1 MGNKS
6 IQKFFADQNSVIDL
20 SSLGNAKGA
29 KVSLSGPDMN
39 ITTPRGSVIIVN
51 GALYSSIKGNN
62 LAVKFKD
69 KTITGAKILG
79 SVDLKDIQ
87 LERIDSSL
95 VDSAQV
101 EKKGNGKRRNKK
113 EEEELK
119 KQLDDA
125 ENAKKEAD
133 KAKEEA
139 EKAKEAAEKALNEA
153 FEVQN
158 SSKQIEEMLQNFL
171 ADNVAK
177 DNLAQQSDAS
187 QQNTQAKATQ
197 ASKQNDAEKVLP
209 QPINKNTST
218 GKSNSSKNEENKLD
232 AESVKEPLKVTLAL
246 AAESNSGSKDDSIT
260 NFTKPQFVGSTAPN
274 ATVIIKINGIAVG
287 QAVADSLGNFTF
299 TAPETLT
306 DGTYNLE
313 AEAKTADGSGSAKL
327 VITIDSVTDKPTF
340 ELSPESSVSGHKGL
354 TPTLTP
360 SIVGTAEENAKV
372 DIYVDNK
379 LVASVDV
386 DKDGNWSYEFKDNEL
401 SEGENSIKVVAV
413 DKAGNKNET
422 TDSIITD
429 TIAPEK
435 PTIELDDSS
444 DSGIKNDNI
453 TNSTLPTF
461 IGVAEPGST
470 VSIYLGLKHLGE
482 VIVAKDGTWSYTLTT
497 PLKDGEY
504 NITATA
510 TDIAGHTSATANLP
524 FTIDTRISYF
534 SAEIETTNDSGIVG
548 DNVTNNTRPTFTG
561 KTEPNAI
568 ISVINSET
576 GEEVIFKA
584 NDKGEWTFN
593 FTSDSVEGINN
604 LTFTVED
611 VAGNKKDFSFSY
623 VIDTIA
629 PVPPTVSLEDYV
641 VLPNGIIL
649 SGNDLPALVGTA
661 EPKSTILLMRDGKL
675 YDSIEVDSNG
685 TWNYQFS
692 NKFLQ
697 GAYDIEI
704 ISQDAAGNKS
714 STVKYSFTIQTEVVP
729 PKAELD
735 ASDDSGAK
743 GDWITNKH
751 NALTLLGTADRFAT
765 VNILIDGK
773 TIGVTTAD
781 ADGNWNFDISRNLSD
796 NVYKI
801 TVESIDPLGRTSSV
815 DYQLTID
822 SFTPIPTVMLHDSA
836 DSGVKGD
843 MITKI
848 NTPLFTGMAEAN
860 AKVSIYVDGV
870 LSGEAIAGD
879 DGVWN
884 FQFTTALSDG
894 SHDVTVKVEDI
905 AGNTASSSAYNFQ
918 IVTQTQKPTI
928 ELVNDT
934 GVDNTDHIINEKNP
948 ALTGTAAPYSTVKLY
963 IDGALI
969 AEVRTN
975 KDGRWEYTLKADQGL
990 VDGDHRITA
999 SVEDIAGNIA
1009 HSDPFLIS
1017 VDTAISIPIV
1027 SLSPDSDSGISDD
1040 NLTNIVKPTL
1050 HLKDIDPDI
1059 ISVQV
1064 WDAMSDTQIGVA
1076 TQQPDGSWA
1085 YTFTSD
1091 LTEGLH
1097 QVYVKVED
1105 IAGNKANSAIFDF
1118 TIDTTVSTPVIS
1130 LLSKDDTGVTG
1141 DNLTNINKPGFA
1153 ISGVDADAH
1162 RVVVQVMHNGVSEEI
1177 ELSHLN
1183 GSWLFIPGNTWAD
1196 GSYTLTVKVEDKA
1209 GNTNYSAPLTVVID
1223 TQIAIDGVE
1232 LVNDSGVKGDNMTN
1246 DDRPHFRVTVPTDVN
1261 EVRLSI
1267 DGGNSW
1273 VQATP
1278 GVAGS
1283 WEYIWP
1289 TDLADGQ
1296 YTLTV
1301 EATDKAGNTVTKTI
1315 DFAVDTTL
1323 SVPVIVLD
1331 SADDTGI
1338 QGDNMTNSTQ
1348 PTFAL
1353 QHIDDDAV
1361 RVTVSVEHGGVTTTF
1376 DATKGTGGWT
1386 FTPPTSWAD
1395 GDYTLSVSVED
1406 KAGNTSH
1413 SASLTVTVD
1422 TQIAINNIE
1431 LVNDSGIPD
1440 DNLTNNVRPHFQV
1453 TVPTDVNVVR
1463 LSIDGGKT
1471 WFNATQ
1477 SATPGVWDYI
1487 WPDDVADGGYTL
1499 TVEATDEAGNKATQT
1514 LDFTIDTTLSVPTLS
1529 LDSADDSGIAG
1540 DNITNVKT
1548 PGFTLNNIDTDVS
1561 RVIVEVMHNG
1571 IKQEVPL
1578 VQTGG
1583 QWRFAPTSDWADGDY
1598 ILTVKVEDRAGNV
1611 KQSAPLT
1618 VTVDTHIAIDRI
1630 ELVNDSGI
1638 PGDNLTNEA
1647 RPHFQVTVP
1656 ADVNGVRLSIDGGKT
1671 WFDATQ
1677 SATSGVWD
1685 YTWLT
1690 NVANGPH
1697 TLMVEASDKAG
1708 NKTTQKLDFTIDTI
1722 LSEPTIT
1729 LDSAD
1734 DSAAGDNI
1742 TNVKMPGFTLGN
1754 IDADVTKV
1762 VVTVAHDGKNQ
1773 QIELIKNGGVWRFT
1787 PGAAW
1792 TDGDYTLTVKVED
1805 KAGNTNYSAP
1815 LTVTIDTQTSIDRIE
1830 LLNDTGIVGDN
1841 LTNEARPQFH
1851 ITVPTDVNS
1860 VQLSLD
1866 GGINWVN
1873 ATLTSDGV
1881 WEYIWPTDL
1890 VENTYT
1896 LTVKATDVAGN
1907 TATETLNFII
1917 DTTLST
1923 PTITLDSADDSGTA
1937 NDNKTNVKTPGFII
1951 GGIDS
1956 DVTQVVV
1963 QVMRDGH
1970 SEEVE
1975 LTQTN
1980 GQWRFVPGSAWTD
1993 GDYTLTV
2000 TVKDEAGNIRHSAPL
2015 TVTIDTQ
2022 ITIDHIELVNDSGI
2036 PDDNLTNN
2044 VRPHFQVT
2052 VPTDVNVVRLS
2063 IDGGKT
2069 WFNATQSATP
2079 GVWDYTWLADVGEG
2093 KHTLTVEATDKAG
2106 NKTTQQLDFIIDT
2119 LLSEPTIVLDNTDD
2133 SGTKG
2138 DHLTNV
2144 NKPTFLLGNIDAD
2157 ARYVTVE
2164 VQHGGTKEVLTATK
2178 DATGNWSV
2186 TPTGTWADGDYT
2198 LTVRVEDEAG
2208 NEKHSASLTV
2218 TVDTQITIDVIELV
2232 NDNGIPGDNMTNDAH
2247 PQFRVTVPGDVNEV
2261 SLSIDGGV
2269 TWVKATQSATPG
2281 VWNYTWP
2288 GTVPDGDYTL
2298 NVKATDNAGNTV
2310 TETLHFTIDT
2320 TLSTPVIV
2328 LDSADDS
2335 GVHGDNMTNH
2345 TQPTFALQ
2353 HIDDDAVRVTVS
2365 VEHGGVT
2372 TTFDA
2377 TKDAG
2382 GWTFTP
2388 TGAWADGD
2396 YTLSVSVEDKA
2407 GNTSHSAS
2415 LTVTVDTQ
2423 IAINNIELVNDSGIP
2438 DDNLTNNVRP
2448 HFQVTVPTDV
2458 NVVRL
2463 SIDGGKTW
2471 FNATQ
2476 SATPGVWD
2484 YIWPDDVADGGYT
2497 LTVEATDE
2505 AGNKATQTLDFTI
2518 DTTLSVPTLSL
2529 DSADDSG
2536 IAGDNITNVK
2546 TPGFTLNNIDTDVSR
2561 VIVEV
2566 MHNGIKQE
2574 VPLVQTG
2581 GQWRFAPTSDWA
2593 DGDYI
2598 LTVKVEDRAGNVKQ
2612 SAPLT
2617 VTVDTHIAIDRIEL
2631 VNDSGIPG
2639 DNLTNEARPHFQV
2652 TVPADVNG
2660 VRLSIDGGKTWFDAT
2675 QSATSGVWDYTWLTN
2690 VANGPHTL
2698 MVEASDKAG
2707 NKTTQKLDFTIDTIL
2722 SEPTITL
2729 DSADDSAAG
2738 DNITNVKMPGFTLGN
2753 IDADVTK
2760 VVVTVAHDGKNQ
2772 QIELIKNGGVWRF
2785 TPGAAWTD
2793 GDYTLTVKVEDKA
2806 GNTNYSAPLT
2816 VTIDTQTSIDRIELL
2831 NDTGIVGDN
2840 LTNEARPQFHITVP
2854 TDVNSVQLSL
2864 DGGINWVNATLTSD
2878 GVWEYIWPTDLV
2890 ENTYTLTVKATDV
2903 AGNTATETLNF
2914 IIDTTLSTPTIT
2926 LDSADDSGTAN
2937 DNKTNVKTP
2946 GFIIGGIDSDV
2957 TQVVVQVMRDGH
2969 SEEVE
2974 LTQTNG
2980 QWRFVPGSA
2989 WTDGDYTLTV
2999 TVKDE
3004 AGNIRHSA
3012 PLTVTIDTQITIDH
3026 IELVND
3032 SGIPDDNLT
3041 NNVRP
3046 HFQVT
3051 VPTDVNVVRL
3061 SIDGGKT
3068 WFNATQS
3075 ATPGVWDYTWLA
3087 DVGEGKHTLTVEAT
3101 DKAGNKTTQQLD
3113 FIIDT
3118 LLSEPTIV
3126 LDNTDDSGTK
3136 GDNLTNVNKPTFLL
3150 GNIDADARY
3159 VTVEVQHGGTKEV
3172 LTATKGATG
3181 IWSVTPTGTWADG
3194 DYTLT
3199 VRVEDDAGNV
3209 KYSAPLTVTV
3219 DTQITIDVIELVNDN
3234 GIPGDNLTNDVRPHF
3249 RVTVPGDVNEVR
3261 LSIDGGNTW
3270 VRATQGTA
3278 GIWDYT
3284 WPKDV
3289 TDGLHTLTVEAT
3301 DKAGNKT
3308 TQTLD
3313 FTIDTR
3319 LSTPTIAMDSR
3330 DDTGAIGDHITSVKR
3345 PGFTIGNID
3354 ADAHSVI
3361 LRITQGGNSQ
3371 EVTLTQVGGQ
3381 WRFTPDADWADGSYT
3396 LTVEVTDNAGN
3407 VRQSTPLVVTVDTQ
3421 TSITDITLVNDHGVP
3436 DDNLTNSTRPQFEIT
3451 VPADVNSVQL
3461 SIDGGANWVSATQGI
3476 EGVWGYTWPTD
3487 MGDGKHTL
3495 TVMVTDRAGNTAT
3508 QTLEFFIDTRLS
3520 TPTIAL
3526 DSTDDT
3532 GTPGDDMTNRTR
3544 PTFILQ
3550 NIDSDV
3556 INVTVSVTHNGTTTS
3571 FTATQGA
3578 GGWSFTPPAPW
3589 GDGDYT
3595 LTVTVEDRAGNTRP
3609 STPLTVTVDTQIA
3622 IDRIEL
3628 VNDSGV
3634 PGDNVTKHVR
3644 PQFQISVPD
3653 DVEKVLLSIDGGT
3666 TWVTAIKSSTA
3677 GIWDYT
3683 WPTDMPEGQHTLT
3696 VEVTDG
3702 AGNKMTET
3710 LNFTIDITLLT
3721 PTIELAPDQDTGQN
3735 KNDNLTSVTQP
3746 VFVLGSID
3754 KDVRHVELSI
3764 EHNGTFKTVV
3774 LTESADGWRYRP
3786 DSALADGS
3794 YTFTVTVTDV
3804 AGNQQTSAP
3813 LKVTIDGTLTTPVI
3827 ELAAGEDSGTVGDRL
3842 TNHDRPVFD
3851 IHQVDSDVTRV
3862 MVKVTYNGKTHEE
3875 AAVFTN
3881 GQWRFTPS
3889 ASWADGSYQLAVVVE
3904 DLAGNVKESAPFE
3917 VRIDTTTTINN
3928 IVLLN
3933 DTGVQN
3939 DQLTNVA
3946 KPSFRIDVPGDVVQV
3961 RVTLDGGANWNVIRK
3976 NADGQWIFDSPNTLV
3991 DGTYTLRVEATD
4003 EAGNIANKDLVF
4015 NIDTNIQ
4022 VPTIALDAGQ
4032 DTGANTADNITNIS
4046 RPTFTIGN
4054 VDPDVIKVVV
4064 TIDGHDYNATKVGAG
4079 WQFTP
4084 GNAIPDGSYNITVTV
4099 EDKAGNTATSKPLP
4113 VVIDTTAEIESVTL
4127 VTDSGDSDVDNIT
4140 KVDKPQFSIVTA
4152 DDITHVR
4159 VKIDNAA
4166 NWIELTK
4173 GGDGRWIF
4181 NVGSALPD
4189 GQHTLLVD
4197 VTDIAGNVAQETLQF
4212 TIDTTLREPT
4222 IVLDPTHDTGDDT
4235 NDNLTRINKP
4245 VFIIGNVDNDVS
4257 HIVVHIDGR
4266 DYTIE
4271 NTGGNLT
4278 FTPDQPLSDGQ
4289 HTISVTVTDIAG
4301 NTKTSAELRIEIDT
4315 QVQIDSVTLTTDS
4328 GVNDHDNVTNATR
4341 PSFEIATPDDVTSV
4355 LVSFD
4360 GVNWTPISKNAAGQ
4374 WEFTAGSAL
4383 PDGHYTLHVQAT
4395 DRAGN
4400 TANSTLGF
4408 TVDTQID
4415 GLSVVMLDDAGK
4427 DSTDGITNITSPRF
4441 EISAREPLQ
4450 SVTVILNG
4458 KSSTLTQGA
4467 GNKWLFT
4474 PDTPLVDGTYKIEIV
4489 AEDIAGNKI
4498 SKEVSFTIDT
4508 IVSDPSIDLL
4518 DADDTGESAVDNIT
4532 SVTTPRFVIG
4542 NVPADIDTVVIRIN
4556 GVSYSVT
4563 ANGNNLWEFQVP
4575 VALNDGVYEA
4585 VVVFRDIAGNTSETK
4600 LPFTIDTT
4608 TSVSVRMEPASDT
4621 GNSNSDNLTN
4631 KQNPKFEGTA
4641 EPNAKLVITIVDDK
4655 SGREVLKQTITVGAD
4670 GNWSVTPN
4678 ILPDGMYTIN
4688 VVATDV
4694 AGNTAQ
4700 TQERFTIDT
4709 VTIDPTIR
4717 LSDPSIDDQH
4727 EATSLRPEFKG
4738 FAEAFS
4744 TIMIQWDGKVVGSAN
4759 ANANGEWSWT
4769 PPSVLAPGSYVVS
4782 IVAKDKAGNESSQ
4795 VDFPVVIPVIDVT
4808 PPTIKL
4814 SEESDSGALG
4824 DFTTNNK
4831 TPTLIGS
4838 TLPNTIVSI
4847 YVDGVKV
4854 GEATADTAG
4863 RYTFQLSEM
4872 KDGHY
4877 VVQVGIVNPRDNSEL
4892 RSTAVDV
4899 TIDTEVAELVWNISG
4914 MHEGGYINTV
4924 TPEIGGTS
4932 EPNSKI
4938 TIFVNGVEKAIA
4950 YTTGAGHWGVV
4961 LPALGNDGNY
4971 ELTFKVEDVAGNIR
4985 EFGPQNVILDTVIS
4999 PLTVVLREADDSG
5012 KVGDWITN
5020 KSHVT
5025 IDGTAEAGSTLTIR
5039 NPQGVVIATLVVGND
5054 GRWSAELDLR
5064 EGSNAFVVVSEDKA
5078 GNSQQKEILI
5088 EHDTQIEISDISLSR
5103 DTNSG
5108 DKYDLITNN
5117 KSPVLVAMTDP
5128 GATVQVYINGVLQG
5142 TVEASSSGNISYT
5155 MPANS
5160 ADGEYQVQF
5169 VATDTAGN
5177 RVESA
5182 ITTVTIDSQIA
5193 VFDIDEDSLPALSN
5207 NRALSVSGVG
5217 EAGSQ
5222 VSIFVDG
5229 KLVNVV
5235 MVEADGTWRAPILL
5249 QDDGT
5254 FNIHFSITDV
5264 AGNTEVSKD
5273 YSVDVDSSTD
5283 FPTLNLEDAS
5293 NSGSLDDLIT
5303 NHNKPVLVGTAE
5315 AGATIHIYVDEKIV
5329 ANVLV
5334 LEDGTWSYQFDNA
5347 LKDGEYSIRV
5357 VAEDPAG
5364 NTAESPRLLVTIDT
5378 STFIDNPAMV
5388 AGSDNGIFSNDS
5400 ITSQTRPTFSIFG
5413 EMNQSVQIFID
5424 GVLVDTIT
5432 VTDRNQVYRP
5442 ESPLGDGSHSIY
5454 YVITD
5459 KAGNT
5464 ATSKTLNFTIDTF
5477 NTTPVAID
5485 SIGGQTLAEM
5495 TGSDGKIYITDT
5507 TRNLLF
5513 SGSAEPNSK
5522 IEIIINGL
5530 NVGEVWVNEKGHWQM
5545 PVNPLYFT
5553 EGQLDITVKSTDRA
5567 GNVNQEKYSIWVDT
5581 HIKVFTSE
5589 LDDNKSSSKTE
5600 WWSNSDLITMRG
5612 TGEIGATVSLIV
5624 AGVTLATAVVAATG
5638 RWELSTDKL
5647 PEGTYDISLVI
5658 EDSAGNRW
5666 EDVREIF
5673 IDRTPPNA
5681 PVVTYSDIVNDLII
5695 MQGTAEAKSQLI
5707 ITDSEGN
5714 TYTLTVPDNGKWS
5727 MAIPYPSEGK
5737 FTITSVDAIGNRSDD
5752 VPLDIMKEVPVIS
5765 LSPDSDSGTVGDN
5778 ITRDKQPTFIIG
5790 NLESDVVV
5798 VQVDING
5805 TVYNAEKN
5813 ADGVWFFTPGT
5824 PLADGSYTISVIASD
5839 AAGNQKNSLPI
5850 TVTIDSTLTVPEIA
5864 LAAGEDNGAS
5874 DSDNV
5879 TNHTQPKFTLQ
5890 HIDADVTGVTV
5901 NVTHNGVTDIYQATQ
5916 GADGWTFTPPAAWN
5930 DGNYTL
5936 SVTVVDRAG
5945 NSQQS
5950 ASLAVTVDSTVTVTA
5965 DSQHDDASD
5974 DATAT
5979 AVTPPESET
5988 VNAESATHLRTEP
6001 SAAEESVVKV
6011 TAYSI
6016 TLLNADSGDEI
6027 DRSISQTPSFE
6038 ISVPENIVNVSIM
6051 FEGEEFT
6058 LPITNQKAIFEVPL
6072 SLEDGEYTMD
6082 VKFIDKDNDFLIKE
6096 KTFSVD
6102 HSSADIVNAMN
6113 VRGKT
6118 EDDINDSPST
6128 SSVGHNN
6135 NGAIDVFAV
6144 NEVTLPVDN
6153 QEEHA

>member
-39 ITTPRGSVIIVN
+39 ITTPHGSVIIVN

-429 TIAPEK
+429 TIPPEK

-444 DSGIKNDNI
+444 DSGIKNDNV

-534 SAEIETTNDSGIVG
+534 SAEIETTDDSGIVG

-593 FTSDSVEGINN
+593 FTSDSVEGVNN

-623 VIDTIA
+623 VIDTVA
-629 PVPPTVSLEDYV
+629 PVPPTVSLEDFV

-1027 SLSPDSDSGISDD
+1027 SLSPDSDSGIADD

-1064 WDAMSDTQIGVA
+1064 WDAASDTQIGVA

-1105 IAGNKANSAIFDF
+1105 IAGNKANSAVFDF

-1431 LVNDSGIPD
+1431 LVNDSGIPN

-1477 SATPGVWDYI
+1477 SATPGAWDYI

-1638 PGDNLTNEA
+1638 PDDNLTNEA

-1697 TLMVEASDKAG
+1697 TLMVEATDKAG

-2119 LLSEPTIVLDNTDD
+2119 LLSEPTIVLDSTDD

-2138 DHLTNV
+2138 DNLTNV

-2320 TLSTPVIV
+2320 TLSVPVIV
-2328 LDSADDS
+2328 LNSADDT
-2335 GVHGDNMTNH
+2335 GVQGDNMTNS

-2377 TKDAG
+2377 TKGVG
-2382 GWTFTP
+2382 GWSFTP

-2448 HFQVTVPTDV
+2448 HFQV
-2458 NVVRL
+2458 
-2463 SIDGGKTW
+2463 K
-2471 FNATQ
+2471 
-2476 SATPGVWD
+2476 
-2484 YIWPDDVADGGYT
+2484 
-2497 LTVEATDE
+2497 
-2505 AGNKATQTLDFTI
+2505 
-2518 DTTLSVPTLSL
+2518 
-2529 DSADDSG
+2529 
-2536 IAGDNITNVK
+2536 
-2546 TPGFTLNNIDTDVSR
+2546 
-2561 VIVEV
+2561 
-2566 MHNGIKQE
+2566 
-2574 VPLVQTG
+2574 
-2581 GQWRFAPTSDWA
+2581 
-2593 DGDYI
+2593 
-2598 LTVKVEDRAGNVKQ
+2598 
-2612 SAPLT
+2612 
-2617 VTVDTHIAIDRIEL
+2617 
-2631 VNDSGIPG
+2631 
-2639 DNLTNEARPHFQV
+2639 
-2652 TVPADVNG
+2652 
-2660 VRLSIDGGKTWFDAT
+2660 
-2675 QSATSGVWDYTWLTN
+2675 
-2690 VANGPHTL
+2690 
-2698 MVEASDKAG
+2698 
-2707 NKTTQKLDFTIDTIL
+2707 
-2722 SEPTITL
+2722 
-2729 DSADDSAAG
+2729 
-2738 DNITNVKMPGFTLGN
+2738 
-2753 IDADVTK
+2753 
-2760 VVVTVAHDGKNQ
+2760 
-2772 QIELIKNGGVWRF
+2772 
-2785 TPGAAWTD
+2785 
-2793 GDYTLTVKVEDKA
+2793 
-2806 GNTNYSAPLT
+2806 
-2816 VTIDTQTSIDRIELL
+2816 
-2831 NDTGIVGDN
+2831 
-2840 LTNEARPQFHITVP
+2840 
-2854 TDVNSVQLSL
+2854 
-2864 DGGINWVNATLTSD
+2864 
-2878 GVWEYIWPTDLV
+2878 
-2890 ENTYTLTVKATDV
+2890 
-2903 AGNTATETLNF
+2903 
-2914 IIDTTLSTPTIT
+2914 
-2926 LDSADDSGTAN
+2926 
-2937 DNKTNVKTP
+2937 
-2946 GFIIGGIDSDV
+2946 
-2957 TQVVVQVMRDGH
+2957 
-2969 SEEVE
+2969 
-2974 LTQTNG
+2974 
-2980 QWRFVPGSA
+2980 
-2989 WTDGDYTLTV
+2989 
-2999 TVKDE
+2999 
-3004 AGNIRHSA
+3004 
-3012 PLTVTIDTQITIDH
+3012 
-3026 IELVND
+3026 
-3032 SGIPDDNLT
+3032 
-3041 NNVRP
+3041 
-3046 HFQVT
+3046 

-3101 DKAGNKTTQQLD
+3101 DKAGNQTTQKLD

-3118 LLSEPTIV
+3118 MLSEPTIV
-3126 LDNTDDSGTK
+3126 LDSTDDSGTK
-3136 GDNLTNVNKPTFLL
+3136 GDNLTNANKPTFIL

-3159 VTVEVQHGGTKEV
+3159 VTVEVQYGGTKEV

-3354 ADAHSVI
+3354 SDAQSVI

-3407 VRQSTPLVVTVDTQ
+3407 VRQSTPLIVTVDTQ

-3461 SIDGGANWVSATQGI
+3461 SIDGGANWVSAAQGI

-3622 IDRIEL
+3622 IDHIEL

-3710 LNFTIDITLLT
+3710 LNFTIDITLMT

-3991 DGTYTLRVEATD
+3991 DGTYTLRVEVTD

-4532 SVTTPRFVIG
+4532 SVTKPRFVIG

-4556 GVSYSVT
+4556 GVSYPVT

-4831 TPTLIGS
+4831 TPTLVGN
-4838 TLPNTIVSI
+4838 TLPNAIVSI

-4971 ELTFKVEDVAGNIR
+4971 VLTFKVEDVAGNIR

-5303 NHNKPVLVGTAE
+5303 SHNKPVLVGTAE

-5378 STFIDNPAMV
+5378 STFIDNPVMM

-5400 ITSQTRPTFSIFG
+5400 ITSQTRPTFSIYG

-5464 ATSKTLNFTIDTF
+5464 ATSKTLNFTIDTL

-5530 NVGEVWVNEKGHWQM
+5530 NVGEVWVNDKGHWQM

-5581 HIKVFTSE
+5581 HIQVFTSE
-5589 LDDNKSSSKTE
+5589 LDDNKSSSKTD
-5600 WWSNSDLITMRG
+5600 WWSNSSTITMRG
-5612 TGEIGATVSLIV
+5612 MGEIGATVSLIV
-5624 AGVTLATAVVAATG
+5624 AGVTLATAVVAANG
-5638 RWELSTDKL
+5638 QWELSTDQL
-5647 PEGTYDISLVI
+5647 PEGKYDITLSI
-5658 EDSAGNRW
+5658 EDNAGNRK
-5666 EDVREIF
+5666 EEVHEIF

-5707 ITDSEGN
+5707 ITDSNGN

-5824 PLADGSYTISVIASD
+5824 PLTDGSYTISVIASD

-5930 DGNYTL
+5930 DGTYTL

-5988 VNAESATHLRTEP
+5988 VNAESATHLRTVP
-6001 SAAEESVVKV
+6001 SAAEESVVKE

-6038 ISVPENIVNVSIM
+6038 ISVPENIVNVSVM

-6082 VKFIDKDNDFLIKE
+6082 VKFIDKDDDFLIKE

-6113 VRGKT
+6113 ARGKT

>member
-429 TIAPEK
+429 TIPPEK

-629 PVPPTVSLEDYV
+629 PVPPTVSLEDFV

-1027 SLSPDSDSGISDD
+1027 SLSPDSDSGIADD

-1105 IAGNKANSAIFDF
+1105 IAGNKANSAVFDF

-1183 GSWLFIPGNTWAD
+1183 GSWLFTPGNTWAD

-1209 GNTNYSAPLTVVID
+1209 GNTSYSAPLTVVID

-1323 SVPVIVLD
+1323 SVPVIVLN
-1331 SADDTGI
+1331 SADDTGV
-1338 QGDNMTNSTQ
+1338 QGDNMTNRTQ

-1477 SATPGVWDYI
+1477 SATPGAWDYI

-1499 TVEATDEAGNKATQT
+1499 TVEATDKAGNKTTQE

-1708 NKTTQKLDFTIDTI
+1708 NKTTQKLDFIIDTL

-2119 LLSEPTIVLDNTDD
+2119 LLSEPTIVLDSTDD

-2138 DHLTNV
+2138 DNLTNV
-2144 NKPTFLLGNIDAD
+2144 NKPTFILGNIDAD

-2164 VQHGGTKEVLTATK
+2164 VQYGGTKEVLTATK
-2178 DATGNWSV
+2178 GATGIWSV

-2320 TLSTPVIV
+2320 TLSVPVIV
-2328 LDSADDS
+2328 LNSADDT
-2335 GVHGDNMTNH
+2335 GVQGDNMTNS

-2377 TKDAG
+2377 TKGVG
-2382 GWTFTP
+2382 GWSFTP

-2448 HFQVTVPTDV
+2448 HFQVKVPTDV
-2458 NVVRL
+2458 N
-2463 SIDGGKTW
+2463 
-2471 FNATQ
+2471 
-2476 SATPGVWD
+2476 
-2484 YIWPDDVADGGYT
+2484 
-2497 LTVEATDE
+2497 E
-2505 AGNKATQTLDFTI
+2505 
-2518 DTTLSVPTLSL
+2518 
-2529 DSADDSG
+2529 
-2536 IAGDNITNVK
+2536 
-2546 TPGFTLNNIDTDVSR
+2546 
-2561 VIVEV
+2561 
-2566 MHNGIKQE
+2566 
-2574 VPLVQTG
+2574 
-2581 GQWRFAPTSDWA
+2581 
-2593 DGDYI
+2593 
-2598 LTVKVEDRAGNVKQ
+2598 
-2612 SAPLT
+2612 
-2617 VTVDTHIAIDRIEL
+2617 
-2631 VNDSGIPG
+2631 
-2639 DNLTNEARPHFQV
+2639 
-2652 TVPADVNG
+2652 
-2660 VRLSIDGGKTWFDAT
+2660 
-2675 QSATSGVWDYTWLTN
+2675 
-2690 VANGPHTL
+2690 
-2698 MVEASDKAG
+2698 
-2707 NKTTQKLDFTIDTIL
+2707 
-2722 SEPTITL
+2722 
-2729 DSADDSAAG
+2729 
-2738 DNITNVKMPGFTLGN
+2738 
-2753 IDADVTK
+2753 
-2760 VVVTVAHDGKNQ
+2760 
-2772 QIELIKNGGVWRF
+2772 
-2785 TPGAAWTD
+2785 
-2793 GDYTLTVKVEDKA
+2793 
-2806 GNTNYSAPLT
+2806 
-2816 VTIDTQTSIDRIELL
+2816 
-2831 NDTGIVGDN
+2831 
-2840 LTNEARPQFHITVP
+2840 
-2854 TDVNSVQLSL
+2854 
-2864 DGGINWVNATLTSD
+2864 
-2878 GVWEYIWPTDLV
+2878 
-2890 ENTYTLTVKATDV
+2890 
-2903 AGNTATETLNF
+2903 
-2914 IIDTTLSTPTIT
+2914 
-2926 LDSADDSGTAN
+2926 
-2937 DNKTNVKTP
+2937 
-2946 GFIIGGIDSDV
+2946 
-2957 TQVVVQVMRDGH
+2957 
-2969 SEEVE
+2969 
-2974 LTQTNG
+2974 
-2980 QWRFVPGSA
+2980 
-2989 WTDGDYTLTV
+2989 
-2999 TVKDE
+2999 
-3004 AGNIRHSA
+3004 
-3012 PLTVTIDTQITIDH
+3012 
-3026 IELVND
+3026 
-3032 SGIPDDNLT
+3032 
-3041 NNVRP
+3041 
-3046 HFQVT
+3046 
-3051 VPTDVNVVRL
+3051 VRL

-3101 DKAGNKTTQQLD
+3101 DKAGNQTTQKLD

-3118 LLSEPTIV
+3118 MLSEPTIV
-3126 LDNTDDSGTK
+3126 LDSTDDSGTK
-3136 GDNLTNVNKPTFLL
+3136 GDNLTNANKPTFIL

-3159 VTVEVQHGGTKEV
+3159 VTVEVQYGGTKEV

-3319 LSTPTIAMDSR
+3319 LSTPTITMDSR

-3354 ADAHSVI
+3354 SDAQSVI

-3407 VRQSTPLVVTVDTQ
+3407 VRQSTPLIVTVDTQ

-3461 SIDGGANWVSATQGI
+3461 SIDGGANWVSAAQGI

-3622 IDRIEL
+3622 IDHIEL

-3710 LNFTIDITLLT
+3710 LNFTIDITLMT

-3851 IHQVDSDVTRV
+3851 IRQVDSDVTRV

-4301 NTKTSAELRIEIDT
+4301 NTKTSAELKIEIDT

-4532 SVTTPRFVIG
+4532 SVTKPRFVIG

-4556 GVSYSVT
+4556 GVSYPVT

-4831 TPTLIGS
+4831 TPTLVGN
-4838 TLPNTIVSI
+4838 TLPNAIVSI

-4971 ELTFKVEDVAGNIR
+4971 VLTFKVEDVAGNIR

-5039 NPQGVVIATLVVGND
+5039 SPQGVVIATLVVGND

-5078 GNSQQKEILI
+5078 GNSQQKDILI

-5334 LEDGTWSYQFDNA
+5334 LEDGTWSYQFDNV

-5400 ITSQTRPTFSIFG
+5400 ITSQTRPTFSISG

-5581 HIKVFTSE
+5581 HIQVFTSE
-5589 LDDNKSSSKTE
+5589 IDDNKSSSKTD
-5600 WWSNSDLITMRG
+5600 WWSNSSTITMRG
-5612 TGEIGATVSLIV
+5612 MGEIGATVSLIV
-5624 AGVTLATAVVAATG
+5624 AGVTLATAVVAANG
-5638 RWELSTDKL
+5638 QWELSTDQL
-5647 PEGTYDISLVI
+5647 PEGKYDITLSI
-5658 EDSAGNRW
+5658 EDNAGNRK
-5666 EDVREIF
+5666 EEVHEIF

-5707 ITDSEGN
+5707 ITDSNGN

-5752 VPLDIMKEVPVIS
+5752 VSLDIMKEVPVIS

-5864 LAAGEDNGAS
+5864 LAAGEDNGVS

-5901 NVTHNGVTDIYQATQ
+5901 NVTHNGVTDTYQATQ

-5930 DGNYTL
+5930 DGTYTL

-5988 VNAESATHLRTEP
+5988 VNAESATHLRTVP
-6001 SAAEESVVKV
+6001 SAAEESVVKE

-6113 VRGKT
+6113 ARGKT

>member
-429 TIAPEK
+429 TIPPEK

-1064 WDAMSDTQIGVA
+1064 WDAASDTQIGVA

-1105 IAGNKANSAIFDF
+1105 IAGNKANSAVFDF

-1376 DATKGTGGWT
+1376 DATKGTGGWS
-1386 FTPPTSWAD
+1386 FTPTGAWAD

-1477 SATPGVWDYI
+1477 SATPGAWDYI

-1499 TVEATDEAGNKATQT
+1499 TVEATDKAGNKTTQE

-2022 ITIDHIELVNDSGI
+2022 IAIDHIELVNDSGI
-2036 PDDNLTNN
+2036 PDDNLTNEA
-2044 VRPHFQVT
+2044 RPHFQVT

-2119 LLSEPTIVLDNTDD
+2119 MLSEPTIVLDNTDD

-2138 DHLTNV
+2138 DNLTNV

-2218 TVDTQITIDVIELV
+2218 TVDTQITIDAIELV

-2320 TLSTPVIV
+2320 TLSVPVIV
-2328 LDSADDS
+2328 LNSADDT
-2335 GVHGDNMTNH
+2335 GVQGDNMTNSS
-2345 TQPTFALQ
+2345 QPTFALQ

-2377 TKDAG
+2377 TKGTG
-2382 GWTFTP
+2382 GWSFTP

-2448 HFQVTVPTDV
+2448 HFQVKVPTDV
-2458 NVVRL
+2458 N
-2463 SIDGGKTW
+2463 
-2471 FNATQ
+2471 
-2476 SATPGVWD
+2476 
-2484 YIWPDDVADGGYT
+2484 
-2497 LTVEATDE
+2497 E
-2505 AGNKATQTLDFTI
+2505 
-2518 DTTLSVPTLSL
+2518 
-2529 DSADDSG
+2529 
-2536 IAGDNITNVK
+2536 
-2546 TPGFTLNNIDTDVSR
+2546 
-2561 VIVEV
+2561 
-2566 MHNGIKQE
+2566 
-2574 VPLVQTG
+2574 
-2581 GQWRFAPTSDWA
+2581 
-2593 DGDYI
+2593 
-2598 LTVKVEDRAGNVKQ
+2598 
-2612 SAPLT
+2612 
-2617 VTVDTHIAIDRIEL
+2617 
-2631 VNDSGIPG
+2631 
-2639 DNLTNEARPHFQV
+2639 
-2652 TVPADVNG
+2652 
-2660 VRLSIDGGKTWFDAT
+2660 
-2675 QSATSGVWDYTWLTN
+2675 
-2690 VANGPHTL
+2690 
-2698 MVEASDKAG
+2698 
-2707 NKTTQKLDFTIDTIL
+2707 
-2722 SEPTITL
+2722 
-2729 DSADDSAAG
+2729 
-2738 DNITNVKMPGFTLGN
+2738 
-2753 IDADVTK
+2753 
-2760 VVVTVAHDGKNQ
+2760 
-2772 QIELIKNGGVWRF
+2772 
-2785 TPGAAWTD
+2785 
-2793 GDYTLTVKVEDKA
+2793 
-2806 GNTNYSAPLT
+2806 
-2816 VTIDTQTSIDRIELL
+2816 
-2831 NDTGIVGDN
+2831 
-2840 LTNEARPQFHITVP
+2840 
-2854 TDVNSVQLSL
+2854 
-2864 DGGINWVNATLTSD
+2864 
-2878 GVWEYIWPTDLV
+2878 
-2890 ENTYTLTVKATDV
+2890 
-2903 AGNTATETLNF
+2903 
-2914 IIDTTLSTPTIT
+2914 
-2926 LDSADDSGTAN
+2926 
-2937 DNKTNVKTP
+2937 
-2946 GFIIGGIDSDV
+2946 
-2957 TQVVVQVMRDGH
+2957 
-2969 SEEVE
+2969 
-2974 LTQTNG
+2974 
-2980 QWRFVPGSA
+2980 
-2989 WTDGDYTLTV
+2989 
-2999 TVKDE
+2999 
-3004 AGNIRHSA
+3004 
-3012 PLTVTIDTQITIDH
+3012 
-3026 IELVND
+3026 
-3032 SGIPDDNLT
+3032 
-3041 NNVRP
+3041 
-3046 HFQVT
+3046 
-3051 VPTDVNVVRL
+3051 VRL

-3101 DKAGNKTTQQLD
+3101 DKAGNQTTQKLD

-3118 LLSEPTIV
+3118 MLSEPTIV
-3126 LDNTDDSGTK
+3126 LDSTDDSGTK
-3136 GDNLTNVNKPTFLL
+3136 GDNLTNANKPTFIL

-3159 VTVEVQHGGTKEV
+3159 VTVEVQYGGTKEV

-3194 DYTLT
+3194 DYMLT

-3319 LSTPTIAMDSR
+3319 LSTPTITMDSR

-3354 ADAHSVI
+3354 SDAQSVI

-3407 VRQSTPLVVTVDTQ
+3407 VRQSTPLIVTVDTQ

-3461 SIDGGANWVSATQGI
+3461 SIDGGANWVSAAQGI

-3622 IDRIEL
+3622 IDHIEL

-3710 LNFTIDITLLT
+3710 LNFTIDITLMT

-4301 NTKTSAELRIEIDT
+4301 NTKTSAELKIEIDT

-4532 SVTTPRFVIG
+4532 SVTKPRFVIG

-4556 GVSYSVT
+4556 GVSYPVT

-4892 RSTAVDV
+4892 RSTAVDL

-5303 NHNKPVLVGTAE
+5303 SHNKPVLVGTAE

-5378 STFIDNPAMV
+5378 STFIDNPVMM

-5400 ITSQTRPTFSIFG
+5400 ITSQTRPAFSIYG

-5464 ATSKTLNFTIDTF
+5464 ATSKTLNFTIDTL

-5581 HIKVFTSE
+5581 HIQVFTSE
-5589 LDDNKSSSKTE
+5589 LDDNKSSSKTD
-5600 WWSNSDLITMRG
+5600 WWSNSSTITMRG
-5612 TGEIGATVSLIV
+5612 MGEIGATVSLIV
-5624 AGVTLATAVVAATG
+5624 AGVTLATAVVAANG
-5638 RWELSTDKL
+5638 QWELSTDQL
-5647 PEGTYDISLVI
+5647 PEGKYDITLSI
-5658 EDSAGNRW
+5658 EDNAGNRK
-5666 EDVREIF
+5666 EEVHEIF

-5707 ITDSEGN
+5707 ITDSNGN

-5752 VPLDIMKEVPVIS
+5752 VSLDIMKEVPVIS

-5864 LAAGEDNGAS
+5864 LAAGEDNGVS

-5901 NVTHNGVTDIYQATQ
+5901 NVTHNGVTDTYQATQ

-5930 DGNYTL
+5930 DGTYTL

-5974 DATAT
+5974 DATPT
-5979 AVTPPESET
+5979 AVTPLESET
-5988 VNAESATHLRTEP
+5988 VNAESDTHLRTVP
-6001 SAAEESVVKV
+6001 SAAEESVVKE

-6038 ISVPENIVNVSIM
+6038 ISVPENIVNVSVM

-6113 VRGKT
+6113 ARGKA

>member
-39 ITTPRGSVIIVN
+39 ITTPHGSVIIVN

-119 KQLDDA
+119 KQLDEA

-444 DSGIKNDNI
+444 DSGIKNDSI

-534 SAEIETTNDSGIVG
+534 SAEIETTDDSGIVG

-593 FTSDSVEGINN
+593 FTSDSVEGVNN

-623 VIDTIA
+623 VIDTVA
-629 PVPPTVSLEDYV
+629 PVPPTVSLEDFV

-1064 WDAMSDTQIGVA
+1064 WDAASDTQIGVA

-1105 IAGNKANSAIFDF
+1105 IAGNKANSAVFDF

-1183 GSWLFIPGNTWAD
+1183 GSWLFTPGNTWAD

-1323 SVPVIVLD
+1323 SVPVIVLN
-1331 SADDTGI
+1331 SADDTGV

-1376 DATKGTGGWT
+1376 DATKGVGGWS
-1386 FTPPTSWAD
+1386 FTPTGAWAD

-1431 LVNDSGIPD
+1431 LVNDSGIPN

-1477 SATPGVWDYI
+1477 NATPGVWDYI

-1499 TVEATDEAGNKATQT
+1499 TVEATDEAGNKTTQT

-1561 RVIVEVMHNG
+1561 RVTVEVMHNG

-1638 PGDNLTNEA
+1638 PDDNLTNEA

-1677 SATSGVWD
+1677 SATPGVWD

-1708 NKTTQKLDFTIDTI
+1708 NKTTQKLDFIIDTM

-2022 ITIDHIELVNDSGI
+2022 IAIDHIELVNDSGI

-2138 DHLTNV
+2138 DNLTNV

-2328 LDSADDS
+2328 LDSADDT
-2335 GVHGDNMTNH
+2335 GIQGDNMTNR
-2345 TQPTFALQ
+2345 TQPTFNLQ

-2377 TKDAG
+2377 TKGVG

-2388 TGAWADGD
+2388 PTSWGAGD

-2448 HFQVTVPTDV
+2448 QFQVKVPTDV
-2458 NVVRL
+2458 N
-2463 SIDGGKTW
+2463 
-2471 FNATQ
+2471 
-2476 SATPGVWD
+2476 
-2484 YIWPDDVADGGYT
+2484 
-2497 LTVEATDE
+2497 E
-2505 AGNKATQTLDFTI
+2505 
-2518 DTTLSVPTLSL
+2518 
-2529 DSADDSG
+2529 
-2536 IAGDNITNVK
+2536 
-2546 TPGFTLNNIDTDVSR
+2546 
-2561 VIVEV
+2561 
-2566 MHNGIKQE
+2566 
-2574 VPLVQTG
+2574 
-2581 GQWRFAPTSDWA
+2581 
-2593 DGDYI
+2593 
-2598 LTVKVEDRAGNVKQ
+2598 
-2612 SAPLT
+2612 
-2617 VTVDTHIAIDRIEL
+2617 
-2631 VNDSGIPG
+2631 
-2639 DNLTNEARPHFQV
+2639 
-2652 TVPADVNG
+2652 
-2660 VRLSIDGGKTWFDAT
+2660 
-2675 QSATSGVWDYTWLTN
+2675 
-2690 VANGPHTL
+2690 
-2698 MVEASDKAG
+2698 
-2707 NKTTQKLDFTIDTIL
+2707 
-2722 SEPTITL
+2722 
-2729 DSADDSAAG
+2729 
-2738 DNITNVKMPGFTLGN
+2738 
-2753 IDADVTK
+2753 
-2760 VVVTVAHDGKNQ
+2760 
-2772 QIELIKNGGVWRF
+2772 
-2785 TPGAAWTD
+2785 
-2793 GDYTLTVKVEDKA
+2793 
-2806 GNTNYSAPLT
+2806 
-2816 VTIDTQTSIDRIELL
+2816 
-2831 NDTGIVGDN
+2831 
-2840 LTNEARPQFHITVP
+2840 
-2854 TDVNSVQLSL
+2854 
-2864 DGGINWVNATLTSD
+2864 
-2878 GVWEYIWPTDLV
+2878 
-2890 ENTYTLTVKATDV
+2890 
-2903 AGNTATETLNF
+2903 
-2914 IIDTTLSTPTIT
+2914 
-2926 LDSADDSGTAN
+2926 
-2937 DNKTNVKTP
+2937 
-2946 GFIIGGIDSDV
+2946 
-2957 TQVVVQVMRDGH
+2957 
-2969 SEEVE
+2969 
-2974 LTQTNG
+2974 
-2980 QWRFVPGSA
+2980 
-2989 WTDGDYTLTV
+2989 
-2999 TVKDE
+2999 
-3004 AGNIRHSA
+3004 
-3012 PLTVTIDTQITIDH
+3012 
-3026 IELVND
+3026 
-3032 SGIPDDNLT
+3032 
-3041 NNVRP
+3041 
-3046 HFQVT
+3046 
-3051 VPTDVNVVRL
+3051 VRL

-3101 DKAGNKTTQQLD
+3101 DKAGNQTTQKLD

-3118 LLSEPTIV
+3118 MLSEPTIV
-3126 LDNTDDSGTK
+3126 LDSTDDSGTK
-3136 GDNLTNVNKPTFLL
+3136 GDNLTNANKPTFIL

-3199 VRVEDDAGNV
+3199 VRVEDEAGNV

-3319 LSTPTIAMDSR
+3319 LSTPTITMDSR

-3354 ADAHSVI
+3354 SDAQSVI

-3407 VRQSTPLVVTVDTQ
+3407 VRQSTPLIVTVDTQ

-3461 SIDGGANWVSATQGI
+3461 SIDGGANWVSAAQGI

-3622 IDRIEL
+3622 IDHIEL

-3634 PGDNVTKHVR
+3634 PGDNITKHVR

-3683 WPTDMPEGQHTLT
+3683 WPTDMPEGQHTLI

-3702 AGNKMTET
+3702 AGNKMTGT
-3710 LNFTIDITLLT
+3710 LDFTIDITLLT

-3851 IHQVDSDVTRV
+3851 IRQVDSDVTRV

-3904 DLAGNVKESAPFE
+3904 DLAGNVKESAPLE

-3946 KPSFRIDVPGDVVQV
+3946 KPSFRIDVPGDVIQV

-4189 GQHTLLVD
+4189 GKHTLLVD

-4301 NTKTSAELRIEIDT
+4301 NTKTSAELQIEIDT

-4532 SVTTPRFVIG
+4532 SVTKPRFVIG

-4556 GVSYSVT
+4556 GVSYPVT

-4621 GNSNSDNLTN
+4621 GSSNSDNLTN

-4655 SGREVLKQTITVGAD
+4655 SGREVLKHTITVGAD

-4717 LSDPSIDDQH
+4717 LSDPSIDDQY

-4738 FAEAFS
+4738 LAEAFS

-4831 TPTLIGS
+4831 TPTLVGN
-4838 TLPNTIVSI
+4838 TLPNAIVSI

-4971 ELTFKVEDVAGNIR
+4971 VLTFKVEDVAGNIR

-5078 GNSQQKEILI
+5078 GNSQQKDILI

-5303 NHNKPVLVGTAE
+5303 SHNKPVLVGTAE

-5378 STFIDNPAMV
+5378 STFIDNPVMM

-5400 ITSQTRPTFSIFG
+5400 ITSQTRPAFSIYG

-5530 NVGEVWVNEKGHWQM
+5530 NVGEVWVNDKGHWQM

-5581 HIKVFTSE
+5581 HIQVFTSE
-5589 LDDNKSSSKTE
+5589 LDDNKSSSKTD
-5600 WWSNSDLITMRG
+5600 WWSNSSTITMRG
-5612 TGEIGATVSLIV
+5612 MGEIGATVSLIV
-5624 AGVTLATAVVAATG
+5624 AGVTLATAVVAANG
-5638 RWELSTDKL
+5638 QWELSTDQL
-5647 PEGTYDISLVI
+5647 PEGKYDITLSI
-5658 EDSAGNRW
+5658 EDNAGNRK
-5666 EDVREIF
+5666 EEVHEIF

-5681 PVVTYSDIVNDLII
+5681 PVVNYSDIVNDLII

-5707 ITDSEGN
+5707 ITDSNGN

-5752 VPLDIMKEVPVIS
+5752 VPLDIMKETPVIS

-5778 ITRDKQPTFIIG
+5778 ITRDNQPTFIIG

-5864 LAAGEDNGAS
+5864 LAAGEGNGAS

-5879 TNHTQPKFTLQ
+5879 TNHNHTQPKFTLQ

-5930 DGNYTL
+5930 DGTYTL

-5945 NSQQS
+5945 NSLQS
-5950 ASLAVTVDSTVTVTA
+5950 ASLEVTVDSTVTVTA

-5974 DATAT
+5974 DATPT

-5988 VNAESATHLRTEP
+5988 VNAESATHLRTVP
-6001 SAAEESVVKV
+6001 SAAEESVVKE

-6038 ISVPENIVNVSIM
+6038 ISVPENIVNVSVM

-6082 VKFIDKDNDFLIKE
+6082 VKFLDKDDDFLIKE

-6113 VRGKT
+6113 ARGKT

-6135 NGAIDVFAV
+6135 NGAIEVFAV

>member
-429 TIAPEK
+429 TIPPEK

-629 PVPPTVSLEDYV
+629 PVPPTVSLEDFV

-801 TVESIDPLGRTSSV
+801 TVESIDPLGGTSSV

-1027 SLSPDSDSGISDD
+1027 SLSPDSDSGIADD

-1105 IAGNKANSAIFDF
+1105 IAGNKANSAVFDF

-1183 GSWLFIPGNTWAD
+1183 GSWLFTPGNTWAD

-1209 GNTNYSAPLTVVID
+1209 GNTSYSAPLTVVID

-1323 SVPVIVLD
+1323 SVPVIVLN
-1331 SADDTGI
+1331 SADDTGV
-1338 QGDNMTNSTQ
+1338 QGDNMTNRTQ

-1477 SATPGVWDYI
+1477 SATPGAWDYI

-1499 TVEATDEAGNKATQT
+1499 TVEATDKAGNKTTQE

-1708 NKTTQKLDFTIDTI
+1708 NKTTQKLDFIIDTL

-2119 LLSEPTIVLDNTDD
+2119 LLSEPTIVLDSTDD

-2138 DHLTNV
+2138 DNLTNV

-2320 TLSTPVIV
+2320 TLSVPVIV
-2328 LDSADDS
+2328 LNSADDT
-2335 GVHGDNMTNH
+2335 GVQGDNMTNS

-2377 TKDAG
+2377 TKGVG
-2382 GWTFTP
+2382 GWSFTP

-2448 HFQVTVPTDV
+2448 HFQVKVPTDV
-2458 NVVRL
+2458 N
-2463 SIDGGKTW
+2463 
-2471 FNATQ
+2471 
-2476 SATPGVWD
+2476 
-2484 YIWPDDVADGGYT
+2484 
-2497 LTVEATDE
+2497 E
-2505 AGNKATQTLDFTI
+2505 
-2518 DTTLSVPTLSL
+2518 
-2529 DSADDSG
+2529 
-2536 IAGDNITNVK
+2536 
-2546 TPGFTLNNIDTDVSR
+2546 
-2561 VIVEV
+2561 
-2566 MHNGIKQE
+2566 
-2574 VPLVQTG
+2574 
-2581 GQWRFAPTSDWA
+2581 
-2593 DGDYI
+2593 
-2598 LTVKVEDRAGNVKQ
+2598 
-2612 SAPLT
+2612 
-2617 VTVDTHIAIDRIEL
+2617 
-2631 VNDSGIPG
+2631 
-2639 DNLTNEARPHFQV
+2639 
-2652 TVPADVNG
+2652 
-2660 VRLSIDGGKTWFDAT
+2660 
-2675 QSATSGVWDYTWLTN
+2675 
-2690 VANGPHTL
+2690 
-2698 MVEASDKAG
+2698 
-2707 NKTTQKLDFTIDTIL
+2707 
-2722 SEPTITL
+2722 
-2729 DSADDSAAG
+2729 
-2738 DNITNVKMPGFTLGN
+2738 
-2753 IDADVTK
+2753 
-2760 VVVTVAHDGKNQ
+2760 
-2772 QIELIKNGGVWRF
+2772 
-2785 TPGAAWTD
+2785 
-2793 GDYTLTVKVEDKA
+2793 
-2806 GNTNYSAPLT
+2806 
-2816 VTIDTQTSIDRIELL
+2816 
-2831 NDTGIVGDN
+2831 
-2840 LTNEARPQFHITVP
+2840 
-2854 TDVNSVQLSL
+2854 
-2864 DGGINWVNATLTSD
+2864 
-2878 GVWEYIWPTDLV
+2878 
-2890 ENTYTLTVKATDV
+2890 
-2903 AGNTATETLNF
+2903 
-2914 IIDTTLSTPTIT
+2914 
-2926 LDSADDSGTAN
+2926 
-2937 DNKTNVKTP
+2937 
-2946 GFIIGGIDSDV
+2946 
-2957 TQVVVQVMRDGH
+2957 
-2969 SEEVE
+2969 
-2974 LTQTNG
+2974 
-2980 QWRFVPGSA
+2980 
-2989 WTDGDYTLTV
+2989 
-2999 TVKDE
+2999 
-3004 AGNIRHSA
+3004 
-3012 PLTVTIDTQITIDH
+3012 
-3026 IELVND
+3026 
-3032 SGIPDDNLT
+3032 
-3041 NNVRP
+3041 
-3046 HFQVT
+3046 
-3051 VPTDVNVVRL
+3051 VRL

-3101 DKAGNKTTQQLD
+3101 DKAGNQTTQKLD

-3118 LLSEPTIV
+3118 MLSEPTIV
-3126 LDNTDDSGTK
+3126 LDSTDDSGTK
-3136 GDNLTNVNKPTFLL
+3136 GDNLTNANKPTFIL

-3159 VTVEVQHGGTKEV
+3159 VTVEVQYGGTKEV

-3319 LSTPTIAMDSR
+3319 LSTPTITMDSR

-3354 ADAHSVI
+3354 SDAQSVI

-3407 VRQSTPLVVTVDTQ
+3407 VRQSTPLIVTVDTQ

-3461 SIDGGANWVSATQGI
+3461 SIDGGANWVSAAQGI

-3622 IDRIEL
+3622 IDHIEL

-3710 LNFTIDITLLT
+3710 LNFTIDITLMT

-3851 IHQVDSDVTRV
+3851 IRQVDSDVTRV

-4301 NTKTSAELRIEIDT
+4301 NTKTSAELKIEIDT

-4532 SVTTPRFVIG
+4532 SVTKPRFVIG

-4556 GVSYSVT
+4556 GVSYPVT

-4831 TPTLIGS
+4831 TPTLVGN
-4838 TLPNTIVSI
+4838 TLPNAIVSI

-4971 ELTFKVEDVAGNIR
+4971 VLTFKVEDVAGNIR

-5039 NPQGVVIATLVVGND
+5039 SPQGVVIATLVVGND

-5078 GNSQQKEILI
+5078 GNSQQKDILI

-5334 LEDGTWSYQFDNA
+5334 LEDGTWSYQFDNV

-5400 ITSQTRPTFSIFG
+5400 ITSQTRPTFSISG

-5581 HIKVFTSE
+5581 HIQVFTSE
-5589 LDDNKSSSKTE
+5589 LDDNKSSSKTD
-5600 WWSNSDLITMRG
+5600 WWSNSSTITMRG
-5612 TGEIGATVSLIV
+5612 MGEIGATVSLIV
-5624 AGVTLATAVVAATG
+5624 AGVTLATAVVAANG
-5638 RWELSTDKL
+5638 QWELSTDQL
-5647 PEGTYDISLVI
+5647 PEGKYDITLSI
-5658 EDSAGNRW
+5658 EDNAGNRK
-5666 EDVREIF
+5666 EEVHEIF

-5707 ITDSEGN
+5707 ITDSNGN

-5752 VPLDIMKEVPVIS
+5752 VSLDIMKEVPVIS

-5864 LAAGEDNGAS
+5864 LAAGEDNGVS

-5901 NVTHNGVTDIYQATQ
+5901 NVTHNGVTDTYQATQ

-5930 DGNYTL
+5930 DGTYTL

-5988 VNAESATHLRTEP
+5988 VNAESATHLRTVP
-6001 SAAEESVVKV
+6001 SAAEESVVKE

-6113 VRGKT
+6113 ARGKT

>member
-187 QQNTQAKATQ
+187 QQNSQAKATQ

-429 TIAPEK
+429 TIPPEK

-629 PVPPTVSLEDYV
+629 PVPPTVSLEDFV

-1027 SLSPDSDSGISDD
+1027 SLSPDSDSGIADD

-1105 IAGNKANSAIFDF
+1105 IAGNKANSAVFDF

-1183 GSWLFIPGNTWAD
+1183 GSWLFTPGNTWAD

-1209 GNTNYSAPLTVVID
+1209 GNTSYSAPLTVVID

-1323 SVPVIVLD
+1323 SVPVIVLN
-1331 SADDTGI
+1331 SADDTGV
-1338 QGDNMTNSTQ
+1338 QGDNMTNRTQ

-1477 SATPGVWDYI
+1477 SATPGAWDYI

-1499 TVEATDEAGNKATQT
+1499 TVEATDKAGNKTTQE

-1708 NKTTQKLDFTIDTI
+1708 NKTTQKLDFIIDTL

-2119 LLSEPTIVLDNTDD
+2119 LLSEPTIVLDSTDD

-2138 DHLTNV
+2138 DNLTNV

-2320 TLSTPVIV
+2320 TLSVPVIV
-2328 LDSADDS
+2328 LNSADDT
-2335 GVHGDNMTNH
+2335 GVQGDNMTNS

-2377 TKDAG
+2377 TKGVG
-2382 GWTFTP
+2382 GWSFTP

-2448 HFQVTVPTDV
+2448 HFQVKVPTDV
-2458 NVVRL
+2458 N
-2463 SIDGGKTW
+2463 
-2471 FNATQ
+2471 
-2476 SATPGVWD
+2476 
-2484 YIWPDDVADGGYT
+2484 
-2497 LTVEATDE
+2497 E
-2505 AGNKATQTLDFTI
+2505 
-2518 DTTLSVPTLSL
+2518 
-2529 DSADDSG
+2529 
-2536 IAGDNITNVK
+2536 
-2546 TPGFTLNNIDTDVSR
+2546 
-2561 VIVEV
+2561 
-2566 MHNGIKQE
+2566 
-2574 VPLVQTG
+2574 
-2581 GQWRFAPTSDWA
+2581 
-2593 DGDYI
+2593 
-2598 LTVKVEDRAGNVKQ
+2598 
-2612 SAPLT
+2612 
-2617 VTVDTHIAIDRIEL
+2617 
-2631 VNDSGIPG
+2631 
-2639 DNLTNEARPHFQV
+2639 
-2652 TVPADVNG
+2652 
-2660 VRLSIDGGKTWFDAT
+2660 
-2675 QSATSGVWDYTWLTN
+2675 
-2690 VANGPHTL
+2690 
-2698 MVEASDKAG
+2698 
-2707 NKTTQKLDFTIDTIL
+2707 
-2722 SEPTITL
+2722 
-2729 DSADDSAAG
+2729 
-2738 DNITNVKMPGFTLGN
+2738 
-2753 IDADVTK
+2753 
-2760 VVVTVAHDGKNQ
+2760 
-2772 QIELIKNGGVWRF
+2772 
-2785 TPGAAWTD
+2785 
-2793 GDYTLTVKVEDKA
+2793 
-2806 GNTNYSAPLT
+2806 
-2816 VTIDTQTSIDRIELL
+2816 
-2831 NDTGIVGDN
+2831 
-2840 LTNEARPQFHITVP
+2840 
-2854 TDVNSVQLSL
+2854 
-2864 DGGINWVNATLTSD
+2864 
-2878 GVWEYIWPTDLV
+2878 
-2890 ENTYTLTVKATDV
+2890 
-2903 AGNTATETLNF
+2903 
-2914 IIDTTLSTPTIT
+2914 
-2926 LDSADDSGTAN
+2926 
-2937 DNKTNVKTP
+2937 
-2946 GFIIGGIDSDV
+2946 
-2957 TQVVVQVMRDGH
+2957 
-2969 SEEVE
+2969 
-2974 LTQTNG
+2974 
-2980 QWRFVPGSA
+2980 
-2989 WTDGDYTLTV
+2989 
-2999 TVKDE
+2999 
-3004 AGNIRHSA
+3004 
-3012 PLTVTIDTQITIDH
+3012 
-3026 IELVND
+3026 
-3032 SGIPDDNLT
+3032 
-3041 NNVRP
+3041 
-3046 HFQVT
+3046 
-3051 VPTDVNVVRL
+3051 VRL

-3101 DKAGNKTTQQLD
+3101 DKAGNQTTQKLD

-3118 LLSEPTIV
+3118 MLSEPTIV
-3126 LDNTDDSGTK
+3126 LDSTDDSGTK
-3136 GDNLTNVNKPTFLL
+3136 GDNLTNANKPTFIL

-3159 VTVEVQHGGTKEV
+3159 VTVEVQYGGTKEV

-3319 LSTPTIAMDSR
+3319 LSTPTITMDSR

-3354 ADAHSVI
+3354 SDAQSVI

-3407 VRQSTPLVVTVDTQ
+3407 VRQSTPLIVTVDTQ

-3461 SIDGGANWVSATQGI
+3461 SIDGGANWVSAAQGI

-3622 IDRIEL
+3622 IDHIEL

-3710 LNFTIDITLLT
+3710 LNFTIDITLMT

-3851 IHQVDSDVTRV
+3851 IRQVDSDVTRV

-4301 NTKTSAELRIEIDT
+4301 NTKTSAELKIEIDT

-4532 SVTTPRFVIG
+4532 SVTKPRFVIG

-4556 GVSYSVT
+4556 GVSYPVT

-4831 TPTLIGS
+4831 TPTLVGN
-4838 TLPNTIVSI
+4838 TLPNAIVSI

-4971 ELTFKVEDVAGNIR
+4971 VLTFKVEDVAGNIR

-5039 NPQGVVIATLVVGND
+5039 SPQGVVIATLVVGND

-5078 GNSQQKEILI
+5078 GNSQQKDILI

-5334 LEDGTWSYQFDNA
+5334 LEDGTWSYQFDNV

-5400 ITSQTRPTFSIFG
+5400 ITSQTRPTFSISG

-5581 HIKVFTSE
+5581 HIQVFTSE
-5589 LDDNKSSSKTE
+5589 LDDNKSSSKTD
-5600 WWSNSDLITMRG
+5600 WWSNSSTITMRG
-5612 TGEIGATVSLIV
+5612 MGEIGATVSLIV
-5624 AGVTLATAVVAATG
+5624 AGVTLATAVVAANG
-5638 RWELSTDKL
+5638 QWELSTDQL
-5647 PEGTYDISLVI
+5647 PEGKYDITLSI
-5658 EDSAGNRW
+5658 EDNAGNRK
-5666 EDVREIF
+5666 EEVHEIF

-5707 ITDSEGN
+5707 ITDSNGN

-5752 VPLDIMKEVPVIS
+5752 VSLDIMKEVPVIS

-5864 LAAGEDNGAS
+5864 LAAGEDNGVS

-5901 NVTHNGVTDIYQATQ
+5901 NVTHNGVTDTYQATQ

-5930 DGNYTL
+5930 DGTYTL

-5988 VNAESATHLRTEP
+5988 VNAESATHLRTVP
-6001 SAAEESVVKV
+6001 SAAEESVVKE

-6113 VRGKT
+6113 ARGKT

>member
-39 ITTPRGSVIIVN
+39 ITTPHGSVIIVN

-119 KQLDDA
+119 KQLDEA

-139 EKAKEAAEKALNEA
+139 EKAKEAAEKTLNEA

-429 TIAPEK
+429 TIPPEK

-534 SAEIETTNDSGIVG
+534 SAEIETTDDSGIVG

-593 FTSDSVEGINN
+593 FTSDSVEGVNN

-623 VIDTIA
+623 VIDTVA
-629 PVPPTVSLEDYV
+629 PVPPTVSLEDFV

-765 VNILIDGK
+765 INILIDGK

-836 DSGVKGD
+836 GSGVKGD

-963 IDGALI
+963 VDGALI

-975 KDGRWEYTLKADQGL
+975 KDSRWEYTLKADQGL

-1027 SLSPDSDSGISDD
+1027 SLSPDSDSGIADD
-1040 NLTNIVKPTL
+1040 NLTNIVNPTL

-1064 WDAMSDTQIGVA
+1064 WDAASDTQIGVA
-1076 TQQPDGSWA
+1076 TQQPDGSWT

-1105 IAGNKANSAIFDF
+1105 IAGNKANSAVFDF

-1183 GSWLFIPGNTWAD
+1183 GSWLFTPGNTWAD

-1209 GNTNYSAPLTVVID
+1209 GNTSYSAPLTVVID

-1323 SVPVIVLD
+1323 SVPVIVLN
-1331 SADDTGI
+1331 SADDTGV
-1338 QGDNMTNSTQ
+1338 QGDNMTNRTQ

-1376 DATKGTGGWT
+1376 DATKDAGGWT
-1386 FTPPTSWAD
+1386 FTPTGAWAD

-1431 LVNDSGIPD
+1431 LVNDSGIPN

-1540 DNITNVKT
+1540 DNITSVKT

-1583 QWRFAPTSDWADGDY
+1583 QWRFAPTSDWADGGY

-1630 ELVNDSGI
+1630 ELVNDSSI
-1638 PGDNLTNEA
+1638 PDDNLTNEA

-1697 TLMVEASDKAG
+1697 TLMVEATDKAG
-1708 NKTTQKLDFTIDTI
+1708 NKTTQKLDFIIDTL

-1815 LTVTIDTQTSIDRIE
+1815 LTVTIDTQTSIDRIG

-2119 LLSEPTIVLDNTDD
+2119 LLSEPTIVLDSTDD

-2138 DHLTNV
+2138 DNLTNV

-2186 TPTGTWADGDYT
+2186 TPIGTWADGDYT

-2269 TWVKATQSATPG
+2269 TWVKAMQSATPG

-2288 GTVPDGDYTL
+2288 KTVADGDYTL
-2298 NVKATDNAGNTV
+2298 TVKATDNAGNTV
-2310 TETLHFTIDT
+2310 TRTLDFTIDT

-2335 GVHGDNMTNH
+2335 GVHGDNMTNR

-2438 DDNLTNNVRP
+2438 N
-2448 HFQVTVPTDV
+2448 
-2458 NVVRL
+2458 
-2463 SIDGGKTW
+2463 
-2471 FNATQ
+2471 
-2476 SATPGVWD
+2476 
-2484 YIWPDDVADGGYT
+2484 
-2497 LTVEATDE
+2497 
-2505 AGNKATQTLDFTI
+2505 
-2518 DTTLSVPTLSL
+2518 
-2529 DSADDSG
+2529 
-2536 IAGDNITNVK
+2536 
-2546 TPGFTLNNIDTDVSR
+2546 
-2561 VIVEV
+2561 
-2566 MHNGIKQE
+2566 
-2574 VPLVQTG
+2574 
-2581 GQWRFAPTSDWA
+2581 
-2593 DGDYI
+2593 
-2598 LTVKVEDRAGNVKQ
+2598 
-2612 SAPLT
+2612 
-2617 VTVDTHIAIDRIEL
+2617 
-2631 VNDSGIPG
+2631 
-2639 DNLTNEARPHFQV
+2639 
-2652 TVPADVNG
+2652 
-2660 VRLSIDGGKTWFDAT
+2660 
-2675 QSATSGVWDYTWLTN
+2675 
-2690 VANGPHTL
+2690 
-2698 MVEASDKAG
+2698 
-2707 NKTTQKLDFTIDTIL
+2707 
-2722 SEPTITL
+2722 
-2729 DSADDSAAG
+2729 
-2738 DNITNVKMPGFTLGN
+2738 
-2753 IDADVTK
+2753 
-2760 VVVTVAHDGKNQ
+2760 
-2772 QIELIKNGGVWRF
+2772 
-2785 TPGAAWTD
+2785 
-2793 GDYTLTVKVEDKA
+2793 
-2806 GNTNYSAPLT
+2806 
-2816 VTIDTQTSIDRIELL
+2816 
-2831 NDTGIVGDN
+2831 
-2840 LTNEARPQFHITVP
+2840 
-2854 TDVNSVQLSL
+2854 
-2864 DGGINWVNATLTSD
+2864 
-2878 GVWEYIWPTDLV
+2878 
-2890 ENTYTLTVKATDV
+2890 
-2903 AGNTATETLNF
+2903 
-2914 IIDTTLSTPTIT
+2914 
-2926 LDSADDSGTAN
+2926 
-2937 DNKTNVKTP
+2937 
-2946 GFIIGGIDSDV
+2946 
-2957 TQVVVQVMRDGH
+2957 
-2969 SEEVE
+2969 
-2974 LTQTNG
+2974 
-2980 QWRFVPGSA
+2980 
-2989 WTDGDYTLTV
+2989 
-2999 TVKDE
+2999 
-3004 AGNIRHSA
+3004 
-3012 PLTVTIDTQITIDH
+3012 
-3026 IELVND
+3026 
-3032 SGIPDDNLT
+3032 DNLT

-3126 LDNTDDSGTK
+3126 LDSTDDSGTK

-3622 IDRIEL
+3622 IDHIEL

-3666 TWVTAIKSSTA
+3666 TWVTAIKSSTV

-3683 WPTDMPEGQHTLT
+3683 WPTDMPEGQHTLI

-3702 AGNKMTET
+3702 AGNKMTGT
-3710 LNFTIDITLLT
+3710 LDFTIDITLLT

-3851 IHQVDSDVTRV
+3851 IRQIDSDVTRV

-3881 GQWRFTPS
+3881 G
-3889 ASWADGSYQLAVVVE
+3889 
-3904 DLAGNVKESAPFE
+3904 
-3917 VRIDTTTTINN
+3917 
-3928 IVLLN
+3928 
-3933 DTGVQN
+3933 
-3939 DQLTNVA
+3939 
-3946 KPSFRIDVPGDVVQV
+3946 
-3961 RVTLDGGANWNVIRK
+3961 
-3976 NADGQWIFDSPNTLV
+3976 
-3991 DGTYTLRVEATD
+3991 
-4003 EAGNIANKDLVF
+4003 
-4015 NIDTNIQ
+4015 
-4022 VPTIALDAGQ
+4022 
-4032 DTGANTADNITNIS
+4032 
-4046 RPTFTIGN
+4046 
-4054 VDPDVIKVVV
+4054 
-4064 TIDGHDYNATKVGAG
+4064 
-4079 WQFTP
+4079 
-4084 GNAIPDGSYNITVTV
+4084 
-4099 EDKAGNTATSKPLP
+4099 
-4113 VVIDTTAEIESVTL
+4113 
-4127 VTDSGDSDVDNIT
+4127 
-4140 KVDKPQFSIVTA
+4140 
-4152 DDITHVR
+4152 
-4159 VKIDNAA
+4159 
-4166 NWIELTK
+4166 
-4173 GGDGRWIF
+4173 
-4181 NVGSALPD
+4181 
-4189 GQHTLLVD
+4189 
-4197 VTDIAGNVAQETLQF
+4197 
-4212 TIDTTLREPT
+4212 
-4222 IVLDPTHDTGDDT
+4222 
-4235 NDNLTRINKP
+4235 
-4245 VFIIGNVDNDVS
+4245 
-4257 HIVVHIDGR
+4257 
-4266 DYTIE
+4266 
-4271 NTGGNLT
+4271 
-4278 FTPDQPLSDGQ
+4278 
-4289 HTISVTVTDIAG
+4289 
-4301 NTKTSAELRIEIDT
+4301 
-4315 QVQIDSVTLTTDS
+4315 
-4328 GVNDHDNVTNATR
+4328 
-4341 PSFEIATPDDVTSV
+4341 
-4355 LVSFD
+4355 
-4360 GVNWTPISKNAAGQ
+4360 
-4374 WEFTAGSAL
+4374 
-4383 PDGHYTLHVQAT
+4383 
-4395 DRAGN
+4395 
-4400 TANSTLGF
+4400 
-4408 TVDTQID
+4408 
-4415 GLSVVMLDDAGK
+4415 
-4427 DSTDGITNITSPRF
+4427 
-4441 EISAREPLQ
+4441 
-4450 SVTVILNG
+4450 
-4458 KSSTLTQGA
+4458 
-4467 GNKWLFT
+4467 
-4474 PDTPLVDGTYKIEIV
+4474 
-4489 AEDIAGNKI
+4489 
-4498 SKEVSFTIDT
+4498 
-4508 IVSDPSIDLL
+4508 
-4518 DADDTGESAVDNIT
+4518 
-4532 SVTTPRFVIG
+4532 
-4542 NVPADIDTVVIRIN
+4542 
-4556 GVSYSVT
+4556 
-4563 ANGNNLWEFQVP
+4563 
-4575 VALNDGVYEA
+4575 
-4585 VVVFRDIAGNTSETK
+4585 
-4600 LPFTIDTT
+4600 
-4608 TSVSVRMEPASDT
+4608 
-4621 GNSNSDNLTN
+4621 
-4631 KQNPKFEGTA
+4631 
-4641 EPNAKLVITIVDDK
+4641 
-4655 SGREVLKQTITVGAD
+4655 
-4670 GNWSVTPN
+4670 
-4678 ILPDGMYTIN
+4678 
-4688 VVATDV
+4688 
-4694 AGNTAQ
+4694 
-4700 TQERFTIDT
+4700 
-4709 VTIDPTIR
+4709 
-4717 LSDPSIDDQH
+4717 
-4727 EATSLRPEFKG
+4727 
-4738 FAEAFS
+4738 
-4744 TIMIQWDGKVVGSAN
+4744 
-4759 ANANGEWSWT
+4759 
-4769 PPSVLAPGSYVVS
+4769 
-4782 IVAKDKAGNESSQ
+4782 
-4795 VDFPVVIPVIDVT
+4795 
-4808 PPTIKL
+4808 
-4814 SEESDSGALG
+4814 
-4824 DFTTNNK
+4824 
-4831 TPTLIGS
+4831 
-4838 TLPNTIVSI
+4838 
-4847 YVDGVKV
+4847 
-4854 GEATADTAG
+4854 
-4863 RYTFQLSEM
+4863 
-4872 KDGHY
+4872 
-4877 VVQVGIVNPRDNSEL
+4877 
-4892 RSTAVDV
+4892 
-4899 TIDTEVAELVWNISG
+4899 
-4914 MHEGGYINTV
+4914 
-4924 TPEIGGTS
+4924 
-4932 EPNSKI
+4932 
-4938 TIFVNGVEKAIA
+4938 
-4950 YTTGAGHWGVV
+4950 
-4961 LPALGNDGNY
+4961 
-4971 ELTFKVEDVAGNIR
+4971 
-4985 EFGPQNVILDTVIS
+4985 
-4999 PLTVVLREADDSG
+4999 
-5012 KVGDWITN
+5012 
-5020 KSHVT
+5020 
-5025 IDGTAEAGSTLTIR
+5025 
-5039 NPQGVVIATLVVGND
+5039 
-5054 GRWSAELDLR
+5054 
-5064 EGSNAFVVVSEDKA
+5064 
-5078 GNSQQKEILI
+5078 
-5088 EHDTQIEISDISLSR
+5088 
-5103 DTNSG
+5103 
-5108 DKYDLITNN
+5108 
-5117 KSPVLVAMTDP
+5117 
-5128 GATVQVYINGVLQG
+5128 
-5142 TVEASSSGNISYT
+5142 
-5155 MPANS
+5155 
-5160 ADGEYQVQF
+5160 
-5169 VATDTAGN
+5169 
-5177 RVESA
+5177 
-5182 ITTVTIDSQIA
+5182 
-5193 VFDIDEDSLPALSN
+5193 
-5207 NRALSVSGVG
+5207 
-5217 EAGSQ
+5217 
-5222 VSIFVDG
+5222 
-5229 KLVNVV
+5229 
-5235 MVEADGTWRAPILL
+5235 
-5249 QDDGT
+5249 
-5254 FNIHFSITDV
+5254 
-5264 AGNTEVSKD
+5264 
-5273 YSVDVDSSTD
+5273 
-5283 FPTLNLEDAS
+5283 
-5293 NSGSLDDLIT
+5293 
-5303 NHNKPVLVGTAE
+5303 
-5315 AGATIHIYVDEKIV
+5315 
-5329 ANVLV
+5329 
-5334 LEDGTWSYQFDNA
+5334 
-5347 LKDGEYSIRV
+5347 
-5357 VAEDPAG
+5357 
-5364 NTAESPRLLVTIDT
+5364 
-5378 STFIDNPAMV
+5378 
-5388 AGSDNGIFSNDS
+5388 
-5400 ITSQTRPTFSIFG
+5400 
-5413 EMNQSVQIFID
+5413 
-5424 GVLVDTIT
+5424 
-5432 VTDRNQVYRP
+5432 
-5442 ESPLGDGSHSIY
+5442 
-5454 YVITD
+5454 
-5459 KAGNT
+5459 
-5464 ATSKTLNFTIDTF
+5464 
-5477 NTTPVAID
+5477 
-5485 SIGGQTLAEM
+5485 
-5495 TGSDGKIYITDT
+5495 
-5507 TRNLLF
+5507 
-5513 SGSAEPNSK
+5513 
-5522 IEIIINGL
+5522 
-5530 NVGEVWVNEKGHWQM
+5530 
-5545 PVNPLYFT
+5545 
-5553 EGQLDITVKSTDRA
+5553 
-5567 GNVNQEKYSIWVDT
+5567 
-5581 HIKVFTSE
+5581 
-5589 LDDNKSSSKTE
+5589 
-5600 WWSNSDLITMRG
+5600 
-5612 TGEIGATVSLIV
+5612 
-5624 AGVTLATAVVAATG
+5624 
-5638 RWELSTDKL
+5638 
-5647 PEGTYDISLVI
+5647 
-5658 EDSAGNRW
+5658 
-5666 EDVREIF
+5666 
-5673 IDRTPPNA
+5673 
-5681 PVVTYSDIVNDLII
+5681 
-5695 MQGTAEAKSQLI
+5695 
-5707 ITDSEGN
+5707 
-5714 TYTLTVPDNGKWS
+5714 
-5727 MAIPYPSEGK
+5727 
-5737 FTITSVDAIGNRSDD
+5737 
-5752 VPLDIMKEVPVIS
+5752 
-5765 LSPDSDSGTVGDN
+5765 
-5778 ITRDKQPTFIIG
+5778 
-5790 NLESDVVV
+5790 
-5798 VQVDING
+5798 
-5805 TVYNAEKN
+5805 
-5813 ADGVWFFTPGT
+5813 
-5824 PLADGSYTISVIASD
+5824 
-5839 AAGNQKNSLPI
+5839 
-5850 TVTIDSTLTVPEIA
+5850 
-5864 LAAGEDNGAS
+5864 
-5874 DSDNV
+5874 
-5879 TNHTQPKFTLQ
+5879 
-5890 HIDADVTGVTV
+5890 
-5901 NVTHNGVTDIYQATQ
+5901 
-5916 GADGWTFTPPAAWN
+5916 
-5930 DGNYTL
+5930 
-5936 SVTVVDRAG
+5936 
-5945 NSQQS
+5945 
-5950 ASLAVTVDSTVTVTA
+5950 
-5965 DSQHDDASD
+5965 
-5974 DATAT
+5974 
-5979 AVTPPESET
+5979 
-5988 VNAESATHLRTEP
+5988 
-6001 SAAEESVVKV
+6001 
-6011 TAYSI
+6011 
-6016 TLLNADSGDEI
+6016 
-6027 DRSISQTPSFE
+6027 
-6038 ISVPENIVNVSIM
+6038 
-6051 FEGEEFT
+6051 
-6058 LPITNQKAIFEVPL
+6058 
-6072 SLEDGEYTMD
+6072 
-6082 VKFIDKDNDFLIKE
+6082 
-6096 KTFSVD
+6096 
-6102 HSSADIVNAMN
+6102 
-6113 VRGKT
+6113 
-6118 EDDINDSPST
+6118 
-6128 SSVGHNN
+6128 
-6135 NGAIDVFAV
+6135 
-6144 NEVTLPVDN
+6144 
-6153 QEEHA
+6153 

>member
-429 TIAPEK
+429 TIPPEK

-534 SAEIETTNDSGIVG
+534 SAEIETTDDSGIVG

-584 NDKGEWTFN
+584 NDQGEWTFN
-593 FTSDSVEGINN
+593 FTSDSVEGVNN

-623 VIDTIA
+623 VIDTVA
-629 PVPPTVSLEDYV
+629 PVPPTVSLEDFV

-1027 SLSPDSDSGISDD
+1027 SLSPDSDSGIADD

-1105 IAGNKANSAIFDF
+1105 IAGNKANSAVFDF

-1183 GSWLFIPGNTWAD
+1183 GSWLFTPGNTWAD

-1209 GNTNYSAPLTVVID
+1209 GNTSYSAPLTVVID

-1323 SVPVIVLD
+1323 SVPVIVLN
-1331 SADDTGI
+1331 SADDTGV
-1338 QGDNMTNSTQ
+1338 QGDNMTNRTQ

-1376 DATKGTGGWT
+1376 DATKGTGGWS
-1386 FTPPTSWAD
+1386 FTPTGAWAD

-1431 LVNDSGIPD
+1431 LVNDSGIPN

-1477 SATPGVWDYI
+1477 SATTGVWDYI

-1540 DNITNVKT
+1540 DNITSVKT

-1638 PGDNLTNEA
+1638 PDDNLTNEA

-1697 TLMVEASDKAG
+1697 TLMVEATDKAG
-1708 NKTTQKLDFTIDTI
+1708 NKTTQKLDFIIDTL

-2022 ITIDHIELVNDSGI
+2022 IAIDHIELVNDSGI
-2036 PDDNLTNN
+2036 PDDNLTNEA
-2044 VRPHFQVT
+2044 RPHFQVT

-2069 WFNATQSATP
+2069 WFNATQIATP

-2138 DHLTNV
+2138 DNLTNV

-2218 TVDTQITIDVIELV
+2218 TVDTQITIDAIELV

-2328 LDSADDS
+2328 LNSADDT
-2335 GVHGDNMTNH
+2335 GIQGDNMTNR
-2345 TQPTFALQ
+2345 TQPTFNLQ

-2377 TKDAG
+2377 TKGVG

-2388 TGAWADGD
+2388 PTSWGAGD

-2458 NVVRL
+2458 N
-2463 SIDGGKTW
+2463 
-2471 FNATQ
+2471 
-2476 SATPGVWD
+2476 
-2484 YIWPDDVADGGYT
+2484 
-2497 LTVEATDE
+2497 E
-2505 AGNKATQTLDFTI
+2505 
-2518 DTTLSVPTLSL
+2518 
-2529 DSADDSG
+2529 
-2536 IAGDNITNVK
+2536 
-2546 TPGFTLNNIDTDVSR
+2546 
-2561 VIVEV
+2561 
-2566 MHNGIKQE
+2566 
-2574 VPLVQTG
+2574 
-2581 GQWRFAPTSDWA
+2581 
-2593 DGDYI
+2593 
-2598 LTVKVEDRAGNVKQ
+2598 
-2612 SAPLT
+2612 
-2617 VTVDTHIAIDRIEL
+2617 
-2631 VNDSGIPG
+2631 
-2639 DNLTNEARPHFQV
+2639 
-2652 TVPADVNG
+2652 
-2660 VRLSIDGGKTWFDAT
+2660 
-2675 QSATSGVWDYTWLTN
+2675 
-2690 VANGPHTL
+2690 
-2698 MVEASDKAG
+2698 
-2707 NKTTQKLDFTIDTIL
+2707 
-2722 SEPTITL
+2722 
-2729 DSADDSAAG
+2729 
-2738 DNITNVKMPGFTLGN
+2738 
-2753 IDADVTK
+2753 
-2760 VVVTVAHDGKNQ
+2760 
-2772 QIELIKNGGVWRF
+2772 
-2785 TPGAAWTD
+2785 
-2793 GDYTLTVKVEDKA
+2793 
-2806 GNTNYSAPLT
+2806 
-2816 VTIDTQTSIDRIELL
+2816 
-2831 NDTGIVGDN
+2831 
-2840 LTNEARPQFHITVP
+2840 
-2854 TDVNSVQLSL
+2854 
-2864 DGGINWVNATLTSD
+2864 
-2878 GVWEYIWPTDLV
+2878 
-2890 ENTYTLTVKATDV
+2890 
-2903 AGNTATETLNF
+2903 
-2914 IIDTTLSTPTIT
+2914 
-2926 LDSADDSGTAN
+2926 
-2937 DNKTNVKTP
+2937 
-2946 GFIIGGIDSDV
+2946 
-2957 TQVVVQVMRDGH
+2957 
-2969 SEEVE
+2969 
-2974 LTQTNG
+2974 
-2980 QWRFVPGSA
+2980 
-2989 WTDGDYTLTV
+2989 
-2999 TVKDE
+2999 
-3004 AGNIRHSA
+3004 
-3012 PLTVTIDTQITIDH
+3012 
-3026 IELVND
+3026 
-3032 SGIPDDNLT
+3032 
-3041 NNVRP
+3041 
-3046 HFQVT
+3046 
-3051 VPTDVNVVRL
+3051 VRL

-3101 DKAGNKTTQQLD
+3101 DKAGNQTTQKLD

-3118 LLSEPTIV
+3118 MLSEPTIV
-3126 LDNTDDSGTK
+3126 LDSTDDSGTK
-3136 GDNLTNVNKPTFLL
+3136 GDNLTNANKPTFIL

-3159 VTVEVQHGGTKEV
+3159 VTVEVQYGGTKEV

-3371 EVTLTQVGGQ
+3371 EVTLTQAGGQ

-3396 LTVEVTDNAGN
+3396 LTVEVQDNAGN
-3407 VRQSTPLVVTVDTQ
+3407 VRQSTPLIVTVDTQ

-3461 SIDGGANWVSATQGI
+3461 SIDGGANWVSAAQGI

-3622 IDRIEL
+3622 IDHIEL

-3710 LNFTIDITLLT
+3710 LNFTIDITLMT

-3851 IHQVDSDVTRV
+3851 IRQVDSDVTRV

-4556 GVSYSVT
+4556 GVSYPVT

-5025 IDGTAEAGSTLTIR
+5025 IDGTAEAGSTLIIR

-5581 HIKVFTSE
+5581 HIQVFTSE
-5589 LDDNKSSSKTE
+5589 LDDNKSSSKTD
-5600 WWSNSDLITMRG
+5600 WWSNSSTITMRG
-5612 TGEIGATVSLIV
+5612 MGEIGATVSLIV
-5624 AGVTLATAVVAATG
+5624 AGVTLATAVVAANG
-5638 RWELSTDKL
+5638 QWELSTDQL
-5647 PEGTYDISLVI
+5647 PEGKYDITLSI
-5658 EDSAGNRW
+5658 EDNAGNRK
-5666 EDVREIF
+5666 EEVHEIF

-5707 ITDSEGN
+5707 ITDSNGN

-5901 NVTHNGVTDIYQATQ
+5901 NVTHNGVTDTYQATQ

-5930 DGNYTL
+5930 DGTYTL

-5965 DSQHDDASD
+5965 DSQHNDASD

-5988 VNAESATHLRTEP
+5988 VNAESATHLRTVP
-6001 SAAEESVVKV
+6001 SVAEESVVKE

-6038 ISVPENIVNVSIM
+6038 ISVPENIVNVSVM

-6082 VKFIDKDNDFLIKE
+6082 VKFIDKDDDFLIKE

-6113 VRGKT
+6113 ARGKT

>member
-604 LTFTVED
+604 LTFTIED

-2119 LLSEPTIVLDNTDD
+2119 LLSEPTIVLDSTDD

-2484 YIWPDDVADGGYT
+2484 Y
-2497 LTVEATDE
+2497 
-2505 AGNKATQTLDFTI
+2505 
-2518 DTTLSVPTLSL
+2518 
-2529 DSADDSG
+2529 
-2536 IAGDNITNVK
+2536 
-2546 TPGFTLNNIDTDVSR
+2546 
-2561 VIVEV
+2561 
-2566 MHNGIKQE
+2566 
-2574 VPLVQTG
+2574 
-2581 GQWRFAPTSDWA
+2581 
-2593 DGDYI
+2593 
-2598 LTVKVEDRAGNVKQ
+2598 
-2612 SAPLT
+2612 
-2617 VTVDTHIAIDRIEL
+2617 
-2631 VNDSGIPG
+2631 
-2639 DNLTNEARPHFQV
+2639 
-2652 TVPADVNG
+2652 
-2660 VRLSIDGGKTWFDAT
+2660 
-2675 QSATSGVWDYTWLTN
+2675 
-2690 VANGPHTL
+2690 
-2698 MVEASDKAG
+2698 
-2707 NKTTQKLDFTIDTIL
+2707 
-2722 SEPTITL
+2722 
-2729 DSADDSAAG
+2729 
-2738 DNITNVKMPGFTLGN
+2738 
-2753 IDADVTK
+2753 
-2760 VVVTVAHDGKNQ
+2760 
-2772 QIELIKNGGVWRF
+2772 
-2785 TPGAAWTD
+2785 
-2793 GDYTLTVKVEDKA
+2793 
-2806 GNTNYSAPLT
+2806 
-2816 VTIDTQTSIDRIELL
+2816 
-2831 NDTGIVGDN
+2831 
-2840 LTNEARPQFHITVP
+2840 
-2854 TDVNSVQLSL
+2854 
-2864 DGGINWVNATLTSD
+2864 
-2878 GVWEYIWPTDLV
+2878 
-2890 ENTYTLTVKATDV
+2890 
-2903 AGNTATETLNF
+2903 
-2914 IIDTTLSTPTIT
+2914 
-2926 LDSADDSGTAN
+2926 
-2937 DNKTNVKTP
+2937 
-2946 GFIIGGIDSDV
+2946 
-2957 TQVVVQVMRDGH
+2957 
-2969 SEEVE
+2969 
-2974 LTQTNG
+2974 
-2980 QWRFVPGSA
+2980 
-2989 WTDGDYTLTV
+2989 
-2999 TVKDE
+2999 
-3004 AGNIRHSA
+3004 
-3012 PLTVTIDTQITIDH
+3012 
-3026 IELVND
+3026 
-3032 SGIPDDNLT
+3032 
-3041 NNVRP
+3041 
-3046 HFQVT
+3046 
-3051 VPTDVNVVRL
+3051 
-3061 SIDGGKT
+3061 
-3068 WFNATQS
+3068 
-3075 ATPGVWDYTWLA
+3075 TWLA

-3126 LDNTDDSGTK
+3126 LDSTDDSGTK
-3136 GDNLTNVNKPTFLL
+3136 GDHLTNVNKPTFLL

-4556 GVSYSVT
+4556 GVSYPVT

>member
-2119 LLSEPTIVLDNTDD
+2119 LLSEPTIVLDSTDD

-2423 IAINNIELVNDSGIP
+2423 IAINN
-2438 DDNLTNNVRP
+2438 
-2448 HFQVTVPTDV
+2448 
-2458 NVVRL
+2458 
-2463 SIDGGKTW
+2463 
-2471 FNATQ
+2471 
-2476 SATPGVWD
+2476 
-2484 YIWPDDVADGGYT
+2484 
-2497 LTVEATDE
+2497 
-2505 AGNKATQTLDFTI
+2505 
-2518 DTTLSVPTLSL
+2518 
-2529 DSADDSG
+2529 
-2536 IAGDNITNVK
+2536 
-2546 TPGFTLNNIDTDVSR
+2546 
-2561 VIVEV
+2561 
-2566 MHNGIKQE
+2566 
-2574 VPLVQTG
+2574 
-2581 GQWRFAPTSDWA
+2581 
-2593 DGDYI
+2593 
-2598 LTVKVEDRAGNVKQ
+2598 
-2612 SAPLT
+2612 
-2617 VTVDTHIAIDRIEL
+2617 
-2631 VNDSGIPG
+2631 
-2639 DNLTNEARPHFQV
+2639 
-2652 TVPADVNG
+2652 
-2660 VRLSIDGGKTWFDAT
+2660 
-2675 QSATSGVWDYTWLTN
+2675 
-2690 VANGPHTL
+2690 
-2698 MVEASDKAG
+2698 
-2707 NKTTQKLDFTIDTIL
+2707 
-2722 SEPTITL
+2722 
-2729 DSADDSAAG
+2729 
-2738 DNITNVKMPGFTLGN
+2738 
-2753 IDADVTK
+2753 
-2760 VVVTVAHDGKNQ
+2760 
-2772 QIELIKNGGVWRF
+2772 
-2785 TPGAAWTD
+2785 
-2793 GDYTLTVKVEDKA
+2793 
-2806 GNTNYSAPLT
+2806 
-2816 VTIDTQTSIDRIELL
+2816 
-2831 NDTGIVGDN
+2831 
-2840 LTNEARPQFHITVP
+2840 
-2854 TDVNSVQLSL
+2854 
-2864 DGGINWVNATLTSD
+2864 
-2878 GVWEYIWPTDLV
+2878 
-2890 ENTYTLTVKATDV
+2890 
-2903 AGNTATETLNF
+2903 
-2914 IIDTTLSTPTIT
+2914 
-2926 LDSADDSGTAN
+2926 
-2937 DNKTNVKTP
+2937 
-2946 GFIIGGIDSDV
+2946 
-2957 TQVVVQVMRDGH
+2957 
-2969 SEEVE
+2969 
-2974 LTQTNG
+2974 
-2980 QWRFVPGSA
+2980 
-2989 WTDGDYTLTV
+2989 
-2999 TVKDE
+2999 
-3004 AGNIRHSA
+3004 
-3012 PLTVTIDTQITIDH
+3012 

-4271 NTGGNLT
+4271 NTGENLT

-4315 QVQIDSVTLTTDS
+4315 QVEIDSVTLTTDS

-4556 GVSYSVT
+4556 GVSYPVT

-5507 TRNLLF
+5507 MRNLLF

>member
-158 SSKQIEEMLQNFL
+158 SSKQMEEMLQEFW

-429 TIAPEK
+429 TIPPEK

-534 SAEIETTNDSGIVG
+534 SAEIETTDDSGIVG

-576 GEEVIFKA
+576 GEEVVFKA
-584 NDKGEWTFN
+584 NDQGEWTFN

-629 PVPPTVSLEDYV
+629 PLPPTVSLEDYV

-963 IDGALI
+963 VDGALI

-1064 WDAMSDTQIGVA
+1064 WDAASDTQIGVA

-1105 IAGNKANSAIFDF
+1105 IAGNKANSAVFDF

-1177 ELSHLN
+1177 ELSHHN
-1183 GSWLFIPGNTWAD
+1183 GSWLFTPGNTWAD

-1323 SVPVIVLD
+1323 SVPVIVLN
-1331 SADDTGI
+1331 SADDTGV
-1338 QGDNMTNSTQ
+1338 QGDNMTNRTQ

-1386 FTPPTSWAD
+1386 FTPPALWAD

-1453 TVPTDVNVVR
+1453 TVPTDVNEVR

-1471 WFNATQ
+1471 WVTA
-1477 SATPGVWDYI
+1477 ALKAAGVWEYI
-1487 WPDDVADGGYTL
+1487 WPDDVTDGSHTV
-1499 TVEATDEAGNKATQT
+1499 TVEAIDEAGNKATQT

-1561 RVIVEVMHNG
+1561 RVTVEVMHNG

-1638 PGDNLTNEA
+1638 PDDNLTNEA

-1677 SATSGVWD
+1677 SGTSGVWD

-1708 NKTTQKLDFTIDTI
+1708 NKTTQKLDFIIDTL

-1881 WEYIWPTDL
+1881 WEYIWPTEL

-1907 TATETLNFII
+1907 TATETLNFTI

-2022 ITIDHIELVNDSGI
+2022 IAIDHIELVNDSGI
-2036 PDDNLTNN
+2036 PNDNLTNN
-2044 VRPHFQVT
+2044 VRPQFQVT

-2069 WFNATQSATP
+2069 WFNATQSSTSGVWDYTWLTDVANGSHTLTVEATDAAGNKATQNLEFNIDTLLSEP
-2079 GVWDYTWLADVGEG
+2079 TIALDSTDDSGTKGDNLTNVNKPTFILGNIDADARYVTVEVQHGGTKEVLTATKGATGIWSVTPTGMWADGSHTLTVRVEDDAGNVKYSSPLTVTVDTQITIDDIELVNDSGTKGDNLTNDANPHFRITVPGDVNEVSLSIDGGVTWVKAMQSSKSGVWNYTWPKTLADDDYTLTVKATDNAGNTVTRTLDFTIDTTLSTPVIVLDSADDTGVQGDNMTNRTQPTFNLQHIDDDAVRVTVSVEHGGGVTTFDATKDAGGWTFTPPTSWGAGDYTLSVSVEDKAGNTSHSASLKVTVDTQIGIDNIELVNDSGIPNDNQTNNVRPQFQVTVPTDVNVVRLSIDGGKTWFNATQSSTSGVWDYTWLADVGEG

-2106 NKTTQQLDFIIDT
+2106 NKATQQLEFTIDT
-2119 LLSEPTIVLDNTDD
+2119 LLSEPTI
-2133 SGTKG
+2133 
-2138 DHLTNV
+2138 
-2144 NKPTFLLGNIDAD
+2144 A
-2157 ARYVTVE
+2157 
-2164 VQHGGTKEVLTATK
+2164 
-2178 DATGNWSV
+2178 
-2186 TPTGTWADGDYT
+2186 
-2198 LTVRVEDEAG
+2198 
-2208 NEKHSASLTV
+2208 
-2218 TVDTQITIDVIELV
+2218 
-2232 NDNGIPGDNMTNDAH
+2232 
-2247 PQFRVTVPGDVNEV
+2247 
-2261 SLSIDGGV
+2261 
-2269 TWVKATQSATPG
+2269 
-2281 VWNYTWP
+2281 
-2288 GTVPDGDYTL
+2288 
-2298 NVKATDNAGNTV
+2298 
-2310 TETLHFTIDT
+2310 
-2320 TLSTPVIV
+2320 
-2328 LDSADDS
+2328 LDS
-2335 GVHGDNMTNH
+2335 
-2345 TQPTFALQ
+2345 
-2353 HIDDDAVRVTVS
+2353 
-2365 VEHGGVT
+2365 
-2372 TTFDA
+2372 
-2377 TKDAG
+2377 
-2382 GWTFTP
+2382 
-2388 TGAWADGD
+2388 
-2396 YTLSVSVEDKA
+2396 
-2407 GNTSHSAS
+2407 
-2415 LTVTVDTQ
+2415 
-2423 IAINNIELVNDSGIP
+2423 
-2438 DDNLTNNVRP
+2438 
-2448 HFQVTVPTDV
+2448 
-2458 NVVRL
+2458 
-2463 SIDGGKTW
+2463 
-2471 FNATQ
+2471 
-2476 SATPGVWD
+2476 
-2484 YIWPDDVADGGYT
+2484 
-2497 LTVEATDE
+2497 
-2505 AGNKATQTLDFTI
+2505 
-2518 DTTLSVPTLSL
+2518 
-2529 DSADDSG
+2529 
-2536 IAGDNITNVK
+2536 
-2546 TPGFTLNNIDTDVSR
+2546 
-2561 VIVEV
+2561 
-2566 MHNGIKQE
+2566 
-2574 VPLVQTG
+2574 
-2581 GQWRFAPTSDWA
+2581 
-2593 DGDYI
+2593 
-2598 LTVKVEDRAGNVKQ
+2598 
-2612 SAPLT
+2612 
-2617 VTVDTHIAIDRIEL
+2617 
-2631 VNDSGIPG
+2631 
-2639 DNLTNEARPHFQV
+2639 
-2652 TVPADVNG
+2652 
-2660 VRLSIDGGKTWFDAT
+2660 
-2675 QSATSGVWDYTWLTN
+2675 
-2690 VANGPHTL
+2690 
-2698 MVEASDKAG
+2698 
-2707 NKTTQKLDFTIDTIL
+2707 
-2722 SEPTITL
+2722 
-2729 DSADDSAAG
+2729 
-2738 DNITNVKMPGFTLGN
+2738 
-2753 IDADVTK
+2753 
-2760 VVVTVAHDGKNQ
+2760 
-2772 QIELIKNGGVWRF
+2772 
-2785 TPGAAWTD
+2785 
-2793 GDYTLTVKVEDKA
+2793 
-2806 GNTNYSAPLT
+2806 
-2816 VTIDTQTSIDRIELL
+2816 
-2831 NDTGIVGDN
+2831 
-2840 LTNEARPQFHITVP
+2840 
-2854 TDVNSVQLSL
+2854 
-2864 DGGINWVNATLTSD
+2864 
-2878 GVWEYIWPTDLV
+2878 
-2890 ENTYTLTVKATDV
+2890 
-2903 AGNTATETLNF
+2903 
-2914 IIDTTLSTPTIT
+2914 
-2926 LDSADDSGTAN
+2926 
-2937 DNKTNVKTP
+2937 
-2946 GFIIGGIDSDV
+2946 
-2957 TQVVVQVMRDGH
+2957 
-2969 SEEVE
+2969 
-2974 LTQTNG
+2974 
-2980 QWRFVPGSA
+2980 
-2989 WTDGDYTLTV
+2989 
-2999 TVKDE
+2999 
-3004 AGNIRHSA
+3004 
-3012 PLTVTIDTQITIDH
+3012 
-3026 IELVND
+3026 
-3032 SGIPDDNLT
+3032 
-3041 NNVRP
+3041 
-3046 HFQVT
+3046 
-3051 VPTDVNVVRL
+3051 
-3061 SIDGGKT
+3061 
-3068 WFNATQS
+3068 
-3075 ATPGVWDYTWLA
+3075 
-3087 DVGEGKHTLTVEAT
+3087 
-3101 DKAGNKTTQQLD
+3101 
-3113 FIIDT
+3113 
-3118 LLSEPTIV
+3118 
-3126 LDNTDDSGTK
+3126 TDDSGTK
-3136 GDNLTNVNKPTFLL
+3136 GDNLTNVNKPTFIL

-3194 DYTLT
+3194 SHTLT

-3209 KYSAPLTVTV
+3209 KYSSPLTVTV
-3219 DTQITIDVIELVNDN
+3219 DTHIAIDDIELVNDN

-3319 LSTPTIAMDSR
+3319 LSTPTITMDSR
-3330 DDTGAIGDHITSVKR
+3330 DDTGAIGDHITSVKT

-3354 ADAHSVI
+3354 SDAHSVI

-3371 EVTLTQVGGQ
+3371 EVKLTQVGGQ

-3396 LTVEVTDNAGN
+3396 LTVEVQDNAGN
-3407 VRQSTPLVVTVDTQ
+3407 VRQSTPLIVTVDTQ

-3461 SIDGGANWVSATQGI
+3461 SIDGGANWVSAAQGI

-3622 IDRIEL
+3622 IDHIEL

-3786 DSALADGS
+3786 DAALADGS

-3842 TNHDRPVFD
+3842 TKHDRPVFD
-3851 IHQVDSDVTRV
+3851 IRQVDSDVTRV

-3904 DLAGNVKESAPFE
+3904 DLAGNVKESAPLE

-3946 KPSFRIDVPGDVVQV
+3946 KPSFRIDVPGDVIQV

-3976 NADGQWIFDSPNTLV
+3976 NADGQWIFESPNTLG
-3991 DGTYTLRVEATD
+3991 DGTHTLRVEATD

-4064 TIDGHDYNATKVGAG
+4064 TIDGHNYNATKVGAG

-4189 GQHTLLVD
+4189 GKHTLLVD

-4301 NTKTSAELRIEIDT
+4301 NTKTSAELQIEIDT

-4374 WEFTAGSAL
+4374 WQFTAGSAL
-4383 PDGHYTLHVQAT
+4383 SDGHYTLHVQAT

-4532 SVTTPRFVIG
+4532 SVTKPRFVIG

-4556 GVSYSVT
+4556 GVSYPVT

-4621 GNSNSDNLTN
+4621 GSSNSDNLTN

-4655 SGREVLKQTITVGAD
+4655 SGREVLKHTITVGAD

-4738 FAEAFS
+4738 LAEAFS

-4831 TPTLIGS
+4831 TPTLVGN
-4838 TLPNTIVSI
+4838 TLPNAIVSI

-5078 GNSQQKEILI
+5078 GNSQQKDILI

-5182 ITTVTIDSQIA
+5182 ITTVTIDSKIA

-5273 YSVDVDSSTD
+5273 YSVDVDSSTA

-5303 NHNKPVLVGTAE
+5303 SHNKPVLVGTAE

-5378 STFIDNPAMV
+5378 STFIDNPVMM

-5400 ITSQTRPTFSIFG
+5400 ITSQTRPAFSIFG

-5530 NVGEVWVNEKGHWQM
+5530 NVGEVWVNDKGHWQM

-5553 EGQLDITVKSTDRA
+5553 EGQLDINVKSTDRA

-5581 HIKVFTSE
+5581 HIQVFTSE
-5589 LDDNKSSSKTE
+5589 LDDNKSSSKTD
-5600 WWSNSDLITMRG
+5600 WWSNSSTITMRG
-5612 TGEIGATVSLIV
+5612 MGEIGATVSLIV
-5624 AGVTLATAVVAATG
+5624 AGVTLATAVVAANG
-5638 RWELSTDKL
+5638 KWELSTDRL
-5647 PEGTYDISLVI
+5647 PEGKYDITLSI
-5658 EDSAGNRW
+5658 EDNAGNRK
-5666 EDVREIF
+5666 EEVHEIF

-5707 ITDSEGN
+5707 ITDSNGN

-5752 VPLDIMKEVPVIS
+5752 VPLDIMKETPVIS
-5765 LSPDSDSGTVGDN
+5765 LSPDSDSGTAGDN
-5778 ITRDKQPTFIIG
+5778 ITRDNQPTFIIG

-5879 TNHTQPKFTLQ
+5879 TNHNHTQPKFTLQ

-5930 DGNYTL
+5930 DGTYTL

-5945 NSQQS
+5945 NSLQS
-5950 ASLAVTVDSTVTVTA
+5950 ASLEVTVDSTVTVTA
-5965 DSQHDDASD
+5965 DSQHDDAID

-5988 VNAESATHLRTEP
+5988 VNAESATHLRTVP
-6001 SAAEESVVKV
+6001 SAAEESVVKE

-6038 ISVPENIVNVSIM
+6038 ISVPENIVNVSVM

-6082 VKFIDKDNDFLIKE
+6082 VKFIDKDDDFLIKE

-6113 VRGKT
+6113 ARGKT

>member
-39 ITTPRGSVIIVN
+39 ITTPHGSVIIVN

-101 EKKGNGKRRNKK
+101 EKKGDGKRRNKK

-119 KQLDDA
+119 KQLDEA

-444 DSGIKNDNI
+444 DSGIKNDSI

-534 SAEIETTNDSGIVG
+534 SAEIETTDDSGIVG

-593 FTSDSVEGINN
+593 FTSDSVEGVNN

-623 VIDTIA
+623 VIDTVA
-629 PVPPTVSLEDYV
+629 PVPPTVSLEDFV

-1064 WDAMSDTQIGVA
+1064 WDAASDTQIGVA
-1076 TQQPDGSWA
+1076 TQRPDGSWA

-1105 IAGNKANSAIFDF
+1105 IAGNKANSAVFDF

-1183 GSWLFIPGNTWAD
+1183 GSWLFTPGNTWAD

-1323 SVPVIVLD
+1323 SVPVIVLN
-1331 SADDTGI
+1331 SADDTGV

-1376 DATKGTGGWT
+1376 DATKGVGGWS
-1386 FTPPTSWAD
+1386 FTPTGAWAD

-1431 LVNDSGIPD
+1431 LVNDSGIPN

-1477 SATPGVWDYI
+1477 NATPGVWDYI

-1499 TVEATDEAGNKATQT
+1499 TVEATDEAGNKTTQT

-1677 SATSGVWD
+1677 SATPGVWD

-1708 NKTTQKLDFTIDTI
+1708 NKTTQKLDFIIDTM

-1873 ATLTSDGV
+1873 ATLTPDGV

-2022 ITIDHIELVNDSGI
+2022 IAIDHIELVNDSGI

-2044 VRPHFQVT
+2044 VRPQFQVK
-2052 VPTDVNVVRLS
+2052 VPTDVNEVRLS

-2106 NKTTQQLDFIIDT
+2106 NQTTQKLDFIIDT

-2133 SGTKG
+2133 SG
-2138 DHLTNV
+2138 
-2144 NKPTFLLGNIDAD
+2144 I
-2157 ARYVTVE
+2157 
-2164 VQHGGTKEVLTATK
+2164 
-2178 DATGNWSV
+2178 
-2186 TPTGTWADGDYT
+2186 
-2198 LTVRVEDEAG
+2198 
-2208 NEKHSASLTV
+2208 
-2218 TVDTQITIDVIELV
+2218 
-2232 NDNGIPGDNMTNDAH
+2232 
-2247 PQFRVTVPGDVNEV
+2247 
-2261 SLSIDGGV
+2261 
-2269 TWVKATQSATPG
+2269 
-2281 VWNYTWP
+2281 
-2288 GTVPDGDYTL
+2288 
-2298 NVKATDNAGNTV
+2298 
-2310 TETLHFTIDT
+2310 
-2320 TLSTPVIV
+2320 
-2328 LDSADDS
+2328 
-2335 GVHGDNMTNH
+2335 
-2345 TQPTFALQ
+2345 
-2353 HIDDDAVRVTVS
+2353 
-2365 VEHGGVT
+2365 
-2372 TTFDA
+2372 
-2377 TKDAG
+2377 
-2382 GWTFTP
+2382 
-2388 TGAWADGD
+2388 
-2396 YTLSVSVEDKA
+2396 
-2407 GNTSHSAS
+2407 
-2415 LTVTVDTQ
+2415 
-2423 IAINNIELVNDSGIP
+2423 
-2438 DDNLTNNVRP
+2438 
-2448 HFQVTVPTDV
+2448 
-2458 NVVRL
+2458 
-2463 SIDGGKTW
+2463 
-2471 FNATQ
+2471 
-2476 SATPGVWD
+2476 
-2484 YIWPDDVADGGYT
+2484 
-2497 LTVEATDE
+2497 
-2505 AGNKATQTLDFTI
+2505 
-2518 DTTLSVPTLSL
+2518 
-2529 DSADDSG
+2529 
-2536 IAGDNITNVK
+2536 
-2546 TPGFTLNNIDTDVSR
+2546 
-2561 VIVEV
+2561 
-2566 MHNGIKQE
+2566 
-2574 VPLVQTG
+2574 
-2581 GQWRFAPTSDWA
+2581 
-2593 DGDYI
+2593 
-2598 LTVKVEDRAGNVKQ
+2598 
-2612 SAPLT
+2612 
-2617 VTVDTHIAIDRIEL
+2617 
-2631 VNDSGIPG
+2631 
-2639 DNLTNEARPHFQV
+2639 
-2652 TVPADVNG
+2652 
-2660 VRLSIDGGKTWFDAT
+2660 
-2675 QSATSGVWDYTWLTN
+2675 
-2690 VANGPHTL
+2690 
-2698 MVEASDKAG
+2698 
-2707 NKTTQKLDFTIDTIL
+2707 
-2722 SEPTITL
+2722 
-2729 DSADDSAAG
+2729 
-2738 DNITNVKMPGFTLGN
+2738 
-2753 IDADVTK
+2753 
-2760 VVVTVAHDGKNQ
+2760 
-2772 QIELIKNGGVWRF
+2772 
-2785 TPGAAWTD
+2785 
-2793 GDYTLTVKVEDKA
+2793 
-2806 GNTNYSAPLT
+2806 
-2816 VTIDTQTSIDRIELL
+2816 
-2831 NDTGIVGDN
+2831 
-2840 LTNEARPQFHITVP
+2840 
-2854 TDVNSVQLSL
+2854 
-2864 DGGINWVNATLTSD
+2864 
-2878 GVWEYIWPTDLV
+2878 
-2890 ENTYTLTVKATDV
+2890 
-2903 AGNTATETLNF
+2903 
-2914 IIDTTLSTPTIT
+2914 
-2926 LDSADDSGTAN
+2926 
-2937 DNKTNVKTP
+2937 
-2946 GFIIGGIDSDV
+2946 
-2957 TQVVVQVMRDGH
+2957 
-2969 SEEVE
+2969 
-2974 LTQTNG
+2974 
-2980 QWRFVPGSA
+2980 
-2989 WTDGDYTLTV
+2989 
-2999 TVKDE
+2999 
-3004 AGNIRHSA
+3004 
-3012 PLTVTIDTQITIDH
+3012 
-3026 IELVND
+3026 
-3032 SGIPDDNLT
+3032 
-3041 NNVRP
+3041 
-3046 HFQVT
+3046 
-3051 VPTDVNVVRL
+3051 
-3061 SIDGGKT
+3061 
-3068 WFNATQS
+3068 
-3075 ATPGVWDYTWLA
+3075 
-3087 DVGEGKHTLTVEAT
+3087 
-3101 DKAGNKTTQQLD
+3101 
-3113 FIIDT
+3113 
-3118 LLSEPTIV
+3118 
-3126 LDNTDDSGTK
+3126 K
-3136 GDNLTNVNKPTFLL
+3136 GDNLTNANKPTFLL

-3199 VRVEDDAGNV
+3199 VRVEDEAGNV

-3319 LSTPTIAMDSR
+3319 LSTPTITMDSR

-3354 ADAHSVI
+3354 SDAQSVI

-3407 VRQSTPLVVTVDTQ
+3407 VRQSTPLIVTVDTQ

-3461 SIDGGANWVSATQGI
+3461 SIDGGANWVSAAQGI

-3622 IDRIEL
+3622 IDHIEL

-3634 PGDNVTKHVR
+3634 PGDNITKHVR

-3683 WPTDMPEGQHTLT
+3683 WPTDMPEGQHTLI

-3702 AGNKMTET
+3702 AGNKMTGT
-3710 LNFTIDITLLT
+3710 LDFTIDITLLT

-3746 VFVLGSID
+3746 IFVLGSID

-3851 IHQVDSDVTRV
+3851 IRQVDSDVTRV

-3904 DLAGNVKESAPFE
+3904 DLAGNVKESAPLE

-3946 KPSFRIDVPGDVVQV
+3946 KPSFRIDVPGDVIQV

-4189 GQHTLLVD
+4189 GKHTLLVD

-4301 NTKTSAELRIEIDT
+4301 NTKTSAELQIEIDT

-4383 PDGHYTLHVQAT
+4383 SDGHYTLHVQAT

-4532 SVTTPRFVIG
+4532 SVTKPRFVIG

-4556 GVSYSVT
+4556 GVSYPVT

-4621 GNSNSDNLTN
+4621 GSSNSDNLTN

-4655 SGREVLKQTITVGAD
+4655 SGREVLKHTITVGAD

-4717 LSDPSIDDQH
+4717 LSDPSIDDQY

-4738 FAEAFS
+4738 LAEAFS

-4831 TPTLIGS
+4831 TPTLVGN
-4838 TLPNTIVSI
+4838 TLPNAIVSI

-4971 ELTFKVEDVAGNIR
+4971 VLTFKVEDVAGNIR

-5078 GNSQQKEILI
+5078 GNSQQKDILI

-5303 NHNKPVLVGTAE
+5303 SHNKPVLVGTAE

-5378 STFIDNPAMV
+5378 STFIDNPVMM

-5400 ITSQTRPTFSIFG
+5400 ITSQTRPAFSIYG

-5530 NVGEVWVNEKGHWQM
+5530 NVGEVWVNDKGHWQM

-5581 HIKVFTSE
+5581 HIQVFTSE
-5589 LDDNKSSSKTE
+5589 LDDNKSSSKTD
-5600 WWSNSDLITMRG
+5600 WWSNSSTITMRG
-5612 TGEIGATVSLIV
+5612 MGEIGATVSLIV
-5624 AGVTLATAVVAATG
+5624 AGVTLATAVVAANG
-5638 RWELSTDKL
+5638 QWELSTDQL
-5647 PEGTYDISLVI
+5647 PEGKYDITLSI
-5658 EDSAGNRW
+5658 EDNAGNRK
-5666 EDVREIF
+5666 EEVHEIF

-5707 ITDSEGN
+5707 ITDSNGN

-5778 ITRDKQPTFIIG
+5778 ITRDNQPTFIIG

-5864 LAAGEDNGAS
+5864 LAAGEGNGVS

-5879 TNHTQPKFTLQ
+5879 TNHNHTQPKFTLQ

-5930 DGNYTL
+5930 DGTYTL

-5945 NSQQS
+5945 NSLQS
-5950 ASLAVTVDSTVTVTA
+5950 ASLEVTVDSTVTVTA

-5974 DATAT
+5974 DATPT

-5988 VNAESATHLRTEP
+5988 VNAESATHLRTVP
-6001 SAAEESVVKV
+6001 SAAEESVVKE

-6038 ISVPENIVNVSIM
+6038 ISVPENIVNVSVM

-6082 VKFIDKDNDFLIKE
+6082 VKFLDKDDDFLIKE
-6096 KTFSVD
+6096 KIFSVD

-6113 VRGKT
+6113 ARGKT

-6135 NGAIDVFAV
+6135 NGAIEVFAV

>member
-39 ITTPRGSVIIVN
+39 ITTPHGSVIIVN

-119 KQLDDA
+119 KQLDEA

-444 DSGIKNDNI
+444 DSGIKNDSI

-534 SAEIETTNDSGIVG
+534 SAEIETTDDSGIVG

-593 FTSDSVEGINN
+593 FTSDSVEGVNN

-623 VIDTIA
+623 VIDTVA
-629 PVPPTVSLEDYV
+629 PVPPTVSLEDFV

-1064 WDAMSDTQIGVA
+1064 WDAASDTQIGVA

-1105 IAGNKANSAIFDF
+1105 IAGNKANSAVFDF

-1183 GSWLFIPGNTWAD
+1183 GSWLFTPGNTWAD

-1323 SVPVIVLD
+1323 SAPVIVLD

-1338 QGDNMTNSTQ
+1338 QGDNMTNRTQ
-1348 PTFAL
+1348 PTFNL

-1376 DATKGTGGWT
+1376 DATKGVGGW
-1386 FTPPTSWAD
+1386 S
-1395 GDYTLSVSVED
+1395 
-1406 KAGNTSH
+1406 
-1413 SASLTVTVD
+1413 
-1422 TQIAINNIE
+1422 
-1431 LVNDSGIPD
+1431 
-1440 DNLTNNVRPHFQV
+1440 
-1453 TVPTDVNVVR
+1453 
-1463 LSIDGGKT
+1463 
-1471 WFNATQ
+1471 
-1477 SATPGVWDYI
+1477 
-1487 WPDDVADGGYTL
+1487 
-1499 TVEATDEAGNKATQT
+1499 
-1514 LDFTIDTTLSVPTLS
+1514 
-1529 LDSADDSGIAG
+1529 
-1540 DNITNVKT
+1540 
-1548 PGFTLNNIDTDVS
+1548 
-1561 RVIVEVMHNG
+1561 
-1571 IKQEVPL
+1571 
-1578 VQTGG
+1578 
-1583 QWRFAPTSDWADGDY
+1583 
-1598 ILTVKVEDRAGNV
+1598 
-1611 KQSAPLT
+1611 
-1618 VTVDTHIAIDRI
+1618 
-1630 ELVNDSGI
+1630 
-1638 PGDNLTNEA
+1638 
-1647 RPHFQVTVP
+1647 
-1656 ADVNGVRLSIDGGKT
+1656 
-1671 WFDATQ
+1671 
-1677 SATSGVWD
+1677 
-1685 YTWLT
+1685 
-1690 NVANGPH
+1690 
-1697 TLMVEASDKAG
+1697 
-1708 NKTTQKLDFTIDTI
+1708 
-1722 LSEPTIT
+1722 
-1729 LDSAD
+1729 
-1734 DSAAGDNI
+1734 
-1742 TNVKMPGFTLGN
+1742 
-1754 IDADVTKV
+1754 
-1762 VVTVAHDGKNQ
+1762 
-1773 QIELIKNGGVWRFT
+1773 
-1787 PGAAW
+1787 
-1792 TDGDYTLTVKVED
+1792 
-1805 KAGNTNYSAP
+1805 
-1815 LTVTIDTQTSIDRIE
+1815 
-1830 LLNDTGIVGDN
+1830 
-1841 LTNEARPQFH
+1841 
-1851 ITVPTDVNS
+1851 
-1860 VQLSLD
+1860 
-1866 GGINWVN
+1866 
-1873 ATLTSDGV
+1873 
-1881 WEYIWPTDL
+1881 
-1890 VENTYT
+1890 
-1896 LTVKATDVAGN
+1896 
-1907 TATETLNFII
+1907 
-1917 DTTLST
+1917 
-1923 PTITLDSADDSGTA
+1923 
-1937 NDNKTNVKTPGFII
+1937 
-1951 GGIDS
+1951 
-1956 DVTQVVV
+1956 
-1963 QVMRDGH
+1963 
-1970 SEEVE
+1970 
-1975 LTQTN
+1975 
-1980 GQWRFVPGSAWTD
+1980 
-1993 GDYTLTV
+1993 
-2000 TVKDEAGNIRHSAPL
+2000 
-2015 TVTIDTQ
+2015 
-2022 ITIDHIELVNDSGI
+2022 
-2036 PDDNLTNN
+2036 
-2044 VRPHFQVT
+2044 
-2052 VPTDVNVVRLS
+2052 
-2063 IDGGKT
+2063 
-2069 WFNATQSATP
+2069 
-2079 GVWDYTWLADVGEG
+2079 
-2093 KHTLTVEATDKAG
+2093 
-2106 NKTTQQLDFIIDT
+2106 
-2119 LLSEPTIVLDNTDD
+2119 
-2133 SGTKG
+2133 
-2138 DHLTNV
+2138 
-2144 NKPTFLLGNIDAD
+2144 
-2157 ARYVTVE
+2157 
-2164 VQHGGTKEVLTATK
+2164 
-2178 DATGNWSV
+2178 
-2186 TPTGTWADGDYT
+2186 
-2198 LTVRVEDEAG
+2198 
-2208 NEKHSASLTV
+2208 
-2218 TVDTQITIDVIELV
+2218 
-2232 NDNGIPGDNMTNDAH
+2232 
-2247 PQFRVTVPGDVNEV
+2247 
-2261 SLSIDGGV
+2261 
-2269 TWVKATQSATPG
+2269 
-2281 VWNYTWP
+2281 
-2288 GTVPDGDYTL
+2288 
-2298 NVKATDNAGNTV
+2298 
-2310 TETLHFTIDT
+2310 
-2320 TLSTPVIV
+2320 
-2328 LDSADDS
+2328 
-2335 GVHGDNMTNH
+2335 
-2345 TQPTFALQ
+2345 
-2353 HIDDDAVRVTVS
+2353 
-2365 VEHGGVT
+2365 
-2372 TTFDA
+2372 
-2377 TKDAG
+2377 
-2382 GWTFTP
+2382 FTP

-2448 HFQVTVPTDV
+2448 QFQVKVPTDV
-2458 NVVRL
+2458 N
-2463 SIDGGKTW
+2463 
-2471 FNATQ
+2471 
-2476 SATPGVWD
+2476 
-2484 YIWPDDVADGGYT
+2484 
-2497 LTVEATDE
+2497 E
-2505 AGNKATQTLDFTI
+2505 
-2518 DTTLSVPTLSL
+2518 
-2529 DSADDSG
+2529 
-2536 IAGDNITNVK
+2536 
-2546 TPGFTLNNIDTDVSR
+2546 
-2561 VIVEV
+2561 
-2566 MHNGIKQE
+2566 
-2574 VPLVQTG
+2574 
-2581 GQWRFAPTSDWA
+2581 
-2593 DGDYI
+2593 
-2598 LTVKVEDRAGNVKQ
+2598 
-2612 SAPLT
+2612 
-2617 VTVDTHIAIDRIEL
+2617 
-2631 VNDSGIPG
+2631 
-2639 DNLTNEARPHFQV
+2639 
-2652 TVPADVNG
+2652 
-2660 VRLSIDGGKTWFDAT
+2660 
-2675 QSATSGVWDYTWLTN
+2675 
-2690 VANGPHTL
+2690 
-2698 MVEASDKAG
+2698 
-2707 NKTTQKLDFTIDTIL
+2707 
-2722 SEPTITL
+2722 
-2729 DSADDSAAG
+2729 
-2738 DNITNVKMPGFTLGN
+2738 
-2753 IDADVTK
+2753 
-2760 VVVTVAHDGKNQ
+2760 
-2772 QIELIKNGGVWRF
+2772 
-2785 TPGAAWTD
+2785 
-2793 GDYTLTVKVEDKA
+2793 
-2806 GNTNYSAPLT
+2806 
-2816 VTIDTQTSIDRIELL
+2816 
-2831 NDTGIVGDN
+2831 
-2840 LTNEARPQFHITVP
+2840 
-2854 TDVNSVQLSL
+2854 
-2864 DGGINWVNATLTSD
+2864 
-2878 GVWEYIWPTDLV
+2878 
-2890 ENTYTLTVKATDV
+2890 
-2903 AGNTATETLNF
+2903 
-2914 IIDTTLSTPTIT
+2914 
-2926 LDSADDSGTAN
+2926 
-2937 DNKTNVKTP
+2937 
-2946 GFIIGGIDSDV
+2946 
-2957 TQVVVQVMRDGH
+2957 
-2969 SEEVE
+2969 
-2974 LTQTNG
+2974 
-2980 QWRFVPGSA
+2980 
-2989 WTDGDYTLTV
+2989 
-2999 TVKDE
+2999 
-3004 AGNIRHSA
+3004 
-3012 PLTVTIDTQITIDH
+3012 
-3026 IELVND
+3026 
-3032 SGIPDDNLT
+3032 
-3041 NNVRP
+3041 
-3046 HFQVT
+3046 
-3051 VPTDVNVVRL
+3051 VRL

-3101 DKAGNKTTQQLD
+3101 DKAGNQTTQKLD

-3126 LDNTDDSGTK
+3126 LDNTDDSGIK
-3136 GDNLTNVNKPTFLL
+3136 GDNLTNANKPTFLL

-3199 VRVEDDAGNV
+3199 VRVEDEAGNV

-3319 LSTPTIAMDSR
+3319 LSTPTITMDSR

-3354 ADAHSVI
+3354 SDAQSVI

-3407 VRQSTPLVVTVDTQ
+3407 VRQSTPLIVTVDTQ

-3461 SIDGGANWVSATQGI
+3461 SIDGGANWVSAAQGI

-3622 IDRIEL
+3622 IDHIEL

-3634 PGDNVTKHVR
+3634 PGDNITKHVR

-3683 WPTDMPEGQHTLT
+3683 WPTDMPEGQHTLI

-3702 AGNKMTET
+3702 AGNKMTGT
-3710 LNFTIDITLLT
+3710 LDFTIDITLLT

-3746 VFVLGSID
+3746 IFVLGSID

-3851 IHQVDSDVTRV
+3851 IRQVDSDVTRV

-3904 DLAGNVKESAPFE
+3904 DLAGNVKESAPLE

-3946 KPSFRIDVPGDVVQV
+3946 KPSFRIDVPGDVIQV

-4189 GQHTLLVD
+4189 GKHTLLVD

-4301 NTKTSAELRIEIDT
+4301 NTKTSAELQIEIDT

-4383 PDGHYTLHVQAT
+4383 SDGHYTLHVQAT

-4532 SVTTPRFVIG
+4532 SVTKPRFVIG

-4556 GVSYSVT
+4556 GVSYPVT

-4621 GNSNSDNLTN
+4621 GSSNSDNLTN

-4655 SGREVLKQTITVGAD
+4655 SGREVLKHTITVGAD

-4717 LSDPSIDDQH
+4717 LSDPSIDDQY

-4738 FAEAFS
+4738 LAEAFS

-4831 TPTLIGS
+4831 TPTLVGN
-4838 TLPNTIVSI
+4838 TLPNAIVSI

-4971 ELTFKVEDVAGNIR
+4971 VLTFKVEDVAGNIR

-5078 GNSQQKEILI
+5078 GNSQQKDILI

-5303 NHNKPVLVGTAE
+5303 SHNKPVLVGTAE

-5378 STFIDNPAMV
+5378 STFIDNPVMM

-5400 ITSQTRPTFSIFG
+5400 ITSQTRPAFSIYG

-5530 NVGEVWVNEKGHWQM
+5530 NVGEVWVNDKGHWQM

-5581 HIKVFTSE
+5581 HIQVFTSE
-5589 LDDNKSSSKTE
+5589 LDDNKSSSKTD
-5600 WWSNSDLITMRG
+5600 WWSNSSTITMRG
-5612 TGEIGATVSLIV
+5612 MGEIGATVSLIV
-5624 AGVTLATAVVAATG
+5624 AGVTLATAVVAANG
-5638 RWELSTDKL
+5638 QWELSTDQL
-5647 PEGTYDISLVI
+5647 PEGKYDITLSI
-5658 EDSAGNRW
+5658 EDNAGNRK
-5666 EDVREIF
+5666 EEVHEIF

-5707 ITDSEGN
+5707 ITDSNGN

-5752 VPLDIMKEVPVIS
+5752 VPLDIMKETPVIS

-5778 ITRDKQPTFIIG
+5778 ITRDNQPTFIIG

-5864 LAAGEDNGAS
+5864 LAAGEGNGAS

-5879 TNHTQPKFTLQ
+5879 TNHNHTQPKFTLQ

-5930 DGNYTL
+5930 DGTYTL

-5945 NSQQS
+5945 NSLQS
-5950 ASLAVTVDSTVTVTA
+5950 ASLEVTVDSTVTVTA

-5974 DATAT
+5974 DATPT

-5988 VNAESATHLRTEP
+5988 VNAESATHLRTVP
-6001 SAAEESVVKV
+6001 SAAEESVVKE

-6038 ISVPENIVNVSIM
+6038 ISVPENIVNVSVM

-6082 VKFIDKDNDFLIKE
+6082 VKFLDKDDDFLIKE

-6113 VRGKT
+6113 ARGKT

-6135 NGAIDVFAV
+6135 NGAIEVFAV

>member
-39 ITTPRGSVIIVN
+39 ITTPHGSVIIVN

-119 KQLDDA
+119 KQLDEA

-444 DSGIKNDNI
+444 DSGIKNDSI

-534 SAEIETTNDSGIVG
+534 SAEIETTDDSGIVG

-623 VIDTIA
+623 VIDTVA
-629 PVPPTVSLEDYV
+629 PVPPTISLEDYV

-1064 WDAMSDTQIGVA
+1064 WDAASDTQIGVA

-1105 IAGNKANSAIFDF
+1105 IAGNKANSAVFDF

-1183 GSWLFIPGNTWAD
+1183 GSWLFTPGNTWAD

-1315 DFAVDTTL
+1315 DFAVDTRL
-1323 SVPVIVLD
+1323 SVPVIVLN
-1331 SADDTGI
+1331 SADDTGV

-1376 DATKGTGGWT
+1376 DATKGVGGWS
-1386 FTPPTSWAD
+1386 FTPTGAWAD

-1422 TQIAINNIE
+1422 TQIAINSIE
-1431 LVNDSGIPD
+1431 LVNDSGIPN

-1477 SATPGVWDYI
+1477 NATPGGWDYI

-1499 TVEATDEAGNKATQT
+1499 TVEATDEAGNKTTQT

-1708 NKTTQKLDFTIDTI
+1708 NKTTQKLDFIIDTM

-1873 ATLTSDGV
+1873 ATLTPDGV

-2022 ITIDHIELVNDSGI
+2022 IAIDHIELVNDSGI
-2036 PDDNLTNN
+2036 PN
-2044 VRPHFQVT
+2044 
-2052 VPTDVNVVRLS
+2052 
-2063 IDGGKT
+2063 
-2069 WFNATQSATP
+2069 
-2079 GVWDYTWLADVGEG
+2079 
-2093 KHTLTVEATDKAG
+2093 
-2106 NKTTQQLDFIIDT
+2106 
-2119 LLSEPTIVLDNTDD
+2119 
-2133 SGTKG
+2133 
-2138 DHLTNV
+2138 
-2144 NKPTFLLGNIDAD
+2144 
-2157 ARYVTVE
+2157 
-2164 VQHGGTKEVLTATK
+2164 
-2178 DATGNWSV
+2178 
-2186 TPTGTWADGDYT
+2186 
-2198 LTVRVEDEAG
+2198 
-2208 NEKHSASLTV
+2208 
-2218 TVDTQITIDVIELV
+2218 
-2232 NDNGIPGDNMTNDAH
+2232 
-2247 PQFRVTVPGDVNEV
+2247 
-2261 SLSIDGGV
+2261 
-2269 TWVKATQSATPG
+2269 
-2281 VWNYTWP
+2281 
-2288 GTVPDGDYTL
+2288 
-2298 NVKATDNAGNTV
+2298 
-2310 TETLHFTIDT
+2310 
-2320 TLSTPVIV
+2320 
-2328 LDSADDS
+2328 
-2335 GVHGDNMTNH
+2335 
-2345 TQPTFALQ
+2345 
-2353 HIDDDAVRVTVS
+2353 
-2365 VEHGGVT
+2365 
-2372 TTFDA
+2372 
-2377 TKDAG
+2377 
-2382 GWTFTP
+2382 
-2388 TGAWADGD
+2388 
-2396 YTLSVSVEDKA
+2396 
-2407 GNTSHSAS
+2407 
-2415 LTVTVDTQ
+2415 
-2423 IAINNIELVNDSGIP
+2423 
-2438 DDNLTNNVRP
+2438 
-2448 HFQVTVPTDV
+2448 
-2458 NVVRL
+2458 
-2463 SIDGGKTW
+2463 
-2471 FNATQ
+2471 
-2476 SATPGVWD
+2476 
-2484 YIWPDDVADGGYT
+2484 
-2497 LTVEATDE
+2497 
-2505 AGNKATQTLDFTI
+2505 
-2518 DTTLSVPTLSL
+2518 
-2529 DSADDSG
+2529 
-2536 IAGDNITNVK
+2536 
-2546 TPGFTLNNIDTDVSR
+2546 
-2561 VIVEV
+2561 
-2566 MHNGIKQE
+2566 
-2574 VPLVQTG
+2574 
-2581 GQWRFAPTSDWA
+2581 
-2593 DGDYI
+2593 
-2598 LTVKVEDRAGNVKQ
+2598 
-2612 SAPLT
+2612 
-2617 VTVDTHIAIDRIEL
+2617 
-2631 VNDSGIPG
+2631 
-2639 DNLTNEARPHFQV
+2639 
-2652 TVPADVNG
+2652 
-2660 VRLSIDGGKTWFDAT
+2660 
-2675 QSATSGVWDYTWLTN
+2675 
-2690 VANGPHTL
+2690 
-2698 MVEASDKAG
+2698 
-2707 NKTTQKLDFTIDTIL
+2707 
-2722 SEPTITL
+2722 
-2729 DSADDSAAG
+2729 
-2738 DNITNVKMPGFTLGN
+2738 
-2753 IDADVTK
+2753 
-2760 VVVTVAHDGKNQ
+2760 
-2772 QIELIKNGGVWRF
+2772 
-2785 TPGAAWTD
+2785 
-2793 GDYTLTVKVEDKA
+2793 
-2806 GNTNYSAPLT
+2806 
-2816 VTIDTQTSIDRIELL
+2816 
-2831 NDTGIVGDN
+2831 
-2840 LTNEARPQFHITVP
+2840 
-2854 TDVNSVQLSL
+2854 
-2864 DGGINWVNATLTSD
+2864 
-2878 GVWEYIWPTDLV
+2878 
-2890 ENTYTLTVKATDV
+2890 
-2903 AGNTATETLNF
+2903 
-2914 IIDTTLSTPTIT
+2914 
-2926 LDSADDSGTAN
+2926 
-2937 DNKTNVKTP
+2937 
-2946 GFIIGGIDSDV
+2946 
-2957 TQVVVQVMRDGH
+2957 
-2969 SEEVE
+2969 
-2974 LTQTNG
+2974 
-2980 QWRFVPGSA
+2980 
-2989 WTDGDYTLTV
+2989 
-2999 TVKDE
+2999 
-3004 AGNIRHSA
+3004 
-3012 PLTVTIDTQITIDH
+3012 
-3026 IELVND
+3026 
-3032 SGIPDDNLT
+3032 DNLT

-3159 VTVEVQHGGTKEV
+3159 VTVEVQHGSTKEV

-3199 VRVEDDAGNV
+3199 VRVEDEAGNV

-3319 LSTPTIAMDSR
+3319 LSTPTITMDSR

-3354 ADAHSVI
+3354 SDAQSVI

-3407 VRQSTPLVVTVDTQ
+3407 VRQSTPLIVTVDTQ

-3461 SIDGGANWVSATQGI
+3461 SIDGGANWVSAAQGI

-3622 IDRIEL
+3622 IDHIEL

-3634 PGDNVTKHVR
+3634 PGDNITKHVR

-3683 WPTDMPEGQHTLT
+3683 WPTDMPEGQHTLI

-3702 AGNKMTET
+3702 AGNKMTGT
-3710 LNFTIDITLLT
+3710 LDFTIDITLLT

-3851 IHQVDSDVTRV
+3851 IRQVDSDVTRV

-3904 DLAGNVKESAPFE
+3904 DLAGNVKESAPLE

-3946 KPSFRIDVPGDVVQV
+3946 KPSFRIDVPGDVIQV

-4189 GQHTLLVD
+4189 GKHTLLVD

-4271 NTGGNLT
+4271 NTGVNLT

-4289 HTISVTVTDIAG
+4289 HTISVTITDIAG
-4301 NTKTSAELRIEIDT
+4301 NTKTSAELQIEIDT

-4532 SVTTPRFVIG
+4532 SVTKPRFVIG

-4556 GVSYSVT
+4556 GVSYPVT

-4621 GNSNSDNLTN
+4621 GSSNSDNLTN

-4655 SGREVLKQTITVGAD
+4655 SGREVLKHTITVGAD

-4717 LSDPSIDDQH
+4717 LSDPSIDDQY

-4738 FAEAFS
+4738 LAEAFS

-4831 TPTLIGS
+4831 TPTLVGN
-4838 TLPNTIVSI
+4838 TLPNAIVSI

-4971 ELTFKVEDVAGNIR
+4971 VLTFKVEDVAGNIR

-5020 KSHVT
+5020 KSPVT

-5078 GNSQQKEILI
+5078 GNSQQKDILI

-5303 NHNKPVLVGTAE
+5303 SHNKPVLVGTAE

-5378 STFIDNPAMV
+5378 STFIDNPVMM

-5400 ITSQTRPTFSIFG
+5400 ITSQTRPEFSIYG

-5530 NVGEVWVNEKGHWQM
+5530 NVGEVWVNDKGHWQM

-5581 HIKVFTSE
+5581 HIQVFTSE
-5589 LDDNKSSSKTE
+5589 LDDNKSSSKTD
-5600 WWSNSDLITMRG
+5600 WWSNSSTITMRG
-5612 TGEIGATVSLIV
+5612 MGEIGATVSLIV
-5624 AGVTLATAVVAATG
+5624 AGVTLATAVVAANG
-5638 RWELSTDKL
+5638 QWELSTDQL
-5647 PEGTYDISLVI
+5647 PEGKYDITLSI
-5658 EDSAGNRW
+5658 EDNAGNRK
-5666 EDVREIF
+5666 EEVHEIF

-5707 ITDSEGN
+5707 ITDSNGN

-5752 VPLDIMKEVPVIS
+5752 VPLDIMKETPVIS

-5778 ITRDKQPTFIIG
+5778 ITRDNQPTFIIG

-5864 LAAGEDNGAS
+5864 LAAGEGNGAS

-5879 TNHTQPKFTLQ
+5879 TNHNHTQPKFTLQ

-5930 DGNYTL
+5930 DGTYTL

-5945 NSQQS
+5945 NSLQS
-5950 ASLAVTVDSTVTVTA
+5950 ASLEVTVDSTVTVTA

-5974 DATAT
+5974 DATPT

-5988 VNAESATHLRTEP
+5988 VNAESATHLRTVP
-6001 SAAEESVVKV
+6001 SAAEESVVKE

-6038 ISVPENIVNVSIM
+6038 ISVPENIVNVSVM

-6082 VKFIDKDNDFLIKE
+6082 VKFLDKDDDFLIKE

-6113 VRGKT
+6113 ARGKT

-6135 NGAIDVFAV
+6135 NGAIEVFAV

>member
-444 DSGIKNDNI
+444 DSGIKNDSI

-534 SAEIETTNDSGIVG
+534 SAEIETTDDSGIVG

-629 PVPPTVSLEDYV
+629 PVPPTVSLEDFV

-1064 WDAMSDTQIGVA
+1064 WDAASDTQIGVA

-1105 IAGNKANSAIFDF
+1105 IAGNKANSAVFDF

-1183 GSWLFIPGNTWAD
+1183 GSWLFTPGNTWAD

-1209 GNTNYSAPLTVVID
+1209 GNTSYSAPLTVVID

-1323 SVPVIVLD
+1323 SVPVIVLN
-1331 SADDTGI
+1331 SADDTGV
-1338 QGDNMTNSTQ
+1338 QGDNMTNRTQ

-1431 LVNDSGIPD
+1431 LVNDSGIPN

-1477 SATPGVWDYI
+1477 SATTGVWDYI

-1638 PGDNLTNEA
+1638 PDDNLTNEA

-1697 TLMVEASDKAG
+1697 TLMVEATDKAG

-2119 LLSEPTIVLDNTDD
+2119 LLSEPTIVLDSTDD

-2138 DHLTNV
+2138 DNLTNV

-2320 TLSTPVIV
+2320 TLSVPVIV
-2328 LDSADDS
+2328 LNSADDT
-2335 GVHGDNMTNH
+2335 GVQGDNMTNS

-2377 TKDAG
+2377 TKGTG
-2382 GWTFTP
+2382 GWSFTP

-2448 HFQVTVPTDV
+2448 HFQVKVPTDV
-2458 NVVRL
+2458 N
-2463 SIDGGKTW
+2463 
-2471 FNATQ
+2471 
-2476 SATPGVWD
+2476 
-2484 YIWPDDVADGGYT
+2484 
-2497 LTVEATDE
+2497 E
-2505 AGNKATQTLDFTI
+2505 
-2518 DTTLSVPTLSL
+2518 
-2529 DSADDSG
+2529 
-2536 IAGDNITNVK
+2536 
-2546 TPGFTLNNIDTDVSR
+2546 
-2561 VIVEV
+2561 
-2566 MHNGIKQE
+2566 
-2574 VPLVQTG
+2574 
-2581 GQWRFAPTSDWA
+2581 
-2593 DGDYI
+2593 
-2598 LTVKVEDRAGNVKQ
+2598 
-2612 SAPLT
+2612 
-2617 VTVDTHIAIDRIEL
+2617 
-2631 VNDSGIPG
+2631 
-2639 DNLTNEARPHFQV
+2639 
-2652 TVPADVNG
+2652 
-2660 VRLSIDGGKTWFDAT
+2660 
-2675 QSATSGVWDYTWLTN
+2675 
-2690 VANGPHTL
+2690 
-2698 MVEASDKAG
+2698 
-2707 NKTTQKLDFTIDTIL
+2707 
-2722 SEPTITL
+2722 
-2729 DSADDSAAG
+2729 
-2738 DNITNVKMPGFTLGN
+2738 
-2753 IDADVTK
+2753 
-2760 VVVTVAHDGKNQ
+2760 
-2772 QIELIKNGGVWRF
+2772 
-2785 TPGAAWTD
+2785 
-2793 GDYTLTVKVEDKA
+2793 
-2806 GNTNYSAPLT
+2806 
-2816 VTIDTQTSIDRIELL
+2816 
-2831 NDTGIVGDN
+2831 
-2840 LTNEARPQFHITVP
+2840 
-2854 TDVNSVQLSL
+2854 
-2864 DGGINWVNATLTSD
+2864 
-2878 GVWEYIWPTDLV
+2878 
-2890 ENTYTLTVKATDV
+2890 
-2903 AGNTATETLNF
+2903 
-2914 IIDTTLSTPTIT
+2914 
-2926 LDSADDSGTAN
+2926 
-2937 DNKTNVKTP
+2937 
-2946 GFIIGGIDSDV
+2946 
-2957 TQVVVQVMRDGH
+2957 
-2969 SEEVE
+2969 
-2974 LTQTNG
+2974 
-2980 QWRFVPGSA
+2980 
-2989 WTDGDYTLTV
+2989 
-2999 TVKDE
+2999 
-3004 AGNIRHSA
+3004 
-3012 PLTVTIDTQITIDH
+3012 
-3026 IELVND
+3026 
-3032 SGIPDDNLT
+3032 
-3041 NNVRP
+3041 
-3046 HFQVT
+3046 
-3051 VPTDVNVVRL
+3051 VRL

-3101 DKAGNKTTQQLD
+3101 DKAGNQTTQKLD

-3118 LLSEPTIV
+3118 MLSEPTIV
-3126 LDNTDDSGTK
+3126 LDSTDDSGTK
-3136 GDNLTNVNKPTFLL
+3136 GDNLTNANKPTFIL

-3159 VTVEVQHGGTKEV
+3159 VTVEVQYGGTKEV

-3319 LSTPTIAMDSR
+3319 LSTPTITMDSR

-3354 ADAHSVI
+3354 SDAQSVI

-3407 VRQSTPLVVTVDTQ
+3407 VRQSTPLIVTVDTQ

-3461 SIDGGANWVSATQGI
+3461 SIDGGANWVSAAQGI

-3622 IDRIEL
+3622 IDHIEL

-3710 LNFTIDITLLT
+3710 LNFTIDITLMT

-4532 SVTTPRFVIG
+4532 SVTKPRFVIG

-4556 GVSYSVT
+4556 GVSYPVT

-4831 TPTLIGS
+4831 TPTLVGN
-4838 TLPNTIVSI
+4838 TLPNAIVSI

-4971 ELTFKVEDVAGNIR
+4971 VLTFKVEDVAGNIR

-5303 NHNKPVLVGTAE
+5303 SHNKPVLVGTAE

-5378 STFIDNPAMV
+5378 STFIDNPVMM

-5400 ITSQTRPTFSIFG
+5400 ITSQTRPAFSIYG

-5464 ATSKTLNFTIDTF
+5464 ATSKTLNFTIDTL

-5530 NVGEVWVNEKGHWQM
+5530 NVGEVWVNDKGHWQM

-5581 HIKVFTSE
+5581 HIQVFTSE
-5589 LDDNKSSSKTE
+5589 LDDNKSSSKTD
-5600 WWSNSDLITMRG
+5600 WWSNSSTITMRG
-5612 TGEIGATVSLIV
+5612 MGEIGATVSLIV
-5624 AGVTLATAVVAATG
+5624 AGVTLATAVVAANG
-5638 RWELSTDKL
+5638 QWELSTDQL
-5647 PEGTYDISLVI
+5647 PEGKYDITLSI
-5658 EDSAGNRW
+5658 EDNAGNRK
-5666 EDVREIF
+5666 EEVHEIF

-5707 ITDSEGN
+5707 ITDSNGN

-5824 PLADGSYTISVIASD
+5824 PLTDGSYTISVIASD

-5930 DGNYTL
+5930 DGTYTL

-5988 VNAESATHLRTEP
+5988 VNAESATHLRTVP
-6001 SAAEESVVKV
+6001 SAAEESVVKE

-6038 ISVPENIVNVSIM
+6038 ISVPENIVNVSVM

-6058 LPITNQKAIFEVPL
+6058 LPIINQKAIFEVPL

-6082 VKFIDKDNDFLIKE
+6082 VKYIDKDDDFLIKE

-6113 VRGKT
+6113 ARGKT

>member
-39 ITTPRGSVIIVN
+39 ITTPHGSVIIVN

-429 TIAPEK
+429 TIPPEK

-963 IDGALI
+963 VDGALI

-1027 SLSPDSDSGISDD
+1027 SLSPDSDSGIADD
-1040 NLTNIVKPTL
+1040 NLTNIVNPTL

-1064 WDAMSDTQIGVA
+1064 WDAASGTQIGVA

-1105 IAGNKANSAIFDF
+1105 IAGNKANSAVFDF

-1183 GSWLFIPGNTWAD
+1183 GSWLFTPGNTWAD

-1209 GNTNYSAPLTVVID
+1209 GNTSYSAPLTVVID

-1376 DATKGTGGWT
+1376 DATKGTGGWS
-1386 FTPPTSWAD
+1386 FTPTGAWAD

-1431 LVNDSGIPD
+1431 LVNDSGIPN

-1477 SATPGVWDYI
+1477 SATPGAWDYI

-1499 TVEATDEAGNKATQT
+1499 TVEATDKAGNKTTQE

-1638 PGDNLTNEA
+1638 PDDNLTNEA

-1805 KAGNTNYSAP
+1805 KAGNTNYS
-1815 LTVTIDTQTSIDRIE
+1815 V
-1830 LLNDTGIVGDN
+1830 
-1841 LTNEARPQFH
+1841 
-1851 ITVPTDVNS
+1851 
-1860 VQLSLD
+1860 
-1866 GGINWVN
+1866 
-1873 ATLTSDGV
+1873 
-1881 WEYIWPTDL
+1881 
-1890 VENTYT
+1890 
-1896 LTVKATDVAGN
+1896 
-1907 TATETLNFII
+1907 
-1917 DTTLST
+1917 
-1923 PTITLDSADDSGTA
+1923 
-1937 NDNKTNVKTPGFII
+1937 
-1951 GGIDS
+1951 
-1956 DVTQVVV
+1956 
-1963 QVMRDGH
+1963 
-1970 SEEVE
+1970 
-1975 LTQTN
+1975 
-1980 GQWRFVPGSAWTD
+1980 
-1993 GDYTLTV
+1993 
-2000 TVKDEAGNIRHSAPL
+2000 
-2015 TVTIDTQ
+2015 
-2022 ITIDHIELVNDSGI
+2022 
-2036 PDDNLTNN
+2036 
-2044 VRPHFQVT
+2044 
-2052 VPTDVNVVRLS
+2052 
-2063 IDGGKT
+2063 
-2069 WFNATQSATP
+2069 
-2079 GVWDYTWLADVGEG
+2079 
-2093 KHTLTVEATDKAG
+2093 
-2106 NKTTQQLDFIIDT
+2106 
-2119 LLSEPTIVLDNTDD
+2119 
-2133 SGTKG
+2133 
-2138 DHLTNV
+2138 
-2144 NKPTFLLGNIDAD
+2144 
-2157 ARYVTVE
+2157 
-2164 VQHGGTKEVLTATK
+2164 
-2178 DATGNWSV
+2178 
-2186 TPTGTWADGDYT
+2186 
-2198 LTVRVEDEAG
+2198 
-2208 NEKHSASLTV
+2208 
-2218 TVDTQITIDVIELV
+2218 
-2232 NDNGIPGDNMTNDAH
+2232 
-2247 PQFRVTVPGDVNEV
+2247 
-2261 SLSIDGGV
+2261 
-2269 TWVKATQSATPG
+2269 
-2281 VWNYTWP
+2281 
-2288 GTVPDGDYTL
+2288 
-2298 NVKATDNAGNTV
+2298 
-2310 TETLHFTIDT
+2310 
-2320 TLSTPVIV
+2320 
-2328 LDSADDS
+2328 
-2335 GVHGDNMTNH
+2335 
-2345 TQPTFALQ
+2345 
-2353 HIDDDAVRVTVS
+2353 
-2365 VEHGGVT
+2365 
-2372 TTFDA
+2372 
-2377 TKDAG
+2377 
-2382 GWTFTP
+2382 
-2388 TGAWADGD
+2388 
-2396 YTLSVSVEDKA
+2396 
-2407 GNTSHSAS
+2407 
-2415 LTVTVDTQ
+2415 
-2423 IAINNIELVNDSGIP
+2423 
-2438 DDNLTNNVRP
+2438 
-2448 HFQVTVPTDV
+2448 
-2458 NVVRL
+2458 
-2463 SIDGGKTW
+2463 
-2471 FNATQ
+2471 
-2476 SATPGVWD
+2476 
-2484 YIWPDDVADGGYT
+2484 
-2497 LTVEATDE
+2497 
-2505 AGNKATQTLDFTI
+2505 
-2518 DTTLSVPTLSL
+2518 
-2529 DSADDSG
+2529 
-2536 IAGDNITNVK
+2536 
-2546 TPGFTLNNIDTDVSR
+2546 
-2561 VIVEV
+2561 
-2566 MHNGIKQE
+2566 
-2574 VPLVQTG
+2574 
-2581 GQWRFAPTSDWA
+2581 
-2593 DGDYI
+2593 
-2598 LTVKVEDRAGNVKQ
+2598 
-2612 SAPLT
+2612 
-2617 VTVDTHIAIDRIEL
+2617 
-2631 VNDSGIPG
+2631 
-2639 DNLTNEARPHFQV
+2639 
-2652 TVPADVNG
+2652 
-2660 VRLSIDGGKTWFDAT
+2660 
-2675 QSATSGVWDYTWLTN
+2675 
-2690 VANGPHTL
+2690 
-2698 MVEASDKAG
+2698 
-2707 NKTTQKLDFTIDTIL
+2707 
-2722 SEPTITL
+2722 
-2729 DSADDSAAG
+2729 
-2738 DNITNVKMPGFTLGN
+2738 
-2753 IDADVTK
+2753 
-2760 VVVTVAHDGKNQ
+2760 
-2772 QIELIKNGGVWRF
+2772 
-2785 TPGAAWTD
+2785 
-2793 GDYTLTVKVEDKA
+2793 
-2806 GNTNYSAPLT
+2806 PLT

-3172 LTATKGATG
+3172 LTATKDATGNWSVTPTGTWADGDYTLTVRVEDEAGNEKHSASLTVTVDTQITIDVIELVNDNGIPGDNMTNDAHPQFRVTVPGDVNEVSLSIDGGVTWVKATQSATPGVWNYTWPGTVPDGDYTLNVKATDNAGNTVTETLHFTIDTTLSTPVIVLDSADDTGIQGDNMTNRTQPTFNLQHIDDDAVRVTVSVEHGGVTTTFDATKDAGGWTFTPPTSWGAGDYTLSVSVEDKAGNTSHSASLTVTVDTQIAINNIELVNDSGIPDDNLTNNVRPHFQVKVPTDVNEVRLSIDGGKTWFNATQSATPGVWDYTWLADVGEGKHTLTVEATDKAGNQTTQQLDFIIDTMLSEPTIVLDSTDDSGTKGDNLTNANKPTFILGNIDADARYVTVEVQHGGTKEVLTATKGATG

-3278 GIWDYT
+3278 GTWDYT

-3354 ADAHSVI
+3354 SDAQSVI

-3407 VRQSTPLVVTVDTQ
+3407 VRQSTPLIVTVDTQ

-3622 IDRIEL
+3622 IDHIEL

-3683 WPTDMPEGQHTLT
+3683 WPTDMPEGQHTLI

-3702 AGNKMTET
+3702 AGNKMTGT
-3710 LNFTIDITLLT
+3710 LDFTIDITLLT

-4064 TIDGHDYNATKVGAG
+4064 TIDGHDYNAIKVGAG

-4152 DDITHVR
+4152 DDITQVR

-4301 NTKTSAELRIEIDT
+4301 NTKTSAELQIEIDT

-4328 GVNDHDNVTNATR
+4328 GVNEHDNVTNATR

-4532 SVTTPRFVIG
+4532 SVTKPRFVIG

-4556 GVSYSVT
+4556 GVSYPVT

-4655 SGREVLKQTITVGAD
+4655 SGREVLKHTITVGAD

-5530 NVGEVWVNEKGHWQM
+5530 NVGEVWANDKGHWQM

-5553 EGQLDITVKSTDRA
+5553 EGQLDINVKSTDRA

-5581 HIKVFTSE
+5581 HIQVFTSE
-5589 LDDNKSSSKTE
+5589 LDDNKSSSKTD
-5600 WWSNSDLITMRG
+5600 WWSNSSTITMRG
-5612 TGEIGATVSLIV
+5612 MGEIGATVSLIV
-5624 AGVTLATAVVAATG
+5624 AGVTLATAVVAANG
-5638 RWELSTDKL
+5638 QWELSTDQL
-5647 PEGTYDISLVI
+5647 PEGKYDITLSI
-5658 EDSAGNRW
+5658 EDNAGNRK
-5666 EDVREIF
+5666 EEVHEIF

-5707 ITDSEGN
+5707 ITDSNGN

-5901 NVTHNGVTDIYQATQ
+5901 NVTHNGVTDTYQATQ

-5930 DGNYTL
+5930 DGTYTL

-5974 DATAT
+5974 DATPT

-5988 VNAESATHLRTEP
+5988 VNAESDTHLRTVS
-6001 SAAEESVVKV
+6001 SAAEESVVKE

-6038 ISVPENIVNVSIM
+6038 ISVPENIVNVSVM

-6113 VRGKT
+6113 ARGKT

>member
-429 TIAPEK
+429 TIPPEK

-593 FTSDSVEGINN
+593 FTSDSVEGVNN

-623 VIDTIA
+623 VIDTVA
-629 PVPPTVSLEDYV
+629 PVPPTVSLEDFV

-1027 SLSPDSDSGISDD
+1027 SLSPDSDSGVSDD

-1064 WDAMSDTQIGVA
+1064 WDAASDTQIGVA

-1105 IAGNKANSAIFDF
+1105 IAGNKANSAVFDF

-1376 DATKGTGGWT
+1376 DATKGTGGWS
-1386 FTPPTSWAD
+1386 FTPTGAWAD

-1431 LVNDSGIPD
+1431 LVNDSGIPN

-1477 SATPGVWDYI
+1477 SATPGAWDYI

-1499 TVEATDEAGNKATQT
+1499 TVEATDKAGNKTTQE

-1697 TLMVEASDKAG
+1697 TLMVEATDKAG

-2022 ITIDHIELVNDSGI
+2022 IAIDHIELVNDSGI

-2138 DHLTNV
+2138 DNLTNV

-2218 TVDTQITIDVIELV
+2218 TVDTQITIDAIELV

-2320 TLSTPVIV
+2320 TLSVPVIV
-2328 LDSADDS
+2328 LNSADDT
-2335 GVHGDNMTNH
+2335 GVQGDNMTNR

-2377 TKDAG
+2377 TKGTG
-2382 GWTFTP
+2382 GWSFTP

-2423 IAINNIELVNDSGIP
+2423 IAINN
-2438 DDNLTNNVRP
+2438 
-2448 HFQVTVPTDV
+2448 
-2458 NVVRL
+2458 
-2463 SIDGGKTW
+2463 
-2471 FNATQ
+2471 
-2476 SATPGVWD
+2476 
-2484 YIWPDDVADGGYT
+2484 
-2497 LTVEATDE
+2497 
-2505 AGNKATQTLDFTI
+2505 
-2518 DTTLSVPTLSL
+2518 
-2529 DSADDSG
+2529 
-2536 IAGDNITNVK
+2536 
-2546 TPGFTLNNIDTDVSR
+2546 
-2561 VIVEV
+2561 
-2566 MHNGIKQE
+2566 
-2574 VPLVQTG
+2574 
-2581 GQWRFAPTSDWA
+2581 
-2593 DGDYI
+2593 
-2598 LTVKVEDRAGNVKQ
+2598 
-2612 SAPLT
+2612 
-2617 VTVDTHIAIDRIEL
+2617 
-2631 VNDSGIPG
+2631 
-2639 DNLTNEARPHFQV
+2639 
-2652 TVPADVNG
+2652 
-2660 VRLSIDGGKTWFDAT
+2660 
-2675 QSATSGVWDYTWLTN
+2675 
-2690 VANGPHTL
+2690 
-2698 MVEASDKAG
+2698 
-2707 NKTTQKLDFTIDTIL
+2707 
-2722 SEPTITL
+2722 
-2729 DSADDSAAG
+2729 
-2738 DNITNVKMPGFTLGN
+2738 
-2753 IDADVTK
+2753 
-2760 VVVTVAHDGKNQ
+2760 
-2772 QIELIKNGGVWRF
+2772 
-2785 TPGAAWTD
+2785 
-2793 GDYTLTVKVEDKA
+2793 
-2806 GNTNYSAPLT
+2806 
-2816 VTIDTQTSIDRIELL
+2816 
-2831 NDTGIVGDN
+2831 
-2840 LTNEARPQFHITVP
+2840 
-2854 TDVNSVQLSL
+2854 
-2864 DGGINWVNATLTSD
+2864 
-2878 GVWEYIWPTDLV
+2878 
-2890 ENTYTLTVKATDV
+2890 
-2903 AGNTATETLNF
+2903 
-2914 IIDTTLSTPTIT
+2914 
-2926 LDSADDSGTAN
+2926 
-2937 DNKTNVKTP
+2937 
-2946 GFIIGGIDSDV
+2946 
-2957 TQVVVQVMRDGH
+2957 
-2969 SEEVE
+2969 
-2974 LTQTNG
+2974 
-2980 QWRFVPGSA
+2980 
-2989 WTDGDYTLTV
+2989 
-2999 TVKDE
+2999 
-3004 AGNIRHSA
+3004 
-3012 PLTVTIDTQITIDH
+3012 

-3194 DYTLT
+3194 DYMLT

-3319 LSTPTIAMDSR
+3319 LSTPTITMDSR

-3354 ADAHSVI
+3354 SDAQSVI

-3407 VRQSTPLVVTVDTQ
+3407 VRQSTPLIVTVDTQ

-3461 SIDGGANWVSATQGI
+3461 SIDGGANWVSAAQGI

-3622 IDRIEL
+3622 IDHIEL

-3710 LNFTIDITLLT
+3710 LNFTIDITLMT

-3851 IHQVDSDVTRV
+3851 IRQVDSDVTRV

-4301 NTKTSAELRIEIDT
+4301 NTKTSAELKIEIDT

-4532 SVTTPRFVIG
+4532 SVTKPRFVIG

-4556 GVSYSVT
+4556 GVSYPVT

-4621 GNSNSDNLTN
+4621 GSSNSDNLTN

-4717 LSDPSIDDQH
+4717 LSDPSIDDQY

-4738 FAEAFS
+4738 LAEAFS

-4831 TPTLIGS
+4831 TPTLIGN
-4838 TLPNTIVSI
+4838 TLPNAIVSI

-5039 NPQGVVIATLVVGND
+5039 NPQGGVIATLVVGND

-5249 QDDGT
+5249 QDDGK

-5303 NHNKPVLVGTAE
+5303 SHNKPVLVGTAE

-5378 STFIDNPAMV
+5378 STFIDNPVMI

-5400 ITSQTRPTFSIFG
+5400 ITSQTRPAFSIFG

-5464 ATSKTLNFTIDTF
+5464 ATSKTLNFTIDTL

-5530 NVGEVWVNEKGHWQM
+5530 NVGEVWVNDKGHWQM

-5581 HIKVFTSE
+5581 HIQVFTSE
-5589 LDDNKSSSKTE
+5589 LDDNKSSSKTD
-5600 WWSNSDLITMRG
+5600 WWSNSSTITMRG
-5612 TGEIGATVSLIV
+5612 MGEIGATVSLIV
-5624 AGVTLATAVVAATG
+5624 AGVTLATAVVAANG
-5638 RWELSTDKL
+5638 QWELSTDQL
-5647 PEGTYDISLVI
+5647 PEGKYDITLSI
-5658 EDSAGNRW
+5658 EDNAGNRK
-5666 EDVREIF
+5666 EEVHEIF

-5707 ITDSEGN
+5707 ITDSNGN

-5752 VPLDIMKEVPVIS
+5752 VPLDIMKETPVIS
-5765 LSPDSDSGTVGDN
+5765 LSPDSDSGTAGDN
-5778 ITRDKQPTFIIG
+5778 ITRDNQPTFIIG

-5879 TNHTQPKFTLQ
+5879 TNHNHTQPKFTLQ

-5901 NVTHNGVTDIYQATQ
+5901 NVTHNGVTDTYQATQ

-5965 DSQHDDASD
+5965 DSQHNDASD
-5974 DATAT
+5974 DATAI

-5988 VNAESATHLRTEP
+5988 VNAESATHLRTVP
-6001 SAAEESVVKV
+6001 SVAEESVVKE

-6038 ISVPENIVNVSIM
+6038 ISVPENIVNVSVM

-6058 LPITNQKAIFEVPL
+6058 LPIINQKAIFEVPL

-6082 VKFIDKDNDFLIKE
+6082 VKYLDKDDDFLIKE

-6113 VRGKT
+6113 ARGKT

>member
-95 VDSAQV
+95 VDSALV

-429 TIAPEK
+429 TIPPEK

-593 FTSDSVEGINN
+593 FTSDSVEGVNN

-623 VIDTIA
+623 VIDTVA
-629 PVPPTVSLEDYV
+629 PVPPTVSLEDFV

-1027 SLSPDSDSGISDD
+1027 SLSPDSDSGVSDD

-1064 WDAMSDTQIGVA
+1064 WDAASDTQIGVA

-1105 IAGNKANSAIFDF
+1105 IAGNKANSAVFDF

-1376 DATKGTGGWT
+1376 DATKGTGGWS
-1386 FTPPTSWAD
+1386 FTPTGAWAD

-1431 LVNDSGIPD
+1431 LVNDSGIPN

-1477 SATPGVWDYI
+1477 SATPGAWDYI

-1499 TVEATDEAGNKATQT
+1499 TVEATDKAGNKTTQE

-1697 TLMVEASDKAG
+1697 TLMVEATDKAG

-2022 ITIDHIELVNDSGI
+2022 I
-2036 PDDNLTNN
+2036 
-2044 VRPHFQVT
+2044 
-2052 VPTDVNVVRLS
+2052 
-2063 IDGGKT
+2063 
-2069 WFNATQSATP
+2069 A
-2079 GVWDYTWLADVGEG
+2079 
-2093 KHTLTVEATDKAG
+2093 
-2106 NKTTQQLDFIIDT
+2106 
-2119 LLSEPTIVLDNTDD
+2119 
-2133 SGTKG
+2133 
-2138 DHLTNV
+2138 
-2144 NKPTFLLGNIDAD
+2144 
-2157 ARYVTVE
+2157 
-2164 VQHGGTKEVLTATK
+2164 
-2178 DATGNWSV
+2178 
-2186 TPTGTWADGDYT
+2186 
-2198 LTVRVEDEAG
+2198 
-2208 NEKHSASLTV
+2208 
-2218 TVDTQITIDVIELV
+2218 
-2232 NDNGIPGDNMTNDAH
+2232 
-2247 PQFRVTVPGDVNEV
+2247 
-2261 SLSIDGGV
+2261 
-2269 TWVKATQSATPG
+2269 
-2281 VWNYTWP
+2281 
-2288 GTVPDGDYTL
+2288 
-2298 NVKATDNAGNTV
+2298 
-2310 TETLHFTIDT
+2310 
-2320 TLSTPVIV
+2320 
-2328 LDSADDS
+2328 
-2335 GVHGDNMTNH
+2335 
-2345 TQPTFALQ
+2345 
-2353 HIDDDAVRVTVS
+2353 
-2365 VEHGGVT
+2365 
-2372 TTFDA
+2372 
-2377 TKDAG
+2377 
-2382 GWTFTP
+2382 
-2388 TGAWADGD
+2388 
-2396 YTLSVSVEDKA
+2396 
-2407 GNTSHSAS
+2407 
-2415 LTVTVDTQ
+2415 
-2423 IAINNIELVNDSGIP
+2423 
-2438 DDNLTNNVRP
+2438 
-2448 HFQVTVPTDV
+2448 
-2458 NVVRL
+2458 
-2463 SIDGGKTW
+2463 
-2471 FNATQ
+2471 
-2476 SATPGVWD
+2476 
-2484 YIWPDDVADGGYT
+2484 
-2497 LTVEATDE
+2497 
-2505 AGNKATQTLDFTI
+2505 
-2518 DTTLSVPTLSL
+2518 
-2529 DSADDSG
+2529 
-2536 IAGDNITNVK
+2536 
-2546 TPGFTLNNIDTDVSR
+2546 
-2561 VIVEV
+2561 
-2566 MHNGIKQE
+2566 
-2574 VPLVQTG
+2574 
-2581 GQWRFAPTSDWA
+2581 
-2593 DGDYI
+2593 
-2598 LTVKVEDRAGNVKQ
+2598 
-2612 SAPLT
+2612 
-2617 VTVDTHIAIDRIEL
+2617 
-2631 VNDSGIPG
+2631 
-2639 DNLTNEARPHFQV
+2639 
-2652 TVPADVNG
+2652 
-2660 VRLSIDGGKTWFDAT
+2660 
-2675 QSATSGVWDYTWLTN
+2675 
-2690 VANGPHTL
+2690 
-2698 MVEASDKAG
+2698 
-2707 NKTTQKLDFTIDTIL
+2707 
-2722 SEPTITL
+2722 
-2729 DSADDSAAG
+2729 
-2738 DNITNVKMPGFTLGN
+2738 
-2753 IDADVTK
+2753 
-2760 VVVTVAHDGKNQ
+2760 
-2772 QIELIKNGGVWRF
+2772 
-2785 TPGAAWTD
+2785 
-2793 GDYTLTVKVEDKA
+2793 
-2806 GNTNYSAPLT
+2806 
-2816 VTIDTQTSIDRIELL
+2816 
-2831 NDTGIVGDN
+2831 
-2840 LTNEARPQFHITVP
+2840 
-2854 TDVNSVQLSL
+2854 
-2864 DGGINWVNATLTSD
+2864 
-2878 GVWEYIWPTDLV
+2878 
-2890 ENTYTLTVKATDV
+2890 
-2903 AGNTATETLNF
+2903 
-2914 IIDTTLSTPTIT
+2914 
-2926 LDSADDSGTAN
+2926 
-2937 DNKTNVKTP
+2937 
-2946 GFIIGGIDSDV
+2946 
-2957 TQVVVQVMRDGH
+2957 
-2969 SEEVE
+2969 
-2974 LTQTNG
+2974 
-2980 QWRFVPGSA
+2980 
-2989 WTDGDYTLTV
+2989 
-2999 TVKDE
+2999 
-3004 AGNIRHSA
+3004 
-3012 PLTVTIDTQITIDH
+3012 IDH

-3172 LTATKGATG
+3172 LTATKDATGNWSVTPTGTWADGDYTLTVRVEDEAGNEKHSASLTVTVDTQITIDAIELVNDNGIPGDNMTNDAHPQFRVTVPGDVNEVSLSIDGGVTWVKATQSATPGVWNYTWPGTVPDGDYTLNVKATDNAGNTVTETLHFTIDTTLSVPVIVLNSADDTGVQGDNMTNRTQPTFALQHIDDDAVRVTVSVEHGGVTTTFDATKGTGGWSFTPTGAWADGDYTLSVSVEDKAGNTSHSASLTVTVDTQIAINNIELVNDSGIPDDNLTNNVRPHFQVTVPTDVNVVRLSIDGGKTWFNATQSATPGVWDYTWLADVGEGKHTLTVEATDKAGNQTTQKLDFIIDTMLSEPTIVLDSTDDSGTKGDNLTNANKPTFILGNIDADARYVTVEVQYGGTKEVLTATKGATG

-3194 DYTLT
+3194 DYMLT

-3319 LSTPTIAMDSR
+3319 LSTPTITMDSR

-3354 ADAHSVI
+3354 SDAQSVI

-3407 VRQSTPLVVTVDTQ
+3407 VRQSTPLIVTVDTQ

-3461 SIDGGANWVSATQGI
+3461 SIDGGANWVSAAQGI

-3622 IDRIEL
+3622 IDHIEL

-3710 LNFTIDITLLT
+3710 LNFTIDITLMT

-3851 IHQVDSDVTRV
+3851 IRQVDSDVTRV

-4301 NTKTSAELRIEIDT
+4301 NTKTSAELKIEIDT

-4532 SVTTPRFVIG
+4532 SVTKPRFVIG

-4556 GVSYSVT
+4556 GVSYPVT

-4621 GNSNSDNLTN
+4621 GSSNSDNLTN

-4717 LSDPSIDDQH
+4717 LSDPSIDDQY

-4738 FAEAFS
+4738 LAEAFS

-4831 TPTLIGS
+4831 TPTLIGN
-4838 TLPNTIVSI
+4838 TLPNAIVSI

-5039 NPQGVVIATLVVGND
+5039 NPQGGVIATLVVGND

-5249 QDDGT
+5249 QDDGK

-5303 NHNKPVLVGTAE
+5303 SHNKPVLVGTAE

-5378 STFIDNPAMV
+5378 STFIDNPVMI

-5400 ITSQTRPTFSIFG
+5400 ITSQTRPAFSIFG

-5464 ATSKTLNFTIDTF
+5464 ATSKTLNFTIDTL

-5530 NVGEVWVNEKGHWQM
+5530 NVGEVWVNDKGHWQM

-5581 HIKVFTSE
+5581 HIQVFTSE
-5589 LDDNKSSSKTE
+5589 LDDNKSSSKTD
-5600 WWSNSDLITMRG
+5600 WWSNSSTITMRG
-5612 TGEIGATVSLIV
+5612 MGEIGATVSLIV
-5624 AGVTLATAVVAATG
+5624 AGVTLATAVVAANG
-5638 RWELSTDKL
+5638 QWELSTDQL
-5647 PEGTYDISLVI
+5647 PEGKYDITLSI
-5658 EDSAGNRW
+5658 EDNAGNRK
-5666 EDVREIF
+5666 EEVHEIF

-5707 ITDSEGN
+5707 ITDSNGN

-5752 VPLDIMKEVPVIS
+5752 VPLDIMKETPVIS
-5765 LSPDSDSGTVGDN
+5765 LSPDSDSGTAGDN
-5778 ITRDKQPTFIIG
+5778 ITRDNQPTFIIG

-5879 TNHTQPKFTLQ
+5879 TNHNHTQPKFTLQ

-5901 NVTHNGVTDIYQATQ
+5901 NVTHNGVTDTYQATQ

-5965 DSQHDDASD
+5965 DSQHNDASD
-5974 DATAT
+5974 DATAI

-5988 VNAESATHLRTEP
+5988 VNAESATHLRTVP
-6001 SAAEESVVKV
+6001 SVAEESVVKE

-6038 ISVPENIVNVSIM
+6038 ISVPENIVNVSVM

-6058 LPITNQKAIFEVPL
+6058 LPIINQKAIFEVPL

-6082 VKFIDKDNDFLIKE
+6082 VKYLDKDDDFLIKE

-6113 VRGKT
+6113 ARGKT

>member
-158 SSKQIEEMLQNFL
+158 SSKQMEEMLQEFL

-429 TIAPEK
+429 TIPPEK

-629 PVPPTVSLEDYV
+629 PVPPTVSLEDFV

-1064 WDAMSDTQIGVA
+1064 WDAASDTQIGVA

-1105 IAGNKANSAIFDF
+1105 IAGNKANSAVFDF

-1183 GSWLFIPGNTWAD
+1183 GSWLFTPGNTWAD

-1376 DATKGTGGWT
+1376 DATKGTGGWS
-1386 FTPPTSWAD
+1386 FTPPALWAD

-1431 LVNDSGIPD
+1431 LVNDSGIPN
-1440 DNLTNNVRPHFQV
+1440 DNLTNNVRPQFQV

-1477 SATPGVWDYI
+1477 GATPGAWDYI

-1499 TVEATDEAGNKATQT
+1499 TVEATDKAGNQTTQE

-1583 QWRFAPTSDWADGDY
+1583 QWRFAPTSDWGDGDY

-1697 TLMVEASDKAG
+1697 TLMVEATDKAG
-1708 NKTTQKLDFTIDTI
+1708 NQTTQKLDFIIDTL

-2022 ITIDHIELVNDSGI
+2022 IAIDHIELVNDSGI

-2044 VRPHFQVT
+2044 VRPQFQVT

-2079 GVWDYTWLADVGEG
+2079 GVWDYTWLTDVANGS
-2093 KHTLTVEATDKAG
+2093 HTLTVEATDAAG
-2106 NKTTQQLDFIIDT
+2106 NKATQNLEFNIDT
-2119 LLSEPTIVLDNTDD
+2119 LLSEPTIALDSTDD

-2138 DHLTNV
+2138 DNLTNV
-2144 NKPTFLLGNIDAD
+2144 NKPTFILGNIDAD

-2178 DATGNWSV
+2178 GATGIWSV
-2186 TPTGTWADGDYT
+2186 TPTGMWADGSHT
-2198 LTVRVEDEAG
+2198 LTVRVEDDAG
-2208 NEKHSASLTV
+2208 NVKYSAPLTI
-2218 TVDTQITIDVIELV
+2218 TVDTQITIDDIELV
-2232 NDNGIPGDNMTNDAH
+2232 NDSGTKGDNLTNDANPH
-2247 PQFRVTVPGDVNEV
+2247 FRITVPGDVNEV

-2269 TWVKATQSATPG
+2269 TWVKAMQSSTSG

-2288 GTVPDGDYTL
+2288 KTLADDDYTL
-2298 NVKATDNAGNTV
+2298 TVKATDNAGNTV
-2310 TETLHFTIDT
+2310 TRTLDFTIDT

-2328 LDSADDS
+2328 LDSADDT
-2335 GVHGDNMTNH
+2335 GVQGDNMTNR
-2345 TQPTFALQ
+2345 TQPTFNLQ

-2372 TTFDA
+2372 TTFDV

-2388 TGAWADGD
+2388 PTSWGAGD

-2484 YIWPDDVADGGYT
+2484 Y
-2497 LTVEATDE
+2497 
-2505 AGNKATQTLDFTI
+2505 
-2518 DTTLSVPTLSL
+2518 
-2529 DSADDSG
+2529 
-2536 IAGDNITNVK
+2536 
-2546 TPGFTLNNIDTDVSR
+2546 
-2561 VIVEV
+2561 
-2566 MHNGIKQE
+2566 
-2574 VPLVQTG
+2574 
-2581 GQWRFAPTSDWA
+2581 
-2593 DGDYI
+2593 
-2598 LTVKVEDRAGNVKQ
+2598 
-2612 SAPLT
+2612 
-2617 VTVDTHIAIDRIEL
+2617 
-2631 VNDSGIPG
+2631 
-2639 DNLTNEARPHFQV
+2639 
-2652 TVPADVNG
+2652 
-2660 VRLSIDGGKTWFDAT
+2660 
-2675 QSATSGVWDYTWLTN
+2675 
-2690 VANGPHTL
+2690 
-2698 MVEASDKAG
+2698 
-2707 NKTTQKLDFTIDTIL
+2707 
-2722 SEPTITL
+2722 
-2729 DSADDSAAG
+2729 
-2738 DNITNVKMPGFTLGN
+2738 
-2753 IDADVTK
+2753 
-2760 VVVTVAHDGKNQ
+2760 
-2772 QIELIKNGGVWRF
+2772 
-2785 TPGAAWTD
+2785 
-2793 GDYTLTVKVEDKA
+2793 
-2806 GNTNYSAPLT
+2806 
-2816 VTIDTQTSIDRIELL
+2816 
-2831 NDTGIVGDN
+2831 
-2840 LTNEARPQFHITVP
+2840 
-2854 TDVNSVQLSL
+2854 
-2864 DGGINWVNATLTSD
+2864 
-2878 GVWEYIWPTDLV
+2878 
-2890 ENTYTLTVKATDV
+2890 
-2903 AGNTATETLNF
+2903 
-2914 IIDTTLSTPTIT
+2914 
-2926 LDSADDSGTAN
+2926 
-2937 DNKTNVKTP
+2937 
-2946 GFIIGGIDSDV
+2946 
-2957 TQVVVQVMRDGH
+2957 
-2969 SEEVE
+2969 
-2974 LTQTNG
+2974 
-2980 QWRFVPGSA
+2980 
-2989 WTDGDYTLTV
+2989 
-2999 TVKDE
+2999 
-3004 AGNIRHSA
+3004 
-3012 PLTVTIDTQITIDH
+3012 
-3026 IELVND
+3026 
-3032 SGIPDDNLT
+3032 
-3041 NNVRP
+3041 
-3046 HFQVT
+3046 
-3051 VPTDVNVVRL
+3051 
-3061 SIDGGKT
+3061 
-3068 WFNATQS
+3068 
-3075 ATPGVWDYTWLA
+3075 TWLA

-3101 DKAGNKTTQQLD
+3101 DKAGNQTTQKLD

-3118 LLSEPTIV
+3118 LLSEPTIA
-3126 LDNTDDSGTK
+3126 LDSTDDSGTK
-3136 GDNLTNVNKPTFLL
+3136 GDNLTNVNKPTFIL

-3181 IWSVTPTGTWADG
+3181 IWSVTPTGMWADG
-3194 DYTLT
+3194 SHTLT

-3219 DTQITIDVIELVNDN
+3219 DTHIAIDDIELVNDN

-3301 DKAGNKT
+3301 DKAGNQT

-3396 LTVEVTDNAGN
+3396 LTVEVQDNAGN
-3407 VRQSTPLVVTVDTQ
+3407 VRQSTPLIVTVDTQ

-3461 SIDGGANWVSATQGI
+3461 SIDGGANWVSAAQGI

-3622 IDRIEL
+3622 IDHIEL

-3842 TNHDRPVFD
+3842 TKHDRPVFD
-3851 IHQVDSDVTRV
+3851 IRQVDSDVTRV

-3904 DLAGNVKESAPFE
+3904 DLAGNVKESAPLE

-3946 KPSFRIDVPGDVVQV
+3946 KPSFRIDVPGDVIQV

-3976 NADGQWIFDSPNTLV
+3976 NADGQWIFDTPNTLV

-4003 EAGNIANKDLVF
+4003 QAGNIANKDLVF

-4301 NTKTSAELRIEIDT
+4301 NTKTSAELKIEIDT

-4360 GVNWTPISKNAAGQ
+4360 GVNWTPVSKNAAGQ
-4374 WEFTAGSAL
+4374 WQFTAGSAL
-4383 PDGHYTLHVQAT
+4383 SDGHYTLHVQAT

-4489 AEDIAGNKI
+4489 AEDIAGNRI

-4508 IVSDPSIDLL
+4508 VVSDPRIDLL

-4532 SVTTPRFVIG
+4532 SVTKPRFVIG

-4556 GVSYSVT
+4556 GVSYPVT

-4621 GNSNSDNLTN
+4621 GSSNSDNLTN

-4655 SGREVLKQTITVGAD
+4655 SGREVLKHTITVGAD

-4717 LSDPSIDDQH
+4717 LSDPSIDDQY

-4738 FAEAFS
+4738 LAEAFS

-4831 TPTLIGS
+4831 TPTLVGN
-4838 TLPNTIVSI
+4838 TLPNAIVSI

-5078 GNSQQKEILI
+5078 GNSQQKDILI

-5303 NHNKPVLVGTAE
+5303 SHNKPVLVGTAE

-5378 STFIDNPAMV
+5378 STFIDNPVMM

-5400 ITSQTRPTFSIFG
+5400 ITSQTRPAFSIYG

-5464 ATSKTLNFTIDTF
+5464 ATSKTLNFTIDTL

-5530 NVGEVWVNEKGHWQM
+5530 NVGEVWVNDKGHWQM

-5581 HIKVFTSE
+5581 HIQVFTSE
-5589 LDDNKSSSKTE
+5589 LDDNKSSSKTD
-5600 WWSNSDLITMRG
+5600 WWSNSSTITMRG
-5612 TGEIGATVSLIV
+5612 MGEIGATVSLIV
-5624 AGVTLATAVVAATG
+5624 AGVTLATAVVAANG
-5638 RWELSTDKL
+5638 QWELSTDQL
-5647 PEGTYDISLVI
+5647 PEGKYDITLSI
-5658 EDSAGNRW
+5658 EDNAGNRK
-5666 EDVREIF
+5666 EEVHEIF

-5707 ITDSEGN
+5707 ITDSNGN

-5778 ITRDKQPTFIIG
+5778 ITRDNQPTFIIG
-5790 NLESDVVV
+5790 NLESDVVI

-5879 TNHTQPKFTLQ
+5879 TNHNHTQPKFTLQ

-5930 DGNYTL
+5930 DGTYTL

-5945 NSQQS
+5945 NSLQS
-5950 ASLAVTVDSTVTVTA
+5950 ASLEVTVDSTVTVTA

-5974 DATAT
+5974 DATPT

-5988 VNAESATHLRTEP
+5988 VNAESATHLRTVP
-6001 SAAEESVVKV
+6001 SAAEESVVKE

-6038 ISVPENIVNVSIM
+6038 ISVPENIVNVSVM

-6082 VKFIDKDNDFLIKE
+6082 VKFIDKDDDFLIKE

-6113 VRGKT
+6113 ARGKT

>member
-641 VLPNGIIL
+641 VLPNSIIL

-2119 LLSEPTIVLDNTDD
+2119 LLSEPTIVLDSTDD

-2423 IAINNIELVNDSGIP
+2423 IAINN
-2438 DDNLTNNVRP
+2438 
-2448 HFQVTVPTDV
+2448 
-2458 NVVRL
+2458 
-2463 SIDGGKTW
+2463 
-2471 FNATQ
+2471 
-2476 SATPGVWD
+2476 
-2484 YIWPDDVADGGYT
+2484 
-2497 LTVEATDE
+2497 
-2505 AGNKATQTLDFTI
+2505 
-2518 DTTLSVPTLSL
+2518 
-2529 DSADDSG
+2529 
-2536 IAGDNITNVK
+2536 
-2546 TPGFTLNNIDTDVSR
+2546 
-2561 VIVEV
+2561 
-2566 MHNGIKQE
+2566 
-2574 VPLVQTG
+2574 
-2581 GQWRFAPTSDWA
+2581 
-2593 DGDYI
+2593 
-2598 LTVKVEDRAGNVKQ
+2598 
-2612 SAPLT
+2612 
-2617 VTVDTHIAIDRIEL
+2617 
-2631 VNDSGIPG
+2631 
-2639 DNLTNEARPHFQV
+2639 
-2652 TVPADVNG
+2652 
-2660 VRLSIDGGKTWFDAT
+2660 
-2675 QSATSGVWDYTWLTN
+2675 
-2690 VANGPHTL
+2690 
-2698 MVEASDKAG
+2698 
-2707 NKTTQKLDFTIDTIL
+2707 
-2722 SEPTITL
+2722 
-2729 DSADDSAAG
+2729 
-2738 DNITNVKMPGFTLGN
+2738 
-2753 IDADVTK
+2753 
-2760 VVVTVAHDGKNQ
+2760 
-2772 QIELIKNGGVWRF
+2772 
-2785 TPGAAWTD
+2785 
-2793 GDYTLTVKVEDKA
+2793 
-2806 GNTNYSAPLT
+2806 
-2816 VTIDTQTSIDRIELL
+2816 
-2831 NDTGIVGDN
+2831 
-2840 LTNEARPQFHITVP
+2840 
-2854 TDVNSVQLSL
+2854 
-2864 DGGINWVNATLTSD
+2864 
-2878 GVWEYIWPTDLV
+2878 
-2890 ENTYTLTVKATDV
+2890 
-2903 AGNTATETLNF
+2903 
-2914 IIDTTLSTPTIT
+2914 
-2926 LDSADDSGTAN
+2926 
-2937 DNKTNVKTP
+2937 
-2946 GFIIGGIDSDV
+2946 
-2957 TQVVVQVMRDGH
+2957 
-2969 SEEVE
+2969 
-2974 LTQTNG
+2974 
-2980 QWRFVPGSA
+2980 
-2989 WTDGDYTLTV
+2989 
-2999 TVKDE
+2999 
-3004 AGNIRHSA
+3004 
-3012 PLTVTIDTQITIDH
+3012 

-4556 GVSYSVT
+4556 GVSYPVT

>member
-429 TIAPEK
+429 TIPPEK

-1064 WDAMSDTQIGVA
+1064 WDAASDTQIGVA

-1105 IAGNKANSAIFDF
+1105 IAGNKANSAVFDF

-1376 DATKGTGGWT
+1376 DATKGTGGWS
-1386 FTPPTSWAD
+1386 FTPTGAWAD

-1477 SATPGVWDYI
+1477 SATPGAWDYI

-1499 TVEATDEAGNKATQT
+1499 TVEATDKAGNKTTQE

-2022 ITIDHIELVNDSGI
+2022 IAIDHIELVNDSGI

-2044 VRPHFQVT
+2044 VRPHFQVK
-2052 VPTDVNVVRLS
+2052 VPTDVNEVRLS

-2119 LLSEPTIVLDNTDD
+2119 MLSEPTIVLDNTDD

-2138 DHLTNV
+2138 DNLTNV

-2218 TVDTQITIDVIELV
+2218 TVDTQITIDAIELV

-2320 TLSTPVIV
+2320 TLSVPVIV
-2328 LDSADDS
+2328 LNSADDT
-2335 GVHGDNMTNH
+2335 GVQGDNMTNSS
-2345 TQPTFALQ
+2345 QPTFALQ

-2377 TKDAG
+2377 TKGVG
-2382 GWTFTP
+2382 GWSFTP

-2448 HFQVTVPTDV
+2448 HFQVKVPTDV
-2458 NVVRL
+2458 N
-2463 SIDGGKTW
+2463 
-2471 FNATQ
+2471 
-2476 SATPGVWD
+2476 
-2484 YIWPDDVADGGYT
+2484 
-2497 LTVEATDE
+2497 E
-2505 AGNKATQTLDFTI
+2505 
-2518 DTTLSVPTLSL
+2518 
-2529 DSADDSG
+2529 
-2536 IAGDNITNVK
+2536 
-2546 TPGFTLNNIDTDVSR
+2546 
-2561 VIVEV
+2561 
-2566 MHNGIKQE
+2566 
-2574 VPLVQTG
+2574 
-2581 GQWRFAPTSDWA
+2581 
-2593 DGDYI
+2593 
-2598 LTVKVEDRAGNVKQ
+2598 
-2612 SAPLT
+2612 
-2617 VTVDTHIAIDRIEL
+2617 
-2631 VNDSGIPG
+2631 
-2639 DNLTNEARPHFQV
+2639 
-2652 TVPADVNG
+2652 
-2660 VRLSIDGGKTWFDAT
+2660 
-2675 QSATSGVWDYTWLTN
+2675 
-2690 VANGPHTL
+2690 
-2698 MVEASDKAG
+2698 
-2707 NKTTQKLDFTIDTIL
+2707 
-2722 SEPTITL
+2722 
-2729 DSADDSAAG
+2729 
-2738 DNITNVKMPGFTLGN
+2738 
-2753 IDADVTK
+2753 
-2760 VVVTVAHDGKNQ
+2760 
-2772 QIELIKNGGVWRF
+2772 
-2785 TPGAAWTD
+2785 
-2793 GDYTLTVKVEDKA
+2793 
-2806 GNTNYSAPLT
+2806 
-2816 VTIDTQTSIDRIELL
+2816 
-2831 NDTGIVGDN
+2831 
-2840 LTNEARPQFHITVP
+2840 
-2854 TDVNSVQLSL
+2854 
-2864 DGGINWVNATLTSD
+2864 
-2878 GVWEYIWPTDLV
+2878 
-2890 ENTYTLTVKATDV
+2890 
-2903 AGNTATETLNF
+2903 
-2914 IIDTTLSTPTIT
+2914 
-2926 LDSADDSGTAN
+2926 
-2937 DNKTNVKTP
+2937 
-2946 GFIIGGIDSDV
+2946 
-2957 TQVVVQVMRDGH
+2957 
-2969 SEEVE
+2969 
-2974 LTQTNG
+2974 
-2980 QWRFVPGSA
+2980 
-2989 WTDGDYTLTV
+2989 
-2999 TVKDE
+2999 
-3004 AGNIRHSA
+3004 
-3012 PLTVTIDTQITIDH
+3012 
-3026 IELVND
+3026 
-3032 SGIPDDNLT
+3032 
-3041 NNVRP
+3041 
-3046 HFQVT
+3046 
-3051 VPTDVNVVRL
+3051 VRL

-3101 DKAGNKTTQQLD
+3101 DKAGNQTTQKLD

-3118 LLSEPTIV
+3118 MLSEPTIV
-3126 LDNTDDSGTK
+3126 LDSTDDSGTK
-3136 GDNLTNVNKPTFLL
+3136 GDNLTNANKPTFIL

-3159 VTVEVQHGGTKEV
+3159 VTVEVQYGGTKEV

-3194 DYTLT
+3194 DYMLT

-3319 LSTPTIAMDSR
+3319 LSTPTITMDSR

-3354 ADAHSVI
+3354 SDAQSVI

-3407 VRQSTPLVVTVDTQ
+3407 VRQSTPLIVTVDTQ

-3461 SIDGGANWVSATQGI
+3461 SIDGGANWVSAAQGI

-3622 IDRIEL
+3622 IDHIEL

-3710 LNFTIDITLLT
+3710 LNFTIDITLMT

-4301 NTKTSAELRIEIDT
+4301 NTKTSAELKIEIDT

-4532 SVTTPRFVIG
+4532 SVTKPRFVIG

-4556 GVSYSVT
+4556 GVSYPVT

-4892 RSTAVDV
+4892 RSTAVDL

-5303 NHNKPVLVGTAE
+5303 SHNKPVLVGTAE

-5378 STFIDNPAMV
+5378 STFIDNPVMM

-5400 ITSQTRPTFSIFG
+5400 ITSQTRPAFSIYG

-5464 ATSKTLNFTIDTF
+5464 ATSKTLNFTIDTL

-5581 HIKVFTSE
+5581 HIQVFTSE
-5589 LDDNKSSSKTE
+5589 LDDNKSSSKTD
-5600 WWSNSDLITMRG
+5600 WWSNSSTITMRG
-5612 TGEIGATVSLIV
+5612 MGEIGATVSLIV
-5624 AGVTLATAVVAATG
+5624 AGVTLATAVVAANG
-5638 RWELSTDKL
+5638 QWELSTDQL
-5647 PEGTYDISLVI
+5647 PEGKYDITLSI
-5658 EDSAGNRW
+5658 EDNAGNRK
-5666 EDVREIF
+5666 EEVHEIF

-5707 ITDSEGN
+5707 ITDSNGN

-5752 VPLDIMKEVPVIS
+5752 VSLDIMKEVPVIS

-5864 LAAGEDNGAS
+5864 LAAGEDNGVS

-5901 NVTHNGVTDIYQATQ
+5901 NVTHNGVTDTYQATQ

-5930 DGNYTL
+5930 DGTYTL

-5974 DATAT
+5974 DATPT
-5979 AVTPPESET
+5979 AVTPLESET
-5988 VNAESATHLRTEP
+5988 VNAESDTHLRTVP
-6001 SAAEESVVKV
+6001 SAAEESVVKE

-6038 ISVPENIVNVSIM
+6038 ISVPENIVNVSVM

-6113 VRGKT
+6113 ARGKA

>member
-246 AAESNSGSKDDSIT
+246 ATESNSGSKDDSIT

-623 VIDTIA
+623 VIDTVA
-629 PVPPTVSLEDYV
+629 PVPPTVSLEDFV

-1027 SLSPDSDSGISDD
+1027 SLSPDSDSGVSDD

-1064 WDAMSDTQIGVA
+1064 WDAASDTQIGVA

-1105 IAGNKANSAIFDF
+1105 IAGNKANSAVFDF

-1209 GNTNYSAPLTVVID
+1209 GNTSYSAPLTVVID
-1223 TQIAIDGVE
+1223 TQITIDGVE

-1376 DATKGTGGWT
+1376 DATKGTGGWS
-1386 FTPPTSWAD
+1386 FTPTGAWAD

-1431 LVNDSGIPD
+1431 LVNDSGIPN

-1471 WFNATQ
+1471 WFSATQ
-1477 SATPGVWDYI
+1477 SATPGAWDYI

-1499 TVEATDEAGNKATQT
+1499 TVEATDKAGNKTTQE

-2119 LLSEPTIVLDNTDD
+2119 LLSEPTIVLDSTDD

-2138 DHLTNV
+2138 DNLTNV

-2320 TLSTPVIV
+2320 TLSVPVIV
-2328 LDSADDS
+2328 LNSADDT
-2335 GVHGDNMTNH
+2335 GVQGDNMTNS

-2377 TKDAG
+2377 TKGTG
-2382 GWTFTP
+2382 GWSFTP

-2448 HFQVTVPTDV
+2448 HFQVKVPMDV
-2458 NVVRL
+2458 N
-2463 SIDGGKTW
+2463 
-2471 FNATQ
+2471 
-2476 SATPGVWD
+2476 
-2484 YIWPDDVADGGYT
+2484 
-2497 LTVEATDE
+2497 E
-2505 AGNKATQTLDFTI
+2505 
-2518 DTTLSVPTLSL
+2518 
-2529 DSADDSG
+2529 
-2536 IAGDNITNVK
+2536 
-2546 TPGFTLNNIDTDVSR
+2546 
-2561 VIVEV
+2561 
-2566 MHNGIKQE
+2566 
-2574 VPLVQTG
+2574 
-2581 GQWRFAPTSDWA
+2581 
-2593 DGDYI
+2593 
-2598 LTVKVEDRAGNVKQ
+2598 
-2612 SAPLT
+2612 
-2617 VTVDTHIAIDRIEL
+2617 
-2631 VNDSGIPG
+2631 
-2639 DNLTNEARPHFQV
+2639 
-2652 TVPADVNG
+2652 
-2660 VRLSIDGGKTWFDAT
+2660 
-2675 QSATSGVWDYTWLTN
+2675 
-2690 VANGPHTL
+2690 
-2698 MVEASDKAG
+2698 
-2707 NKTTQKLDFTIDTIL
+2707 
-2722 SEPTITL
+2722 
-2729 DSADDSAAG
+2729 
-2738 DNITNVKMPGFTLGN
+2738 
-2753 IDADVTK
+2753 
-2760 VVVTVAHDGKNQ
+2760 
-2772 QIELIKNGGVWRF
+2772 
-2785 TPGAAWTD
+2785 
-2793 GDYTLTVKVEDKA
+2793 
-2806 GNTNYSAPLT
+2806 
-2816 VTIDTQTSIDRIELL
+2816 
-2831 NDTGIVGDN
+2831 
-2840 LTNEARPQFHITVP
+2840 
-2854 TDVNSVQLSL
+2854 
-2864 DGGINWVNATLTSD
+2864 
-2878 GVWEYIWPTDLV
+2878 
-2890 ENTYTLTVKATDV
+2890 
-2903 AGNTATETLNF
+2903 
-2914 IIDTTLSTPTIT
+2914 
-2926 LDSADDSGTAN
+2926 
-2937 DNKTNVKTP
+2937 
-2946 GFIIGGIDSDV
+2946 
-2957 TQVVVQVMRDGH
+2957 
-2969 SEEVE
+2969 
-2974 LTQTNG
+2974 
-2980 QWRFVPGSA
+2980 
-2989 WTDGDYTLTV
+2989 
-2999 TVKDE
+2999 
-3004 AGNIRHSA
+3004 
-3012 PLTVTIDTQITIDH
+3012 
-3026 IELVND
+3026 
-3032 SGIPDDNLT
+3032 
-3041 NNVRP
+3041 
-3046 HFQVT
+3046 
-3051 VPTDVNVVRL
+3051 VRL

-3101 DKAGNKTTQQLD
+3101 DKAGNQTTQKLD

-3126 LDNTDDSGTK
+3126 LDSTDDSGTK
-3136 GDNLTNVNKPTFLL
+3136 GDNLTNANKPTFIL

-3159 VTVEVQHGGTKEV
+3159 VTVEVQYGGTKEV

-3319 LSTPTIAMDSR
+3319 LSTPTITMDSR

-3354 ADAHSVI
+3354 SDAQSVI

-3407 VRQSTPLVVTVDTQ
+3407 VRQSTPLIVTVDTQ

-3461 SIDGGANWVSATQGI
+3461 SIDGGANWVSAAQGI

-3622 IDRIEL
+3622 IDHIEL

-3710 LNFTIDITLLT
+3710 LNFTIDITLMT

-3851 IHQVDSDVTRV
+3851 IRQVDSDVTRV

-4532 SVTTPRFVIG
+4532 SVTKPRFVIG

-4556 GVSYSVT
+4556 GVSYPVT

-4831 TPTLIGS
+4831 TPTLVGN
-4838 TLPNTIVSI
+4838 TLPNAIVSI

-4971 ELTFKVEDVAGNIR
+4971 VLTFKVEDVAGNIR

-5303 NHNKPVLVGTAE
+5303 SHNKPVLVGTAE

-5378 STFIDNPAMV
+5378 STFIDNPVMM

-5400 ITSQTRPTFSIFG
+5400 ITSQTRPAFSIYG

-5464 ATSKTLNFTIDTF
+5464 ATSKTLNFTIDTL

-5530 NVGEVWVNEKGHWQM
+5530 NVGEVWVNDKGHWQM

-5581 HIKVFTSE
+5581 HIQVFTSE
-5589 LDDNKSSSKTE
+5589 LDDNKSSSKTD
-5600 WWSNSDLITMRG
+5600 WWSNSSTITMRG
-5612 TGEIGATVSLIV
+5612 MGEIGATVSLIV
-5624 AGVTLATAVVAATG
+5624 AGVTLATAVVAANG
-5638 RWELSTDKL
+5638 QWELSTDQL
-5647 PEGTYDISLVI
+5647 PEGKYDITLSI
-5658 EDSAGNRW
+5658 EDNAGNRK
-5666 EDVREIF
+5666 EEVHEIF

-5707 ITDSEGN
+5707 ITDSNGN

-5752 VPLDIMKEVPVIS
+5752 VSLDIMKEVPVIS

-5864 LAAGEDNGAS
+5864 LAAGEDNGVS

-5901 NVTHNGVTDIYQATQ
+5901 NVTHNGVTDTYQATQ

-5930 DGNYTL
+5930 DGTYTL

-5988 VNAESATHLRTEP
+5988 VNAESATHLRTVP
-6001 SAAEESVVKV
+6001 SAAEESVVKE

-6113 VRGKT
+6113 ARGKT

>member
-39 ITTPRGSVIIVN
+39 ITTPHGSVIIVN

-534 SAEIETTNDSGIVG
+534 SAEIETTDDSGIVG

-593 FTSDSVEGINN
+593 FTSDSVEGVNN

-623 VIDTIA
+623 VIDTVA
-629 PVPPTVSLEDYV
+629 PVPPTVSLEDFV

-1027 SLSPDSDSGISDD
+1027 SLSPDSDSGIADD

-1105 IAGNKANSAIFDF
+1105 IAGNKANSAVFDF

-1376 DATKGTGGWT
+1376 DATKGTGGWS
-1386 FTPPTSWAD
+1386 FTPTGAWAD

-1477 SATPGVWDYI
+1477 SATPGAWDYI

-1499 TVEATDEAGNKATQT
+1499 TVEATDKAGNKTTQE

-2119 LLSEPTIVLDNTDD
+2119 LLSEPTIVLDSTDD

-2138 DHLTNV
+2138 DNLTNV

-2320 TLSTPVIV
+2320 TLSVPVIV
-2328 LDSADDS
+2328 LNSADDT
-2335 GVHGDNMTNH
+2335 GVQGDNMTNS

-2377 TKDAG
+2377 TKGVG
-2382 GWTFTP
+2382 GWSFTP

-2448 HFQVTVPTDV
+2448 HFQVKVPTDV
-2458 NVVRL
+2458 N
-2463 SIDGGKTW
+2463 
-2471 FNATQ
+2471 
-2476 SATPGVWD
+2476 
-2484 YIWPDDVADGGYT
+2484 
-2497 LTVEATDE
+2497 E
-2505 AGNKATQTLDFTI
+2505 
-2518 DTTLSVPTLSL
+2518 
-2529 DSADDSG
+2529 
-2536 IAGDNITNVK
+2536 
-2546 TPGFTLNNIDTDVSR
+2546 
-2561 VIVEV
+2561 
-2566 MHNGIKQE
+2566 
-2574 VPLVQTG
+2574 
-2581 GQWRFAPTSDWA
+2581 
-2593 DGDYI
+2593 
-2598 LTVKVEDRAGNVKQ
+2598 
-2612 SAPLT
+2612 
-2617 VTVDTHIAIDRIEL
+2617 
-2631 VNDSGIPG
+2631 
-2639 DNLTNEARPHFQV
+2639 
-2652 TVPADVNG
+2652 
-2660 VRLSIDGGKTWFDAT
+2660 
-2675 QSATSGVWDYTWLTN
+2675 
-2690 VANGPHTL
+2690 
-2698 MVEASDKAG
+2698 
-2707 NKTTQKLDFTIDTIL
+2707 
-2722 SEPTITL
+2722 
-2729 DSADDSAAG
+2729 
-2738 DNITNVKMPGFTLGN
+2738 
-2753 IDADVTK
+2753 
-2760 VVVTVAHDGKNQ
+2760 
-2772 QIELIKNGGVWRF
+2772 
-2785 TPGAAWTD
+2785 
-2793 GDYTLTVKVEDKA
+2793 
-2806 GNTNYSAPLT
+2806 
-2816 VTIDTQTSIDRIELL
+2816 
-2831 NDTGIVGDN
+2831 
-2840 LTNEARPQFHITVP
+2840 
-2854 TDVNSVQLSL
+2854 
-2864 DGGINWVNATLTSD
+2864 
-2878 GVWEYIWPTDLV
+2878 
-2890 ENTYTLTVKATDV
+2890 
-2903 AGNTATETLNF
+2903 
-2914 IIDTTLSTPTIT
+2914 
-2926 LDSADDSGTAN
+2926 
-2937 DNKTNVKTP
+2937 
-2946 GFIIGGIDSDV
+2946 
-2957 TQVVVQVMRDGH
+2957 
-2969 SEEVE
+2969 
-2974 LTQTNG
+2974 
-2980 QWRFVPGSA
+2980 
-2989 WTDGDYTLTV
+2989 
-2999 TVKDE
+2999 
-3004 AGNIRHSA
+3004 
-3012 PLTVTIDTQITIDH
+3012 
-3026 IELVND
+3026 
-3032 SGIPDDNLT
+3032 
-3041 NNVRP
+3041 
-3046 HFQVT
+3046 
-3051 VPTDVNVVRL
+3051 VRL

-3101 DKAGNKTTQQLD
+3101 DKAGNQTTQKLD

-3118 LLSEPTIV
+3118 MLSEPTIV
-3126 LDNTDDSGTK
+3126 LDSTDDSGTK
-3136 GDNLTNVNKPTFLL
+3136 GDNLTNANKPTFIL

-3159 VTVEVQHGGTKEV
+3159 VTVEVQYGGTKEV

-3319 LSTPTIAMDSR
+3319 LSTPTITMDSR

-3354 ADAHSVI
+3354 SDAQSVI

-3407 VRQSTPLVVTVDTQ
+3407 VRQSTPLIVTVDTQ

-3461 SIDGGANWVSATQGI
+3461 SIDGGANWVSAAQGI

-3622 IDRIEL
+3622 IDHIEL

-3710 LNFTIDITLLT
+3710 LNFTIDITLMT

-3851 IHQVDSDVTRV
+3851 IRQVDSDVTRV

-4271 NTGGNLT
+4271 NTGRNLT

-4301 NTKTSAELRIEIDT
+4301 NTKTSAELKIEIDT

-4532 SVTTPRFVIG
+4532 SVTKPRFVIG

-4556 GVSYSVT
+4556 GVSYPVT

-4892 RSTAVDV
+4892 RSTAVDL

-5054 GRWSAELDLR
+5054 GRWSAKLDLR

-5303 NHNKPVLVGTAE
+5303 SHNKPVLVGTAE

-5378 STFIDNPAMV
+5378 STFIDNPVMM

-5400 ITSQTRPTFSIFG
+5400 ITSQTRPAFSIYG

-5464 ATSKTLNFTIDTF
+5464 ATSKTLNFTIDTL

-5530 NVGEVWVNEKGHWQM
+5530 NVGEVWVNDKGHWQM

-5581 HIKVFTSE
+5581 HIQVFTSE
-5589 LDDNKSSSKTE
+5589 LDDNKSSSKTD
-5600 WWSNSDLITMRG
+5600 WWSNSSTITMRG
-5612 TGEIGATVSLIV
+5612 MGEIGATVSLIV
-5624 AGVTLATAVVAATG
+5624 AGVTLATAVVAANG
-5638 RWELSTDKL
+5638 QWELSTDQL
-5647 PEGTYDISLVI
+5647 PEGKYDITLSI
-5658 EDSAGNRW
+5658 EDNAGNRK
-5666 EDVREIF
+5666 EEVHEIF

-5707 ITDSEGN
+5707 ITDSNGN

-5930 DGNYTL
+5930 DGTYTL

-5965 DSQHDDASD
+5965 DSQHNDASD

-5988 VNAESATHLRTEP
+5988 VNAESATHLRTVP
-6001 SAAEESVVKV
+6001 SVAEESVVKE

-6038 ISVPENIVNVSIM
+6038 ISVPENIVNVSVM

-6082 VKFIDKDNDFLIKE
+6082 VKFIDKDDDFLIKE

-6113 VRGKT
+6113 ARGKA

>member
-429 TIAPEK
+429 TIPPEK

-534 SAEIETTNDSGIVG
+534 SAEIETTDDSGIVG

-584 NDKGEWTFN
+584 NDQGEWTFN
-593 FTSDSVEGINN
+593 FTSDSVEGVNN

-623 VIDTIA
+623 VIDTVA
-629 PVPPTVSLEDYV
+629 PVPPTVSLEDFV

-1027 SLSPDSDSGISDD
+1027 SLSPDSDSGIADD

-1064 WDAMSDTQIGVA
+1064 WDAVSDTQIGVA

-1105 IAGNKANSAIFDF
+1105 IAGNKANSAVFDF

-1323 SVPVIVLD
+1323 SVPVIVLN
-1331 SADDTGI
+1331 SADDTGV

-1376 DATKGTGGWT
+1376 DATKGVGGWS
-1386 FTPPTSWAD
+1386 FTPTGAWAD

-1431 LVNDSGIPD
+1431 LVNDSGIPN

-1477 SATPGVWDYI
+1477 NATPGVWDYI

-1499 TVEATDEAGNKATQT
+1499 TVEATDEAGNKTTQT

-1561 RVIVEVMHNG
+1561 RVTVEVMHNG

-1708 NKTTQKLDFTIDTI
+1708 NKTTQKLDFIIDTM

-2119 LLSEPTIVLDNTDD
+2119 LLSEPTIVLDSTDD

-2138 DHLTNV
+2138 DNLTNV

-2320 TLSTPVIV
+2320 TLSVPVIV
-2328 LDSADDS
+2328 LNSADDT
-2335 GVHGDNMTNH
+2335 GVQGDNMTNS

-2377 TKDAG
+2377 TKGVG
-2382 GWTFTP
+2382 GWSFTP

-2448 HFQVTVPTDV
+2448 HFQVKVPTDV
-2458 NVVRL
+2458 N
-2463 SIDGGKTW
+2463 
-2471 FNATQ
+2471 
-2476 SATPGVWD
+2476 
-2484 YIWPDDVADGGYT
+2484 
-2497 LTVEATDE
+2497 E
-2505 AGNKATQTLDFTI
+2505 
-2518 DTTLSVPTLSL
+2518 
-2529 DSADDSG
+2529 
-2536 IAGDNITNVK
+2536 
-2546 TPGFTLNNIDTDVSR
+2546 
-2561 VIVEV
+2561 
-2566 MHNGIKQE
+2566 
-2574 VPLVQTG
+2574 
-2581 GQWRFAPTSDWA
+2581 
-2593 DGDYI
+2593 
-2598 LTVKVEDRAGNVKQ
+2598 
-2612 SAPLT
+2612 
-2617 VTVDTHIAIDRIEL
+2617 
-2631 VNDSGIPG
+2631 
-2639 DNLTNEARPHFQV
+2639 
-2652 TVPADVNG
+2652 
-2660 VRLSIDGGKTWFDAT
+2660 
-2675 QSATSGVWDYTWLTN
+2675 
-2690 VANGPHTL
+2690 
-2698 MVEASDKAG
+2698 
-2707 NKTTQKLDFTIDTIL
+2707 
-2722 SEPTITL
+2722 
-2729 DSADDSAAG
+2729 
-2738 DNITNVKMPGFTLGN
+2738 
-2753 IDADVTK
+2753 
-2760 VVVTVAHDGKNQ
+2760 
-2772 QIELIKNGGVWRF
+2772 
-2785 TPGAAWTD
+2785 
-2793 GDYTLTVKVEDKA
+2793 
-2806 GNTNYSAPLT
+2806 
-2816 VTIDTQTSIDRIELL
+2816 
-2831 NDTGIVGDN
+2831 
-2840 LTNEARPQFHITVP
+2840 
-2854 TDVNSVQLSL
+2854 
-2864 DGGINWVNATLTSD
+2864 
-2878 GVWEYIWPTDLV
+2878 
-2890 ENTYTLTVKATDV
+2890 
-2903 AGNTATETLNF
+2903 
-2914 IIDTTLSTPTIT
+2914 
-2926 LDSADDSGTAN
+2926 
-2937 DNKTNVKTP
+2937 
-2946 GFIIGGIDSDV
+2946 
-2957 TQVVVQVMRDGH
+2957 
-2969 SEEVE
+2969 
-2974 LTQTNG
+2974 
-2980 QWRFVPGSA
+2980 
-2989 WTDGDYTLTV
+2989 
-2999 TVKDE
+2999 
-3004 AGNIRHSA
+3004 
-3012 PLTVTIDTQITIDH
+3012 
-3026 IELVND
+3026 
-3032 SGIPDDNLT
+3032 
-3041 NNVRP
+3041 
-3046 HFQVT
+3046 
-3051 VPTDVNVVRL
+3051 VRL

-3101 DKAGNKTTQQLD
+3101 DKAGNQTTQKLD

-3118 LLSEPTIV
+3118 MLSEPTIV
-3126 LDNTDDSGTK
+3126 LDSTDDSGTK
-3136 GDNLTNVNKPTFLL
+3136 GDNLTNANKPTFIL

-3181 IWSVTPTGTWADG
+3181 IWSVTPTSTWADG

-3278 GIWDYT
+3278 GTWDYT

-3371 EVTLTQVGGQ
+3371 EVTLTQAGGQ

-3396 LTVEVTDNAGN
+3396 LTVEVQDNAGN
-3407 VRQSTPLVVTVDTQ
+3407 VRQSTPLIVTVDTQ

-3461 SIDGGANWVSATQGI
+3461 SIDGGANWVSAAQGI

-3622 IDRIEL
+3622 IDHIEL

-3710 LNFTIDITLLT
+3710 LNFTIDITLMT

-3851 IHQVDSDVTRV
+3851 IRQVDSDVTRV

-4064 TIDGHDYNATKVGAG
+4064 TIDGHDYSATKVGAG

-4301 NTKTSAELRIEIDT
+4301 NTKTSAELKIEIDT

-4556 GVSYSVT
+4556 GVSYPVT

-5025 IDGTAEAGSTLTIR
+5025 IDGTAEAGSTLIIR

-5581 HIKVFTSE
+5581 HIQVFTSE
-5589 LDDNKSSSKTE
+5589 LDDNKSSSKTD
-5600 WWSNSDLITMRG
+5600 WWSNSSTITMRG
-5612 TGEIGATVSLIV
+5612 MGEIGATVSLIV
-5624 AGVTLATAVVAATG
+5624 AGVTLATAVVAANG
-5638 RWELSTDKL
+5638 QWELSTDQL
-5647 PEGTYDISLVI
+5647 PEGKYDITLSI
-5658 EDSAGNRW
+5658 EDNAGNRK
-5666 EDVREIF
+5666 EEVHEIF

-5707 ITDSEGN
+5707 ITDSNGN

-5901 NVTHNGVTDIYQATQ
+5901 NVTHNGVTDTYQATQ

-5930 DGNYTL
+5930 DGTYTL

-5965 DSQHDDASD
+5965 DSQHNDASD

-5988 VNAESATHLRTEP
+5988 VNAESATHLRTVP
-6001 SAAEESVVKV
+6001 SVAEESVVKE

-6016 TLLNADSGDEI
+6016 ALLNADSGDEI

-6038 ISVPENIVNVSIM
+6038 ISVPENIVNVSVM

-6082 VKFIDKDNDFLIKE
+6082 VKFIDKDDDFLIKE

-6113 VRGKT
+6113 ARGKT

>member
-39 ITTPRGSVIIVN
+39 ITTPHGSVIIVN

-534 SAEIETTNDSGIVG
+534 SAEIETTDDSGIVG

-593 FTSDSVEGINN
+593 FTSDSVEGVNN

-623 VIDTIA
+623 VIDTVA
-629 PVPPTVSLEDYV
+629 PVPPTVSLEDFV

-1027 SLSPDSDSGISDD
+1027 SLSPDSDSGIADD

-1105 IAGNKANSAIFDF
+1105 IAGNKANSAVFDF

-1183 GSWLFIPGNTWAD
+1183 GSWLFTPGNTWAD

-1209 GNTNYSAPLTVVID
+1209 GNTSYSAPLTVVID

-1376 DATKGTGGWT
+1376 DATKGTGGWS
-1386 FTPPTSWAD
+1386 FTPTGAWAD

-1431 LVNDSGIPD
+1431 LVNDSGIPN

-1477 SATPGVWDYI
+1477 SATPGAWDYI

-1499 TVEATDEAGNKATQT
+1499 TVEATDKAGNKTTQE

-2022 ITIDHIELVNDSGI
+2022 I
-2036 PDDNLTNN
+2036 
-2044 VRPHFQVT
+2044 
-2052 VPTDVNVVRLS
+2052 
-2063 IDGGKT
+2063 
-2069 WFNATQSATP
+2069 A
-2079 GVWDYTWLADVGEG
+2079 
-2093 KHTLTVEATDKAG
+2093 
-2106 NKTTQQLDFIIDT
+2106 
-2119 LLSEPTIVLDNTDD
+2119 
-2133 SGTKG
+2133 
-2138 DHLTNV
+2138 
-2144 NKPTFLLGNIDAD
+2144 
-2157 ARYVTVE
+2157 
-2164 VQHGGTKEVLTATK
+2164 
-2178 DATGNWSV
+2178 
-2186 TPTGTWADGDYT
+2186 
-2198 LTVRVEDEAG
+2198 
-2208 NEKHSASLTV
+2208 
-2218 TVDTQITIDVIELV
+2218 
-2232 NDNGIPGDNMTNDAH
+2232 
-2247 PQFRVTVPGDVNEV
+2247 
-2261 SLSIDGGV
+2261 
-2269 TWVKATQSATPG
+2269 
-2281 VWNYTWP
+2281 
-2288 GTVPDGDYTL
+2288 
-2298 NVKATDNAGNTV
+2298 
-2310 TETLHFTIDT
+2310 
-2320 TLSTPVIV
+2320 
-2328 LDSADDS
+2328 
-2335 GVHGDNMTNH
+2335 
-2345 TQPTFALQ
+2345 
-2353 HIDDDAVRVTVS
+2353 
-2365 VEHGGVT
+2365 
-2372 TTFDA
+2372 
-2377 TKDAG
+2377 
-2382 GWTFTP
+2382 
-2388 TGAWADGD
+2388 
-2396 YTLSVSVEDKA
+2396 
-2407 GNTSHSAS
+2407 
-2415 LTVTVDTQ
+2415 
-2423 IAINNIELVNDSGIP
+2423 
-2438 DDNLTNNVRP
+2438 
-2448 HFQVTVPTDV
+2448 
-2458 NVVRL
+2458 
-2463 SIDGGKTW
+2463 
-2471 FNATQ
+2471 
-2476 SATPGVWD
+2476 
-2484 YIWPDDVADGGYT
+2484 
-2497 LTVEATDE
+2497 
-2505 AGNKATQTLDFTI
+2505 
-2518 DTTLSVPTLSL
+2518 
-2529 DSADDSG
+2529 
-2536 IAGDNITNVK
+2536 
-2546 TPGFTLNNIDTDVSR
+2546 
-2561 VIVEV
+2561 
-2566 MHNGIKQE
+2566 
-2574 VPLVQTG
+2574 
-2581 GQWRFAPTSDWA
+2581 
-2593 DGDYI
+2593 
-2598 LTVKVEDRAGNVKQ
+2598 
-2612 SAPLT
+2612 
-2617 VTVDTHIAIDRIEL
+2617 
-2631 VNDSGIPG
+2631 
-2639 DNLTNEARPHFQV
+2639 
-2652 TVPADVNG
+2652 
-2660 VRLSIDGGKTWFDAT
+2660 
-2675 QSATSGVWDYTWLTN
+2675 
-2690 VANGPHTL
+2690 
-2698 MVEASDKAG
+2698 
-2707 NKTTQKLDFTIDTIL
+2707 
-2722 SEPTITL
+2722 
-2729 DSADDSAAG
+2729 
-2738 DNITNVKMPGFTLGN
+2738 
-2753 IDADVTK
+2753 
-2760 VVVTVAHDGKNQ
+2760 
-2772 QIELIKNGGVWRF
+2772 
-2785 TPGAAWTD
+2785 
-2793 GDYTLTVKVEDKA
+2793 
-2806 GNTNYSAPLT
+2806 
-2816 VTIDTQTSIDRIELL
+2816 
-2831 NDTGIVGDN
+2831 
-2840 LTNEARPQFHITVP
+2840 
-2854 TDVNSVQLSL
+2854 
-2864 DGGINWVNATLTSD
+2864 
-2878 GVWEYIWPTDLV
+2878 
-2890 ENTYTLTVKATDV
+2890 
-2903 AGNTATETLNF
+2903 
-2914 IIDTTLSTPTIT
+2914 
-2926 LDSADDSGTAN
+2926 
-2937 DNKTNVKTP
+2937 
-2946 GFIIGGIDSDV
+2946 
-2957 TQVVVQVMRDGH
+2957 
-2969 SEEVE
+2969 
-2974 LTQTNG
+2974 
-2980 QWRFVPGSA
+2980 
-2989 WTDGDYTLTV
+2989 
-2999 TVKDE
+2999 
-3004 AGNIRHSA
+3004 
-3012 PLTVTIDTQITIDH
+3012 IDH

-3172 LTATKGATG
+3172 LTATKDATGNWSVTPTGTWADGDYTLTVRVEDEAGNEKHSASLTVTVDTQITIDAIELVNDNGIPGDNMTNDAHPQFRVTVPGDVNEVSLSIDGGVTWVKATQSATPGVWNYTWPGTVPDGDYTLNVKATDNAGNTVTETLHFTIDTTLSVPVIVLNSADDTGVQGDNMTNSTQPTFALQHIDDDAVRVTVSVEHGGVTTTFDATKGTGGWSFTPTGAWADGDYTLSVSVEDKAGNTSHSASLTVTVDTQIAINNIELVNDSGIPDDNLTNNVRPHFQVKVPTDVNEVRLSIDGGKTWFNATQSATPGVWDYTWLADVGEGKHTLTVEATDKAGNQTTQKLDFIIDTMLSEPTIVLDSTDDSGTKGDNLTNANKPTFILGNIDADARYVTVEVQYGGTKEVLTATKGATG

-3278 GIWDYT
+3278 GTWDYT

-3396 LTVEVTDNAGN
+3396 LTVEVQDNAGN
-3407 VRQSTPLVVTVDTQ
+3407 VRQSTPLIVTVDTQ

-3461 SIDGGANWVSATQGI
+3461 SIDGGANWVSAAQGI

-3710 LNFTIDITLLT
+3710 LNFTIDITLMT

-3851 IHQVDSDVTRV
+3851 IRQVDSDVTRV

-4022 VPTIALDAGQ
+4022 APTIALDAGQ

-4301 NTKTSAELRIEIDT
+4301 NTKTSAELKIEIDT

-4532 SVTTPRFVIG
+4532 SVTKPRFVIG

-4556 GVSYSVT
+4556 GVSYPVT

-4831 TPTLIGS
+4831 TPTLVGN
-4838 TLPNTIVSI
+4838 TLPNAIVSI

-4971 ELTFKVEDVAGNIR
+4971 VLTFKVEDVAGNIR

-5039 NPQGVVIATLVVGND
+5039 SPQGVVIATLVVGND

-5078 GNSQQKEILI
+5078 GNSQQKDILI

-5378 STFIDNPAMV
+5378 STFIDNPVMM

-5400 ITSQTRPTFSIFG
+5400 ITSQTRPAFSIYG

-5464 ATSKTLNFTIDTF
+5464 ATSKTLNFTIDTL

-5530 NVGEVWVNEKGHWQM
+5530 NVGEVWVNDKGHWQM

-5581 HIKVFTSE
+5581 HIQVFTSE
-5589 LDDNKSSSKTE
+5589 LDDNKSSSKTD
-5600 WWSNSDLITMRG
+5600 WWSNSSTITMRG
-5612 TGEIGATVSLIV
+5612 MGEIGATVSLIV
-5624 AGVTLATAVVAATG
+5624 AGVTLATAVVAANG
-5638 RWELSTDKL
+5638 QWELSTDQL
-5647 PEGTYDISLVI
+5647 PEGKYDITLSI
-5658 EDSAGNRW
+5658 EDNAGNRK
-5666 EDVREIF
+5666 EEVHEIF

-5707 ITDSEGN
+5707 ITDSNGN

-5930 DGNYTL
+5930 DGTYTL

-5965 DSQHDDASD
+5965 DSQHNDASD

-5988 VNAESATHLRTEP
+5988 VNAESATHLRTVP
-6001 SAAEESVVKV
+6001 SVAEESVVKE

-6038 ISVPENIVNVSIM
+6038 ISVPENIVNVSVM

-6082 VKFIDKDNDFLIKE
+6082 VKFIDKDDDFLIKE

-6113 VRGKT
+6113 ARGKT

>member
-444 DSGIKNDNI
+444 DSGIKNDSI

-534 SAEIETTNDSGIVG
+534 SAEIETTDDSGIVG

-629 PVPPTVSLEDYV
+629 PVPPTVSLEDFV

-969 AEVRTN
+969 ADVRTN

-1027 SLSPDSDSGISDD
+1027 SLSPDSDSGIADD

-1064 WDAMSDTQIGVA
+1064 WDAASDTQIGVA

-1105 IAGNKANSAIFDF
+1105 IAGNKANSAVFDF

-1376 DATKGTGGWT
+1376 DATKGTGGWS
-1386 FTPPTSWAD
+1386 FTPTGAWAD

-1477 SATPGVWDYI
+1477 SATPGAWDYI

-1499 TVEATDEAGNKATQT
+1499 TVEATDKAGNKTTQE

-1638 PGDNLTNEA
+1638 PDDNLTNEA

-1697 TLMVEASDKAG
+1697 TLMVEATDKAG

-1792 TDGDYTLTVKVED
+1792 TDGNYTLTVKVED

-2022 ITIDHIELVNDSGI
+2022 I
-2036 PDDNLTNN
+2036 
-2044 VRPHFQVT
+2044 
-2052 VPTDVNVVRLS
+2052 
-2063 IDGGKT
+2063 
-2069 WFNATQSATP
+2069 A
-2079 GVWDYTWLADVGEG
+2079 
-2093 KHTLTVEATDKAG
+2093 
-2106 NKTTQQLDFIIDT
+2106 
-2119 LLSEPTIVLDNTDD
+2119 
-2133 SGTKG
+2133 
-2138 DHLTNV
+2138 
-2144 NKPTFLLGNIDAD
+2144 
-2157 ARYVTVE
+2157 
-2164 VQHGGTKEVLTATK
+2164 
-2178 DATGNWSV
+2178 
-2186 TPTGTWADGDYT
+2186 
-2198 LTVRVEDEAG
+2198 
-2208 NEKHSASLTV
+2208 
-2218 TVDTQITIDVIELV
+2218 
-2232 NDNGIPGDNMTNDAH
+2232 
-2247 PQFRVTVPGDVNEV
+2247 
-2261 SLSIDGGV
+2261 
-2269 TWVKATQSATPG
+2269 
-2281 VWNYTWP
+2281 
-2288 GTVPDGDYTL
+2288 
-2298 NVKATDNAGNTV
+2298 
-2310 TETLHFTIDT
+2310 
-2320 TLSTPVIV
+2320 
-2328 LDSADDS
+2328 
-2335 GVHGDNMTNH
+2335 
-2345 TQPTFALQ
+2345 
-2353 HIDDDAVRVTVS
+2353 
-2365 VEHGGVT
+2365 
-2372 TTFDA
+2372 
-2377 TKDAG
+2377 
-2382 GWTFTP
+2382 
-2388 TGAWADGD
+2388 
-2396 YTLSVSVEDKA
+2396 
-2407 GNTSHSAS
+2407 
-2415 LTVTVDTQ
+2415 
-2423 IAINNIELVNDSGIP
+2423 
-2438 DDNLTNNVRP
+2438 
-2448 HFQVTVPTDV
+2448 
-2458 NVVRL
+2458 
-2463 SIDGGKTW
+2463 
-2471 FNATQ
+2471 
-2476 SATPGVWD
+2476 
-2484 YIWPDDVADGGYT
+2484 
-2497 LTVEATDE
+2497 
-2505 AGNKATQTLDFTI
+2505 
-2518 DTTLSVPTLSL
+2518 
-2529 DSADDSG
+2529 
-2536 IAGDNITNVK
+2536 
-2546 TPGFTLNNIDTDVSR
+2546 
-2561 VIVEV
+2561 
-2566 MHNGIKQE
+2566 
-2574 VPLVQTG
+2574 
-2581 GQWRFAPTSDWA
+2581 
-2593 DGDYI
+2593 
-2598 LTVKVEDRAGNVKQ
+2598 
-2612 SAPLT
+2612 
-2617 VTVDTHIAIDRIEL
+2617 
-2631 VNDSGIPG
+2631 
-2639 DNLTNEARPHFQV
+2639 
-2652 TVPADVNG
+2652 
-2660 VRLSIDGGKTWFDAT
+2660 
-2675 QSATSGVWDYTWLTN
+2675 
-2690 VANGPHTL
+2690 
-2698 MVEASDKAG
+2698 
-2707 NKTTQKLDFTIDTIL
+2707 
-2722 SEPTITL
+2722 
-2729 DSADDSAAG
+2729 
-2738 DNITNVKMPGFTLGN
+2738 
-2753 IDADVTK
+2753 
-2760 VVVTVAHDGKNQ
+2760 
-2772 QIELIKNGGVWRF
+2772 
-2785 TPGAAWTD
+2785 
-2793 GDYTLTVKVEDKA
+2793 
-2806 GNTNYSAPLT
+2806 
-2816 VTIDTQTSIDRIELL
+2816 
-2831 NDTGIVGDN
+2831 
-2840 LTNEARPQFHITVP
+2840 
-2854 TDVNSVQLSL
+2854 
-2864 DGGINWVNATLTSD
+2864 
-2878 GVWEYIWPTDLV
+2878 
-2890 ENTYTLTVKATDV
+2890 
-2903 AGNTATETLNF
+2903 
-2914 IIDTTLSTPTIT
+2914 
-2926 LDSADDSGTAN
+2926 
-2937 DNKTNVKTP
+2937 
-2946 GFIIGGIDSDV
+2946 
-2957 TQVVVQVMRDGH
+2957 
-2969 SEEVE
+2969 
-2974 LTQTNG
+2974 
-2980 QWRFVPGSA
+2980 
-2989 WTDGDYTLTV
+2989 
-2999 TVKDE
+2999 
-3004 AGNIRHSA
+3004 
-3012 PLTVTIDTQITIDH
+3012 IDH

-3172 LTATKGATG
+3172 LTATKDATGNWSVTPTGTWADGDYTLTVRVEDEAGNEKHSASLTVTVDTQITIDAIELVNDNGIPGDNMTNDAHPQFRVTVPGDVNEVSLSIDGGVTWVKATQSATPGVWNYTWPGTVPDGDYTLNVKATDNAGNTVTETLHFTIDTTLSVPVIVLNSADDTGVQGDNMTNSTQPTFALQHIDDDAVRVTVSVEHGGVTTTFDATKGTGGWSFTPTGAWADGDYTLSVSVEDKAGNTSHSASLTVTVDTQIAINNIELVNDSGIPDDNLTNNVRPHFQVKVPTDVNEVRLSIDGGKTWFNATQSATPGVWDYTWLADVGEGKHTLTVEATDKAGNQTTQKLDFIIDTMLSEPTIVLDSTDDSGTKGDNLTNANKPTFILGNIDADARYVTVEVQYGGTKEVLTATKGATG

-3194 DYTLT
+3194 DYMLT

-3319 LSTPTIAMDSR
+3319 LSTPTITMDSR

-3354 ADAHSVI
+3354 SDAQSVI

-3407 VRQSTPLVVTVDTQ
+3407 VRQSTPLIVTVDTQ

-3461 SIDGGANWVSATQGI
+3461 SIDGGANWVSAAQGI

-3622 IDRIEL
+3622 IDHIEL

-3710 LNFTIDITLLT
+3710 LNFTIDITLMT

-3851 IHQVDSDVTRV
+3851 IRQVDSDVTRV

-4301 NTKTSAELRIEIDT
+4301 NTKTSAELKIEIDT

-4532 SVTTPRFVIG
+4532 SVTKPRFVIG

-4556 GVSYSVT
+4556 GVSYPVT

-4892 RSTAVDV
+4892 RSTAVDL

-5303 NHNKPVLVGTAE
+5303 SHNKPVLVGTAE

-5378 STFIDNPAMV
+5378 STFIDNPVMM

-5581 HIKVFTSE
+5581 HIQVFTSE
-5589 LDDNKSSSKTE
+5589 LDDNKSSSKTD
-5600 WWSNSDLITMRG
+5600 WWSNSSTITMRG
-5612 TGEIGATVSLIV
+5612 MGEIGATVSLIV
-5624 AGVTLATAVVAATG
+5624 AGVTLATAVVAANG
-5638 RWELSTDKL
+5638 QWELSTDQL
-5647 PEGTYDISLVI
+5647 PEGKYDITLSI
-5658 EDSAGNRW
+5658 EDNAGNRK
-5666 EDVREIF
+5666 EEVHEIF

-5707 ITDSEGN
+5707 ITDSNGN

-5988 VNAESATHLRTEP
+5988 VNAESATHLRTVP
-6001 SAAEESVVKV
+6001 SAAEESVVKE

-6038 ISVPENIVNVSIM
+6038 ISVPENIVNVSVM

-6082 VKFIDKDNDFLIKE
+6082 VKFIDKDDDFLIKE

-6113 VRGKT
+6113 ARGKT

>member
-39 ITTPRGSVIIVN
+39 ITTPHGSVIIVN

-119 KQLDDA
+119 KQLDEA

-444 DSGIKNDNI
+444 DSGIKNDSI

-534 SAEIETTNDSGIVG
+534 SAEIETTDDSGIVG

-593 FTSDSVEGINN
+593 FTSDSVEGVNN

-623 VIDTIA
+623 VIDTVA
-629 PVPPTVSLEDYV
+629 PVPPTVSLEDFV

-1027 SLSPDSDSGISDD
+1027 SLSPDSDSGIADD

-1105 IAGNKANSAIFDF
+1105 IAGNKANSAVFDF

-1183 GSWLFIPGNTWAD
+1183 GSWLFTPGNTWAD

-1376 DATKGTGGWT
+1376 DATKGTGGWS
-1386 FTPPTSWAD
+1386 FTPTGAWAD

-1431 LVNDSGIPD
+1431 LVNDSGIPN

-1477 SATPGVWDYI
+1477 SATPGAWDYI

-1499 TVEATDEAGNKATQT
+1499 TVEATDKAGNKTTQE

-1529 LDSADDSGIAG
+1529 LDSADDSGITG

-1851 ITVPTDVNS
+1851 ITVPTDVKS

-2119 LLSEPTIVLDNTDD
+2119 LLSEPTIVLDSTDD

-2138 DHLTNV
+2138 DNLTNV

-2218 TVDTQITIDVIELV
+2218 TVDTQITIDAIELV

-2320 TLSTPVIV
+2320 TLSVPVIV
-2328 LDSADDS
+2328 LNSADDT
-2335 GVHGDNMTNH
+2335 GVQGDNMTNS

-2377 TKDAG
+2377 TKGVG
-2382 GWTFTP
+2382 GWSFTP

-2448 HFQVTVPTDV
+2448 HFQVKVPTDV
-2458 NVVRL
+2458 N
-2463 SIDGGKTW
+2463 
-2471 FNATQ
+2471 
-2476 SATPGVWD
+2476 
-2484 YIWPDDVADGGYT
+2484 
-2497 LTVEATDE
+2497 E
-2505 AGNKATQTLDFTI
+2505 
-2518 DTTLSVPTLSL
+2518 
-2529 DSADDSG
+2529 
-2536 IAGDNITNVK
+2536 
-2546 TPGFTLNNIDTDVSR
+2546 
-2561 VIVEV
+2561 
-2566 MHNGIKQE
+2566 
-2574 VPLVQTG
+2574 
-2581 GQWRFAPTSDWA
+2581 
-2593 DGDYI
+2593 
-2598 LTVKVEDRAGNVKQ
+2598 
-2612 SAPLT
+2612 
-2617 VTVDTHIAIDRIEL
+2617 
-2631 VNDSGIPG
+2631 
-2639 DNLTNEARPHFQV
+2639 
-2652 TVPADVNG
+2652 
-2660 VRLSIDGGKTWFDAT
+2660 
-2675 QSATSGVWDYTWLTN
+2675 
-2690 VANGPHTL
+2690 
-2698 MVEASDKAG
+2698 
-2707 NKTTQKLDFTIDTIL
+2707 
-2722 SEPTITL
+2722 
-2729 DSADDSAAG
+2729 
-2738 DNITNVKMPGFTLGN
+2738 
-2753 IDADVTK
+2753 
-2760 VVVTVAHDGKNQ
+2760 
-2772 QIELIKNGGVWRF
+2772 
-2785 TPGAAWTD
+2785 
-2793 GDYTLTVKVEDKA
+2793 
-2806 GNTNYSAPLT
+2806 
-2816 VTIDTQTSIDRIELL
+2816 
-2831 NDTGIVGDN
+2831 
-2840 LTNEARPQFHITVP
+2840 
-2854 TDVNSVQLSL
+2854 
-2864 DGGINWVNATLTSD
+2864 
-2878 GVWEYIWPTDLV
+2878 
-2890 ENTYTLTVKATDV
+2890 
-2903 AGNTATETLNF
+2903 
-2914 IIDTTLSTPTIT
+2914 
-2926 LDSADDSGTAN
+2926 
-2937 DNKTNVKTP
+2937 
-2946 GFIIGGIDSDV
+2946 
-2957 TQVVVQVMRDGH
+2957 
-2969 SEEVE
+2969 
-2974 LTQTNG
+2974 
-2980 QWRFVPGSA
+2980 
-2989 WTDGDYTLTV
+2989 
-2999 TVKDE
+2999 
-3004 AGNIRHSA
+3004 
-3012 PLTVTIDTQITIDH
+3012 
-3026 IELVND
+3026 
-3032 SGIPDDNLT
+3032 
-3041 NNVRP
+3041 
-3046 HFQVT
+3046 
-3051 VPTDVNVVRL
+3051 VRL

-3101 DKAGNKTTQQLD
+3101 DKAGNQTTQKLD

-3118 LLSEPTIV
+3118 MLSEPTIV
-3126 LDNTDDSGTK
+3126 LDSTDDSGTK
-3136 GDNLTNVNKPTFLL
+3136 GDNLTNANKPTFIL

-3159 VTVEVQHGGTKEV
+3159 VTVEVQYGGTKEV

-3194 DYTLT
+3194 DYMLT

-3319 LSTPTIAMDSR
+3319 LSTPTITMDSR

-3354 ADAHSVI
+3354 SDAQSVI

-3407 VRQSTPLVVTVDTQ
+3407 VRQSTPLIVTVDTQ

-3461 SIDGGANWVSATQGI
+3461 SIDGGANWVSAAQGI

-3622 IDRIEL
+3622 IDHIEL

-3710 LNFTIDITLLT
+3710 LNFTIDITLMT

-3851 IHQVDSDVTRV
+3851 IRQVDSDVTRV

-4301 NTKTSAELRIEIDT
+4301 NTKTSAELKIEIDT

-4532 SVTTPRFVIG
+4532 SVTKPRFVIG

-4556 GVSYSVT
+4556 GVSYPVT

-4831 TPTLIGS
+4831 TPTLVGN
-4838 TLPNTIVSI
+4838 TLPNAIVSI

-5303 NHNKPVLVGTAE
+5303 SHNKPVLVGTAE

-5378 STFIDNPAMV
+5378 STFIDNPVMM

-5581 HIKVFTSE
+5581 HIQVFTSE
-5589 LDDNKSSSKTE
+5589 LDDNKSSSKTD
-5600 WWSNSDLITMRG
+5600 WWSNSSTITMRG
-5612 TGEIGATVSLIV
+5612 MGEIGATVSLIV
-5624 AGVTLATAVVAATG
+5624 AGVTLATAVVAANG
-5638 RWELSTDKL
+5638 QWELSTDQL
-5647 PEGTYDISLVI
+5647 PEGKYDITLSI
-5658 EDSAGNRW
+5658 EDNAGNRK
-5666 EDVREIF
+5666 EEVHEIF

-5707 ITDSEGN
+5707 ITDSNGN

-5930 DGNYTL
+5930 DGTYTL

-5965 DSQHDDASD
+5965 DSQHNDASD

-5988 VNAESATHLRTEP
+5988 VNAESATHLRTVP
-6001 SAAEESVVKV
+6001 SAAEESVVKE

-6038 ISVPENIVNVSIM
+6038 ISVPENIVNVSVM

-6082 VKFIDKDNDFLIKE
+6082 VKFIDKDDDFLIKE

-6113 VRGKT
+6113 ARGKT

>member
-429 TIAPEK
+429 TIPPEK

-1027 SLSPDSDSGISDD
+1027 SLSPDSDSGIADD

-1064 WDAMSDTQIGVA
+1064 WDAASDTQIGVA

-1105 IAGNKANSAIFDF
+1105 IAGNKANSAVFDF

-1376 DATKGTGGWT
+1376 DATKGTGGWS
-1386 FTPPTSWAD
+1386 FTPTGAWAD

-1477 SATPGVWDYI
+1477 SATPGAWDYI

-1499 TVEATDEAGNKATQT
+1499 TVEATDKAGNKTTQE

-1638 PGDNLTNEA
+1638 PDDNLTNEA

-1697 TLMVEASDKAG
+1697 TLMVEATDKAG

-1792 TDGDYTLTVKVED
+1792 TDGNYTLTVKVED

-2022 ITIDHIELVNDSGI
+2022 I
-2036 PDDNLTNN
+2036 
-2044 VRPHFQVT
+2044 
-2052 VPTDVNVVRLS
+2052 
-2063 IDGGKT
+2063 
-2069 WFNATQSATP
+2069 A
-2079 GVWDYTWLADVGEG
+2079 
-2093 KHTLTVEATDKAG
+2093 
-2106 NKTTQQLDFIIDT
+2106 
-2119 LLSEPTIVLDNTDD
+2119 
-2133 SGTKG
+2133 
-2138 DHLTNV
+2138 
-2144 NKPTFLLGNIDAD
+2144 
-2157 ARYVTVE
+2157 
-2164 VQHGGTKEVLTATK
+2164 
-2178 DATGNWSV
+2178 
-2186 TPTGTWADGDYT
+2186 
-2198 LTVRVEDEAG
+2198 
-2208 NEKHSASLTV
+2208 
-2218 TVDTQITIDVIELV
+2218 
-2232 NDNGIPGDNMTNDAH
+2232 
-2247 PQFRVTVPGDVNEV
+2247 
-2261 SLSIDGGV
+2261 
-2269 TWVKATQSATPG
+2269 
-2281 VWNYTWP
+2281 
-2288 GTVPDGDYTL
+2288 
-2298 NVKATDNAGNTV
+2298 
-2310 TETLHFTIDT
+2310 
-2320 TLSTPVIV
+2320 
-2328 LDSADDS
+2328 
-2335 GVHGDNMTNH
+2335 
-2345 TQPTFALQ
+2345 
-2353 HIDDDAVRVTVS
+2353 
-2365 VEHGGVT
+2365 
-2372 TTFDA
+2372 
-2377 TKDAG
+2377 
-2382 GWTFTP
+2382 
-2388 TGAWADGD
+2388 
-2396 YTLSVSVEDKA
+2396 
-2407 GNTSHSAS
+2407 
-2415 LTVTVDTQ
+2415 
-2423 IAINNIELVNDSGIP
+2423 
-2438 DDNLTNNVRP
+2438 
-2448 HFQVTVPTDV
+2448 
-2458 NVVRL
+2458 
-2463 SIDGGKTW
+2463 
-2471 FNATQ
+2471 
-2476 SATPGVWD
+2476 
-2484 YIWPDDVADGGYT
+2484 
-2497 LTVEATDE
+2497 
-2505 AGNKATQTLDFTI
+2505 
-2518 DTTLSVPTLSL
+2518 
-2529 DSADDSG
+2529 
-2536 IAGDNITNVK
+2536 
-2546 TPGFTLNNIDTDVSR
+2546 
-2561 VIVEV
+2561 
-2566 MHNGIKQE
+2566 
-2574 VPLVQTG
+2574 
-2581 GQWRFAPTSDWA
+2581 
-2593 DGDYI
+2593 
-2598 LTVKVEDRAGNVKQ
+2598 
-2612 SAPLT
+2612 
-2617 VTVDTHIAIDRIEL
+2617 
-2631 VNDSGIPG
+2631 
-2639 DNLTNEARPHFQV
+2639 
-2652 TVPADVNG
+2652 
-2660 VRLSIDGGKTWFDAT
+2660 
-2675 QSATSGVWDYTWLTN
+2675 
-2690 VANGPHTL
+2690 
-2698 MVEASDKAG
+2698 
-2707 NKTTQKLDFTIDTIL
+2707 
-2722 SEPTITL
+2722 
-2729 DSADDSAAG
+2729 
-2738 DNITNVKMPGFTLGN
+2738 
-2753 IDADVTK
+2753 
-2760 VVVTVAHDGKNQ
+2760 
-2772 QIELIKNGGVWRF
+2772 
-2785 TPGAAWTD
+2785 
-2793 GDYTLTVKVEDKA
+2793 
-2806 GNTNYSAPLT
+2806 
-2816 VTIDTQTSIDRIELL
+2816 
-2831 NDTGIVGDN
+2831 
-2840 LTNEARPQFHITVP
+2840 
-2854 TDVNSVQLSL
+2854 
-2864 DGGINWVNATLTSD
+2864 
-2878 GVWEYIWPTDLV
+2878 
-2890 ENTYTLTVKATDV
+2890 
-2903 AGNTATETLNF
+2903 
-2914 IIDTTLSTPTIT
+2914 
-2926 LDSADDSGTAN
+2926 
-2937 DNKTNVKTP
+2937 
-2946 GFIIGGIDSDV
+2946 
-2957 TQVVVQVMRDGH
+2957 
-2969 SEEVE
+2969 
-2974 LTQTNG
+2974 
-2980 QWRFVPGSA
+2980 
-2989 WTDGDYTLTV
+2989 
-2999 TVKDE
+2999 
-3004 AGNIRHSA
+3004 
-3012 PLTVTIDTQITIDH
+3012 IDH

-3172 LTATKGATG
+3172 LTATKDATGNWSVTPTGTWADGDYTLTVRVEDEAGNEKHSASLTVTVDTQITIDAIELVNDNGIPGDNMTNDAHPQFRVTVPGDVNEVSLSIDGGVTWVKATQSATPGVWNYTWPGTVPDGDYTLNVKATDNAGNTVTETLHFTIDTTLSVPVIVLNSADDTGVQGDNMTNSTQPTFALQHIDDDAVRVTVSVEHGGVTTTFDATKGVGGWSFTPTGAWADGDYTLSVSVEDKAGNTSHSASLTVTVDTQIAINNIELVNDSGIPDDNLTNNVRPHFQVKVPTDVNEVRLSIDGGKTWFNATQSATPGVWDYTWLADVGEGKHTLTVEATDKAGNQTTQKLDFIIDTMLSEPTIVLDSTDDSGTKGDNLTNANKPTFILGNIDADARYVTVEVQYGGTKEVLTATKGATG

-3194 DYTLT
+3194 DYMLT

-3319 LSTPTIAMDSR
+3319 LSTPTITMDSR

-3354 ADAHSVI
+3354 SDAQSVI

-3407 VRQSTPLVVTVDTQ
+3407 VRQSTPLIVTVDTQ

-3461 SIDGGANWVSATQGI
+3461 SIDGGANWVSAAQGI

-3622 IDRIEL
+3622 IDHIEL

-3710 LNFTIDITLLT
+3710 LNFTIDITLMT

-3851 IHQVDSDVTRV
+3851 IRQVDSDVTRV

-4301 NTKTSAELRIEIDT
+4301 NTKTSAELKIEIDT

-4415 GLSVVMLDDAGK
+4415 VLSVVMLDDAGK

-4532 SVTTPRFVIG
+4532 SVTKPRFVIG

-4556 GVSYSVT
+4556 GVSYPVT

-4831 TPTLIGS
+4831 TPTLVGN
-4838 TLPNTIVSI
+4838 TLPNAIVSI

-4971 ELTFKVEDVAGNIR
+4971 VLTFKVEDVAGNIR

-5039 NPQGVVIATLVVGND
+5039 SPQGVVIATLVVGND

-5078 GNSQQKEILI
+5078 GNSQQKDILI

-5400 ITSQTRPTFSIFG
+5400 ITSQTRPTFSISG

-5581 HIKVFTSE
+5581 HIQVFTSE
-5589 LDDNKSSSKTE
+5589 LDDNKSSSKTD
-5600 WWSNSDLITMRG
+5600 WWSNSSTITMRG
-5612 TGEIGATVSLIV
+5612 MGEIGATVSLIV
-5624 AGVTLATAVVAATG
+5624 AGVTLATAVVAANG
-5638 RWELSTDKL
+5638 QWELSTDQL
-5647 PEGTYDISLVI
+5647 PEGKYDITLSI
-5658 EDSAGNRW
+5658 EDNAGNRK
-5666 EDVREIF
+5666 EEVHEIF

-5707 ITDSEGN
+5707 ITDSNGN

-5930 DGNYTL
+5930 DGTYTL

-5988 VNAESATHLRTEP
+5988 VNAESATHLRTVP
-6001 SAAEESVVKV
+6001 SAAEESVVKE

-6038 ISVPENIVNVSIM
+6038 ISVPENIVNVSVM

-6082 VKFIDKDNDFLIKE
+6082 VKFIDKDDDFLIKE

-6113 VRGKT
+6113 ARGKT

>member
-158 SSKQIEEMLQNFL
+158 SSKQMEEMLQEFL

-429 TIAPEK
+429 TIPPEK

-714 STVKYSFTIQTEVVP
+714 SIVKYSFTIQTEVVP

-1064 WDAMSDTQIGVA
+1064 WDAASDTQIGVA

-1105 IAGNKANSAIFDF
+1105 IAGNKANSAVFDF

-1183 GSWLFIPGNTWAD
+1183 GSWLFTPGNTWAD

-1209 GNTNYSAPLTVVID
+1209 GNTNYSTPLTVVID

-1267 DGGNSW
+1267 DGGHSW

-1315 DFAVDTTL
+1315 DFAVDSTL
-1323 SVPVIVLD
+1323 SVPVIVLNN
-1331 SADDTGI
+1331 ADDTGI
-1338 QGDNMTNSTQ
+1338 QGDNLTNRTQ

-1353 QHIDDDAV
+1353 QQIDDDAV

-1386 FTPPTSWAD
+1386 FTPPALWAD

-1477 SATPGVWDYI
+1477 GATPGAWDYI

-1499 TVEATDEAGNKATQT
+1499 TVEATDKAGNQTTQE

-1583 QWRFAPTSDWADGDY
+1583 QWRFAPTSDWGDGDY

-1697 TLMVEASDKAG
+1697 TLMVEATDKAG
-1708 NKTTQKLDFTIDTI
+1708 NQTTQKLDFIIDTL

-2022 ITIDHIELVNDSGI
+2022 IAIDHIELVNDSGI

-2044 VRPHFQVT
+2044 VRPQFQVT

-2079 GVWDYTWLADVGEG
+2079 GVWDYTWLTDVANGS
-2093 KHTLTVEATDKAG
+2093 HTLTVEATDAAG
-2106 NKTTQQLDFIIDT
+2106 NKATQNLEFNIDT
-2119 LLSEPTIVLDNTDD
+2119 LLSEPTIALDSTDD

-2138 DHLTNV
+2138 DNLTNV
-2144 NKPTFLLGNIDAD
+2144 NKPTFILGNIDAD

-2178 DATGNWSV
+2178 GATGIWSV
-2186 TPTGTWADGDYT
+2186 TPTGMWADGSHT
-2198 LTVRVEDEAG
+2198 LTVRVEDDAG
-2208 NEKHSASLTV
+2208 NVKYSAPLTI
-2218 TVDTQITIDVIELV
+2218 TVDTQITIDDIELV
-2232 NDNGIPGDNMTNDAH
+2232 NDSGTKGDNLTNDANPH
-2247 PQFRVTVPGDVNEV
+2247 FRITVPGDVNEV

-2269 TWVKATQSATPG
+2269 TWVKAMQSSTSG

-2288 GTVPDGDYTL
+2288 KTLADDDYTL
-2298 NVKATDNAGNTV
+2298 TVKATDNAGNTV
-2310 TETLHFTIDT
+2310 TRTLDFTIDT

-2328 LDSADDS
+2328 LDSADDT
-2335 GVHGDNMTNH
+2335 GVQGDNMTNR
-2345 TQPTFALQ
+2345 TQPTFNLQ

-2372 TTFDA
+2372 TTFDV

-2388 TGAWADGD
+2388 PTSWGAGD

-2448 HFQVTVPTDV
+2448 QFQVKVPTDV
-2458 NVVRL
+2458 N
-2463 SIDGGKTW
+2463 
-2471 FNATQ
+2471 
-2476 SATPGVWD
+2476 
-2484 YIWPDDVADGGYT
+2484 
-2497 LTVEATDE
+2497 E
-2505 AGNKATQTLDFTI
+2505 
-2518 DTTLSVPTLSL
+2518 
-2529 DSADDSG
+2529 
-2536 IAGDNITNVK
+2536 
-2546 TPGFTLNNIDTDVSR
+2546 
-2561 VIVEV
+2561 
-2566 MHNGIKQE
+2566 
-2574 VPLVQTG
+2574 
-2581 GQWRFAPTSDWA
+2581 
-2593 DGDYI
+2593 
-2598 LTVKVEDRAGNVKQ
+2598 
-2612 SAPLT
+2612 
-2617 VTVDTHIAIDRIEL
+2617 
-2631 VNDSGIPG
+2631 
-2639 DNLTNEARPHFQV
+2639 
-2652 TVPADVNG
+2652 
-2660 VRLSIDGGKTWFDAT
+2660 
-2675 QSATSGVWDYTWLTN
+2675 
-2690 VANGPHTL
+2690 
-2698 MVEASDKAG
+2698 
-2707 NKTTQKLDFTIDTIL
+2707 
-2722 SEPTITL
+2722 
-2729 DSADDSAAG
+2729 
-2738 DNITNVKMPGFTLGN
+2738 
-2753 IDADVTK
+2753 
-2760 VVVTVAHDGKNQ
+2760 
-2772 QIELIKNGGVWRF
+2772 
-2785 TPGAAWTD
+2785 
-2793 GDYTLTVKVEDKA
+2793 
-2806 GNTNYSAPLT
+2806 
-2816 VTIDTQTSIDRIELL
+2816 
-2831 NDTGIVGDN
+2831 
-2840 LTNEARPQFHITVP
+2840 
-2854 TDVNSVQLSL
+2854 
-2864 DGGINWVNATLTSD
+2864 
-2878 GVWEYIWPTDLV
+2878 
-2890 ENTYTLTVKATDV
+2890 
-2903 AGNTATETLNF
+2903 
-2914 IIDTTLSTPTIT
+2914 
-2926 LDSADDSGTAN
+2926 
-2937 DNKTNVKTP
+2937 
-2946 GFIIGGIDSDV
+2946 
-2957 TQVVVQVMRDGH
+2957 
-2969 SEEVE
+2969 
-2974 LTQTNG
+2974 
-2980 QWRFVPGSA
+2980 
-2989 WTDGDYTLTV
+2989 
-2999 TVKDE
+2999 
-3004 AGNIRHSA
+3004 
-3012 PLTVTIDTQITIDH
+3012 
-3026 IELVND
+3026 
-3032 SGIPDDNLT
+3032 
-3041 NNVRP
+3041 
-3046 HFQVT
+3046 
-3051 VPTDVNVVRL
+3051 VRL

-3101 DKAGNKTTQQLD
+3101 DKAGNQTTQKLD

-3118 LLSEPTIV
+3118 LLSEPTIA
-3126 LDNTDDSGTK
+3126 LDSTDDSGTK
-3136 GDNLTNVNKPTFLL
+3136 GDNLTSVNKPTFIL

-3181 IWSVTPTGTWADG
+3181 IWSVTPTGMWADG
-3194 DYTLT
+3194 SHTLT

-3219 DTQITIDVIELVNDN
+3219 DTHIAIDDIELVNDN

-3301 DKAGNKT
+3301 DKAGNQT

-3396 LTVEVTDNAGN
+3396 LTVEVQDNAGN
-3407 VRQSTPLVVTVDTQ
+3407 VRQSTPLIVTVDTQ

-3461 SIDGGANWVSATQGI
+3461 SIDGGANWVSAAQGI

-3804 AGNQQTSAP
+3804 AGNQQTSAL
-3813 LKVTIDGTLTTPVI
+3813 LKVTIDGSLTTPVI

-3842 TNHDRPVFD
+3842 TKHDRPVFD
-3851 IHQVDSDVTRV
+3851 IRQVDSDVTRV

-3904 DLAGNVKESAPFE
+3904 DLAGNVKESAPLE

-3946 KPSFRIDVPGDVVQV
+3946 KPSFRIDVPGDVIQV

-3976 NADGQWIFDSPNTLV
+3976 NADGQWIFDTPNTLV

-4003 EAGNIANKDLVF
+4003 QAGNIANKDLVF

-4301 NTKTSAELRIEIDT
+4301 NTKTSAELKIEIDT

-4360 GVNWTPISKNAAGQ
+4360 GVNWTPVSKNAAGQ
-4374 WEFTAGSAL
+4374 WQFTAGSAL
-4383 PDGHYTLHVQAT
+4383 SDGHYTLHVQAT

-4489 AEDIAGNKI
+4489 AEDIAGNRI

-4508 IVSDPSIDLL
+4508 VVSDPRIDLL

-4532 SVTTPRFVIG
+4532 SVTKPRFVIG

-4556 GVSYSVT
+4556 GVSYPVT

-4621 GNSNSDNLTN
+4621 GSSNSDNLTN

-4655 SGREVLKQTITVGAD
+4655 SGREVLKHTITVGAD

-4717 LSDPSIDDQH
+4717 LSDPSIDDQY

-4738 FAEAFS
+4738 LAEAFS

-4831 TPTLIGS
+4831 TPTLVGN
-4838 TLPNTIVSI
+4838 TLPNAIVSI

-5378 STFIDNPAMV
+5378 STFIDNPVMM

-5400 ITSQTRPTFSIFG
+5400 ITSQTRPAFSIYG

-5464 ATSKTLNFTIDTF
+5464 ATSKTLNFTIDTL

-5530 NVGEVWVNEKGHWQM
+5530 NVGEVWVNDKGHWQM

-5581 HIKVFTSE
+5581 HIQVFTSE
-5589 LDDNKSSSKTE
+5589 LDDNKSSSKTD
-5600 WWSNSDLITMRG
+5600 WWSNSSTITMRG
-5612 TGEIGATVSLIV
+5612 MGEIGATVSLIV
-5624 AGVTLATAVVAATG
+5624 AGVTLATAVVAANG
-5638 RWELSTDKL
+5638 QWELSTDQL
-5647 PEGTYDISLVI
+5647 PEGKYDITLSI
-5658 EDSAGNRW
+5658 EDNAGNRK
-5666 EDVREIF
+5666 EEVHEIF

-5707 ITDSEGN
+5707 ITDSNGN

-5778 ITRDKQPTFIIG
+5778 ITRDNQPTFIIG
-5790 NLESDVVV
+5790 NLESDVVI

-5879 TNHTQPKFTLQ
+5879 TNHNHTQPKFTLQ

-5930 DGNYTL
+5930 DGTYTL

-5945 NSQQS
+5945 NSLQS
-5950 ASLAVTVDSTVTVTA
+5950 ASLEVTVDSTVTVTA

-5988 VNAESATHLRTEP
+5988 VNAESATHLRTVP
-6001 SAAEESVVKV
+6001 SAAEESVVKE

-6038 ISVPENIVNVSIM
+6038 ISVPENIVNVSVM

-6082 VKFIDKDNDFLIKE
+6082 VKFIDKDDDFLIKE

-6113 VRGKT
+6113 ARGKT

>member
-158 SSKQIEEMLQNFL
+158 SSKQMEEMLQEFL

-429 TIAPEK
+429 TIPPEK

-534 SAEIETTNDSGIVG
+534 SAEIETTDDSGIVG

-576 GEEVIFKA
+576 GEEVVFKA
-584 NDKGEWTFN
+584 NDQGEWTFN

-963 IDGALI
+963 VDGALI

-1027 SLSPDSDSGISDD
+1027 SLSPDSDSGIADD

-1064 WDAMSDTQIGVA
+1064 WDAASDTQIGVA

-1105 IAGNKANSAIFDF
+1105 IAGNKANSAVFDF

-1183 GSWLFIPGNTWAD
+1183 GSWLFTPGNTWAD

-1376 DATKGTGGWT
+1376 DATKGTGGWS
-1386 FTPPTSWAD
+1386 FTPTGAWAD

-1440 DNLTNNVRPHFQV
+1440 DNLTNNVRPQFQV

-1477 SATPGVWDYI
+1477 GATPGAWDYI

-1499 TVEATDEAGNKATQT
+1499 TVEATDKAGNQTTQE

-1583 QWRFAPTSDWADGDY
+1583 QWRFAPTSDWGDGDY

-1708 NKTTQKLDFTIDTI
+1708 NKTTQKLDFIIDTM

-1907 TATETLNFII
+1907 TATETLNFTI

-1937 NDNKTNVKTPGFII
+1937 NDNKTNVKTPGFVI

-2015 TVTIDTQ
+2015 KVTVDTQ
-2022 ITIDHIELVNDSGI
+2022 IGIDNIELVNDSGI
-2036 PDDNLTNN
+2036 PNDNLTNN
-2044 VRPHFQVT
+2044 VRPQFQVT

-2079 GVWDYTWLADVGEG
+2079 GVWDYTWLTDVANGS
-2093 KHTLTVEATDKAG
+2093 HTLTVEATDAAG
-2106 NKTTQQLDFIIDT
+2106 NKATQNLEFNIDT
-2119 LLSEPTIVLDNTDD
+2119 LLSEPTIALDSTDD

-2138 DHLTNV
+2138 DNLTSV
-2144 NKPTFLLGNIDAD
+2144 NKPTFILGNIDAD

-2178 DATGNWSV
+2178 GATGIWSV
-2186 TPTGTWADGDYT
+2186 TPTGMWADGSHT

-2208 NEKHSASLTV
+2208 NVKYSVPLTI
-2218 TVDTQITIDVIELV
+2218 TVDTQITIDDIELV
-2232 NDNGIPGDNMTNDAH
+2232 NDSGTKGDNLTNDANPH
-2247 PQFRVTVPGDVNEV
+2247 FRITVPGDVNEV

-2269 TWVKATQSATPG
+2269 TWVKAMQSSTSG

-2288 GTVPDGDYTL
+2288 KTLADDDYTL
-2298 NVKATDNAGNTV
+2298 TVKATDNAGNTV
-2310 TETLHFTIDT
+2310 TRTLDFTIDT

-2328 LDSADDS
+2328 LDSADDT
-2335 GVHGDNMTNH
+2335 GIQGDNMTNR
-2345 TQPTFALQ
+2345 TQPTFNLQ

-2372 TTFDA
+2372 TTFDV

-2382 GWTFTP
+2382 GWSFTP
-2388 TGAWADGD
+2388 PTSWGAGD

-2448 HFQVTVPTDV
+2448 QFQVKVPTDV
-2458 NVVRL
+2458 N
-2463 SIDGGKTW
+2463 
-2471 FNATQ
+2471 
-2476 SATPGVWD
+2476 
-2484 YIWPDDVADGGYT
+2484 
-2497 LTVEATDE
+2497 E
-2505 AGNKATQTLDFTI
+2505 
-2518 DTTLSVPTLSL
+2518 
-2529 DSADDSG
+2529 
-2536 IAGDNITNVK
+2536 
-2546 TPGFTLNNIDTDVSR
+2546 
-2561 VIVEV
+2561 
-2566 MHNGIKQE
+2566 
-2574 VPLVQTG
+2574 
-2581 GQWRFAPTSDWA
+2581 
-2593 DGDYI
+2593 
-2598 LTVKVEDRAGNVKQ
+2598 
-2612 SAPLT
+2612 
-2617 VTVDTHIAIDRIEL
+2617 
-2631 VNDSGIPG
+2631 
-2639 DNLTNEARPHFQV
+2639 
-2652 TVPADVNG
+2652 
-2660 VRLSIDGGKTWFDAT
+2660 
-2675 QSATSGVWDYTWLTN
+2675 
-2690 VANGPHTL
+2690 
-2698 MVEASDKAG
+2698 
-2707 NKTTQKLDFTIDTIL
+2707 
-2722 SEPTITL
+2722 
-2729 DSADDSAAG
+2729 
-2738 DNITNVKMPGFTLGN
+2738 
-2753 IDADVTK
+2753 
-2760 VVVTVAHDGKNQ
+2760 
-2772 QIELIKNGGVWRF
+2772 
-2785 TPGAAWTD
+2785 
-2793 GDYTLTVKVEDKA
+2793 
-2806 GNTNYSAPLT
+2806 
-2816 VTIDTQTSIDRIELL
+2816 
-2831 NDTGIVGDN
+2831 
-2840 LTNEARPQFHITVP
+2840 
-2854 TDVNSVQLSL
+2854 
-2864 DGGINWVNATLTSD
+2864 
-2878 GVWEYIWPTDLV
+2878 
-2890 ENTYTLTVKATDV
+2890 
-2903 AGNTATETLNF
+2903 
-2914 IIDTTLSTPTIT
+2914 
-2926 LDSADDSGTAN
+2926 
-2937 DNKTNVKTP
+2937 
-2946 GFIIGGIDSDV
+2946 
-2957 TQVVVQVMRDGH
+2957 
-2969 SEEVE
+2969 
-2974 LTQTNG
+2974 
-2980 QWRFVPGSA
+2980 
-2989 WTDGDYTLTV
+2989 
-2999 TVKDE
+2999 
-3004 AGNIRHSA
+3004 
-3012 PLTVTIDTQITIDH
+3012 
-3026 IELVND
+3026 
-3032 SGIPDDNLT
+3032 
-3041 NNVRP
+3041 
-3046 HFQVT
+3046 
-3051 VPTDVNVVRL
+3051 VRL

-3101 DKAGNKTTQQLD
+3101 DKAGNQTTQKLD

-3118 LLSEPTIV
+3118 LLSEPTIA
-3126 LDNTDDSGTK
+3126 LDSTDDSGTK
-3136 GDNLTNVNKPTFLL
+3136 GDNLTSVNKPTFIL

-3181 IWSVTPTGTWADG
+3181 IWSVTPTGMWADG
-3194 DYTLT
+3194 SHTLT

-3219 DTQITIDVIELVNDN
+3219 DTHIAIDDIELVNDN

-3301 DKAGNKT
+3301 DKAGNQT

-3396 LTVEVTDNAGN
+3396 LTVEVQDNAGN
-3407 VRQSTPLVVTVDTQ
+3407 VRQSTPLIVTVDTQ

-3461 SIDGGANWVSATQGI
+3461 SIDGGANWVSAAQGI

-3813 LKVTIDGTLTTPVI
+3813 LKVTIDGSLTTPVI

-3842 TNHDRPVFD
+3842 TKHDRPVFD
-3851 IHQVDSDVTRV
+3851 IRQVDSDVTRV

-3904 DLAGNVKESAPFE
+3904 DLAGNVKESAPLE

-3946 KPSFRIDVPGDVVQV
+3946 KPSFRIDVPGDVIQV

-3976 NADGQWIFDSPNTLV
+3976 NADGQWIFDTPNTLV

-4003 EAGNIANKDLVF
+4003 QAGNIANKDLVF

-4301 NTKTSAELRIEIDT
+4301 NTKTSAELKIEIDT

-4360 GVNWTPISKNAAGQ
+4360 GVNWTPVSKNAAGQ
-4374 WEFTAGSAL
+4374 WQFTAGSAL
-4383 PDGHYTLHVQAT
+4383 SDGHYTLHVQAT

-4508 IVSDPSIDLL
+4508 VVSDPRIDLL

-4532 SVTTPRFVIG
+4532 SVTKPRFVIG

-4556 GVSYSVT
+4556 GVSYPVT

-4621 GNSNSDNLTN
+4621 GSSNSDNLTN

-4655 SGREVLKQTITVGAD
+4655 SGREVLKHTITVGAD

-4717 LSDPSIDDQH
+4717 LSDPSIDDQY

-4738 FAEAFS
+4738 LAEAFS

-4831 TPTLIGS
+4831 TPTLVGN
-4838 TLPNTIVSI
+4838 TLPNAIVSI

-4950 YTTGAGHWGVV
+4950 YTTGTGHWGVV

-5078 GNSQQKEILI
+5078 GNSQQKDILI

-5249 QDDGT
+5249 QDDGK

-5303 NHNKPVLVGTAE
+5303 SHNKPVLVGTAE

-5378 STFIDNPAMV
+5378 STFIDNPVMM

-5400 ITSQTRPTFSIFG
+5400 ITSQTRPAFSIFG

-5530 NVGEVWVNEKGHWQM
+5530 NVGEVWVNDKGHWQM

-5581 HIKVFTSE
+5581 HIQVFTSE
-5589 LDDNKSSSKTE
+5589 LDDNKSSSKTD
-5600 WWSNSDLITMRG
+5600 WWSNSSTITMRG
-5612 TGEIGATVSLIV
+5612 MGEIGATVSLIV
-5624 AGVTLATAVVAATG
+5624 AGVTLATAVVAANG
-5638 RWELSTDKL
+5638 QWELSTDQL
-5647 PEGTYDISLVI
+5647 PEGKYDITLSI
-5658 EDSAGNRW
+5658 EDNAGNRK
-5666 EDVREIF
+5666 EEVHEIF

-5707 ITDSEGN
+5707 ITDSNGN

-5752 VPLDIMKEVPVIS
+5752 VPLDIMKETPVIS

-5879 TNHTQPKFTLQ
+5879 TNHNHTQPKFTLQ

-5930 DGNYTL
+5930 DGTYTL

-5945 NSQQS
+5945 NSLQS
-5950 ASLAVTVDSTVTVTA
+5950 ASLEVTVDSTVTVTA

-5988 VNAESATHLRTEP
+5988 VNAESATHLRTVP
-6001 SAAEESVVKV
+6001 SAAEESVVKE

-6038 ISVPENIVNVSIM
+6038 ISVPENIVNVSVM

-6082 VKFIDKDNDFLIKE
+6082 VKFIDKDDDFLIKE

-6113 VRGKT
+6113 ARGKT

>member
-39 ITTPRGSVIIVN
+39 ITTPHGSVIIVN

-429 TIAPEK
+429 TIPPEK

-444 DSGIKNDNI
+444 DSGIKNDNV

-534 SAEIETTNDSGIVG
+534 SAEIETTDDSGIVG

-593 FTSDSVEGINN
+593 FTSDSVEGVNN

-623 VIDTIA
+623 VIDTVA
-629 PVPPTVSLEDYV
+629 PVPPTVSLEDFV

-1027 SLSPDSDSGISDD
+1027 SLSPDSDSGIADD

-1105 IAGNKANSAIFDF
+1105 IAGNKANSAVFDF

-1376 DATKGTGGWT
+1376 DATKGTGGWS
-1386 FTPPTSWAD
+1386 FTPTGAWAD

-1431 LVNDSGIPD
+1431 LVNDSGIPN

-1477 SATPGVWDYI
+1477 SATPGAWDYI

-1499 TVEATDEAGNKATQT
+1499 TVEATDKAGNKTTQE

-1690 NVANGPH
+1690 NVANG
-1697 TLMVEASDKAG
+1697 S
-1708 NKTTQKLDFTIDTI
+1708 
-1722 LSEPTIT
+1722 
-1729 LDSAD
+1729 
-1734 DSAAGDNI
+1734 
-1742 TNVKMPGFTLGN
+1742 
-1754 IDADVTKV
+1754 
-1762 VVTVAHDGKNQ
+1762 
-1773 QIELIKNGGVWRFT
+1773 
-1787 PGAAW
+1787 
-1792 TDGDYTLTVKVED
+1792 
-1805 KAGNTNYSAP
+1805 
-1815 LTVTIDTQTSIDRIE
+1815 
-1830 LLNDTGIVGDN
+1830 
-1841 LTNEARPQFH
+1841 
-1851 ITVPTDVNS
+1851 
-1860 VQLSLD
+1860 
-1866 GGINWVN
+1866 
-1873 ATLTSDGV
+1873 
-1881 WEYIWPTDL
+1881 
-1890 VENTYT
+1890 
-1896 LTVKATDVAGN
+1896 
-1907 TATETLNFII
+1907 
-1917 DTTLST
+1917 
-1923 PTITLDSADDSGTA
+1923 
-1937 NDNKTNVKTPGFII
+1937 
-1951 GGIDS
+1951 
-1956 DVTQVVV
+1956 
-1963 QVMRDGH
+1963 
-1970 SEEVE
+1970 
-1975 LTQTN
+1975 
-1980 GQWRFVPGSAWTD
+1980 
-1993 GDYTLTV
+1993 
-2000 TVKDEAGNIRHSAPL
+2000 
-2015 TVTIDTQ
+2015 
-2022 ITIDHIELVNDSGI
+2022 
-2036 PDDNLTNN
+2036 
-2044 VRPHFQVT
+2044 
-2052 VPTDVNVVRLS
+2052 
-2063 IDGGKT
+2063 
-2069 WFNATQSATP
+2069 
-2079 GVWDYTWLADVGEG
+2079 
-2093 KHTLTVEATDKAG
+2093 
-2106 NKTTQQLDFIIDT
+2106 
-2119 LLSEPTIVLDNTDD
+2119 
-2133 SGTKG
+2133 
-2138 DHLTNV
+2138 
-2144 NKPTFLLGNIDAD
+2144 
-2157 ARYVTVE
+2157 
-2164 VQHGGTKEVLTATK
+2164 
-2178 DATGNWSV
+2178 
-2186 TPTGTWADGDYT
+2186 
-2198 LTVRVEDEAG
+2198 
-2208 NEKHSASLTV
+2208 
-2218 TVDTQITIDVIELV
+2218 
-2232 NDNGIPGDNMTNDAH
+2232 
-2247 PQFRVTVPGDVNEV
+2247 
-2261 SLSIDGGV
+2261 
-2269 TWVKATQSATPG
+2269 
-2281 VWNYTWP
+2281 
-2288 GTVPDGDYTL
+2288 
-2298 NVKATDNAGNTV
+2298 
-2310 TETLHFTIDT
+2310 
-2320 TLSTPVIV
+2320 
-2328 LDSADDS
+2328 
-2335 GVHGDNMTNH
+2335 
-2345 TQPTFALQ
+2345 
-2353 HIDDDAVRVTVS
+2353 
-2365 VEHGGVT
+2365 
-2372 TTFDA
+2372 
-2377 TKDAG
+2377 
-2382 GWTFTP
+2382 
-2388 TGAWADGD
+2388 
-2396 YTLSVSVEDKA
+2396 
-2407 GNTSHSAS
+2407 
-2415 LTVTVDTQ
+2415 
-2423 IAINNIELVNDSGIP
+2423 
-2438 DDNLTNNVRP
+2438 
-2448 HFQVTVPTDV
+2448 
-2458 NVVRL
+2458 
-2463 SIDGGKTW
+2463 
-2471 FNATQ
+2471 
-2476 SATPGVWD
+2476 
-2484 YIWPDDVADGGYT
+2484 
-2497 LTVEATDE
+2497 
-2505 AGNKATQTLDFTI
+2505 
-2518 DTTLSVPTLSL
+2518 
-2529 DSADDSG
+2529 
-2536 IAGDNITNVK
+2536 
-2546 TPGFTLNNIDTDVSR
+2546 
-2561 VIVEV
+2561 
-2566 MHNGIKQE
+2566 
-2574 VPLVQTG
+2574 
-2581 GQWRFAPTSDWA
+2581 
-2593 DGDYI
+2593 
-2598 LTVKVEDRAGNVKQ
+2598 
-2612 SAPLT
+2612 
-2617 VTVDTHIAIDRIEL
+2617 
-2631 VNDSGIPG
+2631 
-2639 DNLTNEARPHFQV
+2639 
-2652 TVPADVNG
+2652 
-2660 VRLSIDGGKTWFDAT
+2660 
-2675 QSATSGVWDYTWLTN
+2675 
-2690 VANGPHTL
+2690 HTL

-3172 LTATKGATG
+3172 LTATKDATGNWSVTPTGTWADGDYTLTVRVEDDAGNEKHSASLTVTVDTQITIDVIELVNDNGIPGDNMTNDAHPQFRVTVPGDVNEVSLSIDGGVTWVKATQSATPGVWNYTWPGTVPDGDYTLNVKATDNAGNTVTETLHFTIDTTLSTPVIVLDSADDTGIQGDNMTNRTQPTFNLQHIDDDAVRVTVSVEHGGVTTTFDATKDAGGWTFTPPTSWGAGDYTLSVSVEDKAGNTSHSASLTVTVDTQIAINNIELVNDSGIPDDNLTNNVRPHFQVKVPTDVNEVRLSIDGGKTWFNATQSATPGVWDYTWLADVGEGKHTLTVEATDKAGNQTTQKLDFIIDTLLSEPTIVLDSTDDSGTKGDNLTNANKPTFLLGNIDADARYVTVEVQHGGTKEVLTATKGATG

-3622 IDRIEL
+3622 IDHIEL

-3710 LNFTIDITLLT
+3710 LNFTIDITLMT

-3851 IHQVDSDVTRV
+3851 IRQVDSDVTRV

-4301 NTKTSAELRIEIDT
+4301 NTKTSAELKIEIDT

-4532 SVTTPRFVIG
+4532 SVTKPRFVIG

-4556 GVSYSVT
+4556 GVSYPVT

-4831 TPTLIGS
+4831 TPTLVGN
-4838 TLPNTIVSI
+4838 TLPNAIVSI

-4971 ELTFKVEDVAGNIR
+4971 VLTFKVEDVAGNIR

-5039 NPQGVVIATLVVGND
+5039 SPQGVVIATLVVGND

-5078 GNSQQKEILI
+5078 GNSQQKDILI

-5400 ITSQTRPTFSIFG
+5400 ITSQTRPTFSISG

-5581 HIKVFTSE
+5581 HIQVFTSE
-5589 LDDNKSSSKTE
+5589 LDDNKSSSKTD
-5600 WWSNSDLITMRG
+5600 WWSNSSTITMRG
-5612 TGEIGATVSLIV
+5612 MGEIGATVSLIV
-5624 AGVTLATAVVAATG
+5624 AGVTLATAVVAANG
-5638 RWELSTDKL
+5638 QWELSTDQL
-5647 PEGTYDISLVI
+5647 PEGKYDITLSI
-5658 EDSAGNRW
+5658 EDNAGNRK
-5666 EDVREIF
+5666 EEVHEIF

-5707 ITDSEGN
+5707 ITDSNGN

-5988 VNAESATHLRTEP
+5988 VNAESATHLRTVP

>member
-246 AAESNSGSKDDSIT
+246 ATESNSGSKDDSIT

-623 VIDTIA
+623 VIDTVA
-629 PVPPTVSLEDYV
+629 PVPPTVSLEDFV

-969 AEVRTN
+969 ADVRTN

-1027 SLSPDSDSGISDD
+1027 SLSPDSDSGVSDD

-1064 WDAMSDTQIGVA
+1064 WDAASDTQIGVA

-1105 IAGNKANSAIFDF
+1105 IAGNKANSAVFDF

-1209 GNTNYSAPLTVVID
+1209 GNTSYSAPLTVVID

-1376 DATKGTGGWT
+1376 DATKGTGGWS
-1386 FTPPTSWAD
+1386 FTPTGAWAD

-1431 LVNDSGIPD
+1431 LVNDSGIPN

-1477 SATPGVWDYI
+1477 SATPGAWDYI

-1499 TVEATDEAGNKATQT
+1499 TVEATDKAGNKTTQE

-2119 LLSEPTIVLDNTDD
+2119 LLSEPTIVLDSTDD

-2138 DHLTNV
+2138 DNLTNV

-2320 TLSTPVIV
+2320 TLSVPVIV
-2328 LDSADDS
+2328 LNSADDT
-2335 GVHGDNMTNH
+2335 GVQGDNMTNS

-2377 TKDAG
+2377 TKGTG
-2382 GWTFTP
+2382 GWSFTP

-2448 HFQVTVPTDV
+2448 HFQVKVPMDV
-2458 NVVRL
+2458 N
-2463 SIDGGKTW
+2463 
-2471 FNATQ
+2471 
-2476 SATPGVWD
+2476 
-2484 YIWPDDVADGGYT
+2484 
-2497 LTVEATDE
+2497 E
-2505 AGNKATQTLDFTI
+2505 
-2518 DTTLSVPTLSL
+2518 
-2529 DSADDSG
+2529 
-2536 IAGDNITNVK
+2536 
-2546 TPGFTLNNIDTDVSR
+2546 
-2561 VIVEV
+2561 
-2566 MHNGIKQE
+2566 
-2574 VPLVQTG
+2574 
-2581 GQWRFAPTSDWA
+2581 
-2593 DGDYI
+2593 
-2598 LTVKVEDRAGNVKQ
+2598 
-2612 SAPLT
+2612 
-2617 VTVDTHIAIDRIEL
+2617 
-2631 VNDSGIPG
+2631 
-2639 DNLTNEARPHFQV
+2639 
-2652 TVPADVNG
+2652 
-2660 VRLSIDGGKTWFDAT
+2660 
-2675 QSATSGVWDYTWLTN
+2675 
-2690 VANGPHTL
+2690 
-2698 MVEASDKAG
+2698 
-2707 NKTTQKLDFTIDTIL
+2707 
-2722 SEPTITL
+2722 
-2729 DSADDSAAG
+2729 
-2738 DNITNVKMPGFTLGN
+2738 
-2753 IDADVTK
+2753 
-2760 VVVTVAHDGKNQ
+2760 
-2772 QIELIKNGGVWRF
+2772 
-2785 TPGAAWTD
+2785 
-2793 GDYTLTVKVEDKA
+2793 
-2806 GNTNYSAPLT
+2806 
-2816 VTIDTQTSIDRIELL
+2816 
-2831 NDTGIVGDN
+2831 
-2840 LTNEARPQFHITVP
+2840 
-2854 TDVNSVQLSL
+2854 
-2864 DGGINWVNATLTSD
+2864 
-2878 GVWEYIWPTDLV
+2878 
-2890 ENTYTLTVKATDV
+2890 
-2903 AGNTATETLNF
+2903 
-2914 IIDTTLSTPTIT
+2914 
-2926 LDSADDSGTAN
+2926 
-2937 DNKTNVKTP
+2937 
-2946 GFIIGGIDSDV
+2946 
-2957 TQVVVQVMRDGH
+2957 
-2969 SEEVE
+2969 
-2974 LTQTNG
+2974 
-2980 QWRFVPGSA
+2980 
-2989 WTDGDYTLTV
+2989 
-2999 TVKDE
+2999 
-3004 AGNIRHSA
+3004 
-3012 PLTVTIDTQITIDH
+3012 
-3026 IELVND
+3026 
-3032 SGIPDDNLT
+3032 
-3041 NNVRP
+3041 
-3046 HFQVT
+3046 
-3051 VPTDVNVVRL
+3051 VRL

-3101 DKAGNKTTQQLD
+3101 DKAGNQTTQKLD

-3126 LDNTDDSGTK
+3126 LDSTDDSGTK
-3136 GDNLTNVNKPTFLL
+3136 GDNLTNANKPTFIL

-3159 VTVEVQHGGTKEV
+3159 VTVEVQYGGTKEV

-3319 LSTPTIAMDSR
+3319 LSTPTITMDSR

-3354 ADAHSVI
+3354 SDAQSVI

-3407 VRQSTPLVVTVDTQ
+3407 VRQSTPLIVTVDTQ

-3461 SIDGGANWVSATQGI
+3461 SIDGGANWVSAAQGI

-3622 IDRIEL
+3622 IDHIEL

-3710 LNFTIDITLLT
+3710 LNFTIDITLMT

-3851 IHQVDSDVTRV
+3851 IRQVDSDVTRV

-4532 SVTTPRFVIG
+4532 SVTKPRFVIG

-4556 GVSYSVT
+4556 GVSYPVT

-4831 TPTLIGS
+4831 TPTLVGN
-4838 TLPNTIVSI
+4838 TLPNAIVSI

-4971 ELTFKVEDVAGNIR
+4971 VLTFKVEDVAGNIR

-5303 NHNKPVLVGTAE
+5303 SHNKPVLVGTAE

-5378 STFIDNPAMV
+5378 STFIDNPVMM

-5400 ITSQTRPTFSIFG
+5400 ITSQTRPAFSIYG

-5464 ATSKTLNFTIDTF
+5464 ATSKTLNFTIDTL

-5530 NVGEVWVNEKGHWQM
+5530 NVGEVWVNDKGHWQM

-5581 HIKVFTSE
+5581 HIQVFTSE
-5589 LDDNKSSSKTE
+5589 LDDNKSSSKTD
-5600 WWSNSDLITMRG
+5600 WWSNSSTITMRG
-5612 TGEIGATVSLIV
+5612 MGEIGATVSLIV
-5624 AGVTLATAVVAATG
+5624 AGVTLATAVVAANG
-5638 RWELSTDKL
+5638 QWELSTDQL
-5647 PEGTYDISLVI
+5647 PEGKYDITLSI
-5658 EDSAGNRW
+5658 EDNAGNRK
-5666 EDVREIF
+5666 EEVHEIF

-5707 ITDSEGN
+5707 ITDSNGN

-5752 VPLDIMKEVPVIS
+5752 VSLDIMKEVPVIS

-5864 LAAGEDNGAS
+5864 LAAGEDNGVS

-5901 NVTHNGVTDIYQATQ
+5901 NVTHNGVTDTYQATQ

-5930 DGNYTL
+5930 DGTYTL

-5988 VNAESATHLRTEP
+5988 VNAESATHLRTVP
-6001 SAAEESVVKV
+6001 SAAEESVVKE

-6113 VRGKT
+6113 ARGKT

>member
-2119 LLSEPTIVLDNTDD
+2119 LLSEPTIVLDSTDD

-2423 IAINNIELVNDSGIP
+2423 IAINN
-2438 DDNLTNNVRP
+2438 
-2448 HFQVTVPTDV
+2448 
-2458 NVVRL
+2458 
-2463 SIDGGKTW
+2463 
-2471 FNATQ
+2471 
-2476 SATPGVWD
+2476 
-2484 YIWPDDVADGGYT
+2484 
-2497 LTVEATDE
+2497 
-2505 AGNKATQTLDFTI
+2505 
-2518 DTTLSVPTLSL
+2518 
-2529 DSADDSG
+2529 
-2536 IAGDNITNVK
+2536 
-2546 TPGFTLNNIDTDVSR
+2546 
-2561 VIVEV
+2561 
-2566 MHNGIKQE
+2566 
-2574 VPLVQTG
+2574 
-2581 GQWRFAPTSDWA
+2581 
-2593 DGDYI
+2593 
-2598 LTVKVEDRAGNVKQ
+2598 
-2612 SAPLT
+2612 
-2617 VTVDTHIAIDRIEL
+2617 
-2631 VNDSGIPG
+2631 
-2639 DNLTNEARPHFQV
+2639 
-2652 TVPADVNG
+2652 
-2660 VRLSIDGGKTWFDAT
+2660 
-2675 QSATSGVWDYTWLTN
+2675 
-2690 VANGPHTL
+2690 
-2698 MVEASDKAG
+2698 
-2707 NKTTQKLDFTIDTIL
+2707 
-2722 SEPTITL
+2722 
-2729 DSADDSAAG
+2729 
-2738 DNITNVKMPGFTLGN
+2738 
-2753 IDADVTK
+2753 
-2760 VVVTVAHDGKNQ
+2760 
-2772 QIELIKNGGVWRF
+2772 
-2785 TPGAAWTD
+2785 
-2793 GDYTLTVKVEDKA
+2793 
-2806 GNTNYSAPLT
+2806 
-2816 VTIDTQTSIDRIELL
+2816 
-2831 NDTGIVGDN
+2831 
-2840 LTNEARPQFHITVP
+2840 
-2854 TDVNSVQLSL
+2854 
-2864 DGGINWVNATLTSD
+2864 
-2878 GVWEYIWPTDLV
+2878 
-2890 ENTYTLTVKATDV
+2890 
-2903 AGNTATETLNF
+2903 
-2914 IIDTTLSTPTIT
+2914 
-2926 LDSADDSGTAN
+2926 
-2937 DNKTNVKTP
+2937 
-2946 GFIIGGIDSDV
+2946 
-2957 TQVVVQVMRDGH
+2957 
-2969 SEEVE
+2969 
-2974 LTQTNG
+2974 
-2980 QWRFVPGSA
+2980 
-2989 WTDGDYTLTV
+2989 
-2999 TVKDE
+2999 
-3004 AGNIRHSA
+3004 
-3012 PLTVTIDTQITIDH
+3012 

-3933 DTGVQN
+3933 DTGEQN

-4556 GVSYSVT
+4556 GVSYPVT

-4961 LPALGNDGNY
+4961 LPSLGNDGNY

>member
-246 AAESNSGSKDDSIT
+246 ATESNSGSKDDSIT

-623 VIDTIA
+623 VIDTVA
-629 PVPPTVSLEDYV
+629 PVPPTVSLEDFV

-1027 SLSPDSDSGISDD
+1027 SLSPDSDSGVSDD

-1064 WDAMSDTQIGVA
+1064 WDAASDTQIGVA

-1105 IAGNKANSAIFDF
+1105 IAGNKANSAVFDF

-1209 GNTNYSAPLTVVID
+1209 GNTSYSAPLTVVID

-1376 DATKGTGGWT
+1376 DATKGTGGWS
-1386 FTPPTSWAD
+1386 FTPTGAWAD

-1431 LVNDSGIPD
+1431 LVNDSGIPN

-1477 SATPGVWDYI
+1477 SATPGAWDYI

-1499 TVEATDEAGNKATQT
+1499 TVEATDKAGNKTTQE

-1980 GQWRFVPGSAWTD
+1980 GQWRFVPGNAWTD

-2119 LLSEPTIVLDNTDD
+2119 LLSEPTIVLDSTDD

-2138 DHLTNV
+2138 DNLTNV

-2320 TLSTPVIV
+2320 TLSVPVIV
-2328 LDSADDS
+2328 LNSADDT
-2335 GVHGDNMTNH
+2335 GVQGDNMTNS

-2377 TKDAG
+2377 TKGTG
-2382 GWTFTP
+2382 GWSFTP

-2448 HFQVTVPTDV
+2448 HFQVKVPMDV
-2458 NVVRL
+2458 N
-2463 SIDGGKTW
+2463 
-2471 FNATQ
+2471 
-2476 SATPGVWD
+2476 
-2484 YIWPDDVADGGYT
+2484 
-2497 LTVEATDE
+2497 E
-2505 AGNKATQTLDFTI
+2505 
-2518 DTTLSVPTLSL
+2518 
-2529 DSADDSG
+2529 
-2536 IAGDNITNVK
+2536 
-2546 TPGFTLNNIDTDVSR
+2546 
-2561 VIVEV
+2561 
-2566 MHNGIKQE
+2566 
-2574 VPLVQTG
+2574 
-2581 GQWRFAPTSDWA
+2581 
-2593 DGDYI
+2593 
-2598 LTVKVEDRAGNVKQ
+2598 
-2612 SAPLT
+2612 
-2617 VTVDTHIAIDRIEL
+2617 
-2631 VNDSGIPG
+2631 
-2639 DNLTNEARPHFQV
+2639 
-2652 TVPADVNG
+2652 
-2660 VRLSIDGGKTWFDAT
+2660 
-2675 QSATSGVWDYTWLTN
+2675 
-2690 VANGPHTL
+2690 
-2698 MVEASDKAG
+2698 
-2707 NKTTQKLDFTIDTIL
+2707 
-2722 SEPTITL
+2722 
-2729 DSADDSAAG
+2729 
-2738 DNITNVKMPGFTLGN
+2738 
-2753 IDADVTK
+2753 
-2760 VVVTVAHDGKNQ
+2760 
-2772 QIELIKNGGVWRF
+2772 
-2785 TPGAAWTD
+2785 
-2793 GDYTLTVKVEDKA
+2793 
-2806 GNTNYSAPLT
+2806 
-2816 VTIDTQTSIDRIELL
+2816 
-2831 NDTGIVGDN
+2831 
-2840 LTNEARPQFHITVP
+2840 
-2854 TDVNSVQLSL
+2854 
-2864 DGGINWVNATLTSD
+2864 
-2878 GVWEYIWPTDLV
+2878 
-2890 ENTYTLTVKATDV
+2890 
-2903 AGNTATETLNF
+2903 
-2914 IIDTTLSTPTIT
+2914 
-2926 LDSADDSGTAN
+2926 
-2937 DNKTNVKTP
+2937 
-2946 GFIIGGIDSDV
+2946 
-2957 TQVVVQVMRDGH
+2957 
-2969 SEEVE
+2969 
-2974 LTQTNG
+2974 
-2980 QWRFVPGSA
+2980 
-2989 WTDGDYTLTV
+2989 
-2999 TVKDE
+2999 
-3004 AGNIRHSA
+3004 
-3012 PLTVTIDTQITIDH
+3012 
-3026 IELVND
+3026 
-3032 SGIPDDNLT
+3032 
-3041 NNVRP
+3041 
-3046 HFQVT
+3046 
-3051 VPTDVNVVRL
+3051 VRL

-3101 DKAGNKTTQQLD
+3101 DKAGNQTTQKLD

-3126 LDNTDDSGTK
+3126 LDSTDDSGTK
-3136 GDNLTNVNKPTFLL
+3136 GDNLTNANKPTFIL

-3159 VTVEVQHGGTKEV
+3159 VTVEVQYGGTKEV

-3319 LSTPTIAMDSR
+3319 LSTPTITMDSR

-3354 ADAHSVI
+3354 SDAQSVI

-3407 VRQSTPLVVTVDTQ
+3407 VRQSTPLIVTVDTQ

-3461 SIDGGANWVSATQGI
+3461 SIDGGANWVSAAQGI

-3622 IDRIEL
+3622 IDHIEL

-3710 LNFTIDITLLT
+3710 LNFTIDITLMT

-3851 IHQVDSDVTRV
+3851 IRQVDSDVTRV

-4532 SVTTPRFVIG
+4532 SVTKPRFVIG

-4556 GVSYSVT
+4556 GVSYPVT

-4831 TPTLIGS
+4831 TPTLVGN
-4838 TLPNTIVSI
+4838 TLPNAIVSI

-4971 ELTFKVEDVAGNIR
+4971 VLTFKVEDVAGNIR

-5303 NHNKPVLVGTAE
+5303 SHNKPVLVGTAE

-5378 STFIDNPAMV
+5378 STFIDNPVMM

-5400 ITSQTRPTFSIFG
+5400 ITSQTRPAFSIYG

-5464 ATSKTLNFTIDTF
+5464 ATSKTLNFTIDTL

-5530 NVGEVWVNEKGHWQM
+5530 NVGEVWVNDKGHWQM

-5581 HIKVFTSE
+5581 HIQVFTSE
-5589 LDDNKSSSKTE
+5589 LDDNKSSSKTD
-5600 WWSNSDLITMRG
+5600 WWSNSSTITMRG
-5612 TGEIGATVSLIV
+5612 MGEIGATVSLIV
-5624 AGVTLATAVVAATG
+5624 AGVTLATAVVAANG
-5638 RWELSTDKL
+5638 QWELSTDQL
-5647 PEGTYDISLVI
+5647 PEGKYDITLSI
-5658 EDSAGNRW
+5658 EDNAGNRK
-5666 EDVREIF
+5666 EEVHEIF

-5707 ITDSEGN
+5707 ITDSNGN

-5752 VPLDIMKEVPVIS
+5752 VSLDIMKEVPVIS

-5864 LAAGEDNGAS
+5864 LAAGEDNGVS

-5901 NVTHNGVTDIYQATQ
+5901 NVTHNGVTDTYQATQ

-5930 DGNYTL
+5930 DGTYTL

-5988 VNAESATHLRTEP
+5988 VNAESATHLRTVP
-6001 SAAEESVVKV
+6001 SAAEESVVKE

-6113 VRGKT
+6113 ARGKT

>member
-158 SSKQIEEMLQNFL
+158 SSKQMEEMLQEFL

-429 TIAPEK
+429 TIPPEK

-534 SAEIETTNDSGIVG
+534 SAEIETTDDSGIVG

-629 PVPPTVSLEDYV
+629 PLPPTVSLEDYV

-963 IDGALI
+963 VDGALI

-1027 SLSPDSDSGISDD
+1027 SLSPDSDSGIADD

-1105 IAGNKANSAIFDF
+1105 IAGNKANSAVFDF

-1183 GSWLFIPGNTWAD
+1183 GSWLFTPGNTWAD

-1209 GNTNYSAPLTVVID
+1209 GNTSYSAPLTVVID

-1323 SVPVIVLD
+1323 SVPVIVLN
-1331 SADDTGI
+1331 SADDTGV
-1338 QGDNMTNSTQ
+1338 QGDNMTNRTQ

-1386 FTPPTSWAD
+1386 FTPTASWTD

-1471 WFNATQ
+1471 WVTAAQ
-1477 SATPGVWDYI
+1477 KAAGVWEYI
-1487 WPDDVADGGYTL
+1487 WPDDVTDGSHTL

-1638 PGDNLTNEA
+1638 PDDNLTNEA

-2022 ITIDHIELVNDSGI
+2022 IAIDHIELVNDSGI
-2036 PDDNLTNN
+2036 PNDNLTNN

-2106 NKTTQQLDFIIDT
+2106 NKTTQKLDFIIDT
-2119 LLSEPTIVLDNTDD
+2119 LLSEPTIVLDSTDD

-2138 DHLTNV
+2138 DNLTNA

-2320 TLSTPVIV
+2320 TLSVPVIV
-2328 LDSADDS
+2328 LNSADDT
-2335 GVHGDNMTNH
+2335 GVQGDNMTNS
-2345 TQPTFALQ
+2345 TRPTFALQ

-2377 TKDAG
+2377 TKGTG
-2382 GWTFTP
+2382 GWSFTP

-2484 YIWPDDVADGGYT
+2484 Y
-2497 LTVEATDE
+2497 
-2505 AGNKATQTLDFTI
+2505 
-2518 DTTLSVPTLSL
+2518 
-2529 DSADDSG
+2529 
-2536 IAGDNITNVK
+2536 
-2546 TPGFTLNNIDTDVSR
+2546 
-2561 VIVEV
+2561 
-2566 MHNGIKQE
+2566 
-2574 VPLVQTG
+2574 
-2581 GQWRFAPTSDWA
+2581 
-2593 DGDYI
+2593 
-2598 LTVKVEDRAGNVKQ
+2598 
-2612 SAPLT
+2612 
-2617 VTVDTHIAIDRIEL
+2617 
-2631 VNDSGIPG
+2631 
-2639 DNLTNEARPHFQV
+2639 
-2652 TVPADVNG
+2652 
-2660 VRLSIDGGKTWFDAT
+2660 
-2675 QSATSGVWDYTWLTN
+2675 
-2690 VANGPHTL
+2690 
-2698 MVEASDKAG
+2698 
-2707 NKTTQKLDFTIDTIL
+2707 
-2722 SEPTITL
+2722 
-2729 DSADDSAAG
+2729 
-2738 DNITNVKMPGFTLGN
+2738 
-2753 IDADVTK
+2753 
-2760 VVVTVAHDGKNQ
+2760 
-2772 QIELIKNGGVWRF
+2772 
-2785 TPGAAWTD
+2785 
-2793 GDYTLTVKVEDKA
+2793 
-2806 GNTNYSAPLT
+2806 
-2816 VTIDTQTSIDRIELL
+2816 
-2831 NDTGIVGDN
+2831 
-2840 LTNEARPQFHITVP
+2840 
-2854 TDVNSVQLSL
+2854 
-2864 DGGINWVNATLTSD
+2864 
-2878 GVWEYIWPTDLV
+2878 
-2890 ENTYTLTVKATDV
+2890 
-2903 AGNTATETLNF
+2903 
-2914 IIDTTLSTPTIT
+2914 
-2926 LDSADDSGTAN
+2926 
-2937 DNKTNVKTP
+2937 
-2946 GFIIGGIDSDV
+2946 
-2957 TQVVVQVMRDGH
+2957 
-2969 SEEVE
+2969 
-2974 LTQTNG
+2974 
-2980 QWRFVPGSA
+2980 
-2989 WTDGDYTLTV
+2989 
-2999 TVKDE
+2999 
-3004 AGNIRHSA
+3004 
-3012 PLTVTIDTQITIDH
+3012 
-3026 IELVND
+3026 
-3032 SGIPDDNLT
+3032 
-3041 NNVRP
+3041 
-3046 HFQVT
+3046 
-3051 VPTDVNVVRL
+3051 
-3061 SIDGGKT
+3061 
-3068 WFNATQS
+3068 
-3075 ATPGVWDYTWLA
+3075 TWLA

-3101 DKAGNKTTQQLD
+3101 DKAGNQTTQQLD

-3126 LDNTDDSGTK
+3126 LDSTDDSGTK
-3136 GDNLTNVNKPTFLL
+3136 GDNLTNANKPTFIL

-3278 GIWDYT
+3278 GTWDYT

-3396 LTVEVTDNAGN
+3396 LTVEVQDNAGN

-3461 SIDGGANWVSATQGI
+3461 SIDGGANWVSAAQGI

-3622 IDRIEL
+3622 IDHIEL

-3683 WPTDMPEGQHTLT
+3683 WPTDMPEGQHTLI

-3702 AGNKMTET
+3702 AGNKMTGT
-3710 LNFTIDITLLT
+3710 LDFTIDITLLT

-3746 VFVLGSID
+3746 IFVLGSID

-3851 IHQVDSDVTRV
+3851 IRQVDSDVTRV

-3904 DLAGNVKESAPFE
+3904 DLAGNVKESAPLE

-4064 TIDGHDYNATKVGAG
+4064 TIDGHDYNAIKVGAG

-4556 GVSYSVT
+4556 GVSYPVT

-4831 TPTLIGS
+4831 TPTLVGN
-4838 TLPNTIVSI
+4838 TLPNAIVSI

-4971 ELTFKVEDVAGNIR
+4971 VLTFKVEDVAGNIR

-5039 NPQGVVIATLVVGND
+5039 SPQGVVIATLVVGND

-5078 GNSQQKEILI
+5078 GNSQQKDILI

-5400 ITSQTRPTFSIFG
+5400 ITSQTRPTFSISG

-5581 HIKVFTSE
+5581 HIQVFTSE
-5589 LDDNKSSSKTE
+5589 LDDNKSSSKTD
-5600 WWSNSDLITMRG
+5600 WWSNSSTITMRG
-5612 TGEIGATVSLIV
+5612 MGEIGATVSLIV
-5624 AGVTLATAVVAATG
+5624 AGVTLATAVVAANG
-5638 RWELSTDKL
+5638 QWELSTDQL
-5647 PEGTYDISLVI
+5647 PEGKYDITLSI
-5658 EDSAGNRW
+5658 EDNAGNRK
-5666 EDVREIF
+5666 EEVHEIF

-5707 ITDSEGN
+5707 ITDSNGN

-5752 VPLDIMKEVPVIS
+5752 VSLDIMKEVPVIS

-5864 LAAGEDNGAS
+5864 LAAGEDNGVS

-5901 NVTHNGVTDIYQATQ
+5901 NVTHNGVTDTYQATQ

-5930 DGNYTL
+5930 DGTYTL

-5988 VNAESATHLRTEP
+5988 VNAESATHLRTVP
-6001 SAAEESVVKV
+6001 SAAEESVVKE

-6113 VRGKT
+6113 ARGKT

>member
-593 FTSDSVEGINN
+593 FISDSVEGINN

-2119 LLSEPTIVLDNTDD
+2119 LLSEPTIVLDSTDD

-2423 IAINNIELVNDSGIP
+2423 IAINN
-2438 DDNLTNNVRP
+2438 
-2448 HFQVTVPTDV
+2448 
-2458 NVVRL
+2458 
-2463 SIDGGKTW
+2463 
-2471 FNATQ
+2471 
-2476 SATPGVWD
+2476 
-2484 YIWPDDVADGGYT
+2484 
-2497 LTVEATDE
+2497 
-2505 AGNKATQTLDFTI
+2505 
-2518 DTTLSVPTLSL
+2518 
-2529 DSADDSG
+2529 
-2536 IAGDNITNVK
+2536 
-2546 TPGFTLNNIDTDVSR
+2546 
-2561 VIVEV
+2561 
-2566 MHNGIKQE
+2566 
-2574 VPLVQTG
+2574 
-2581 GQWRFAPTSDWA
+2581 
-2593 DGDYI
+2593 
-2598 LTVKVEDRAGNVKQ
+2598 
-2612 SAPLT
+2612 
-2617 VTVDTHIAIDRIEL
+2617 
-2631 VNDSGIPG
+2631 
-2639 DNLTNEARPHFQV
+2639 
-2652 TVPADVNG
+2652 
-2660 VRLSIDGGKTWFDAT
+2660 
-2675 QSATSGVWDYTWLTN
+2675 
-2690 VANGPHTL
+2690 
-2698 MVEASDKAG
+2698 
-2707 NKTTQKLDFTIDTIL
+2707 
-2722 SEPTITL
+2722 
-2729 DSADDSAAG
+2729 
-2738 DNITNVKMPGFTLGN
+2738 
-2753 IDADVTK
+2753 
-2760 VVVTVAHDGKNQ
+2760 
-2772 QIELIKNGGVWRF
+2772 
-2785 TPGAAWTD
+2785 
-2793 GDYTLTVKVEDKA
+2793 
-2806 GNTNYSAPLT
+2806 
-2816 VTIDTQTSIDRIELL
+2816 
-2831 NDTGIVGDN
+2831 
-2840 LTNEARPQFHITVP
+2840 
-2854 TDVNSVQLSL
+2854 
-2864 DGGINWVNATLTSD
+2864 
-2878 GVWEYIWPTDLV
+2878 
-2890 ENTYTLTVKATDV
+2890 
-2903 AGNTATETLNF
+2903 
-2914 IIDTTLSTPTIT
+2914 
-2926 LDSADDSGTAN
+2926 
-2937 DNKTNVKTP
+2937 
-2946 GFIIGGIDSDV
+2946 
-2957 TQVVVQVMRDGH
+2957 
-2969 SEEVE
+2969 
-2974 LTQTNG
+2974 
-2980 QWRFVPGSA
+2980 
-2989 WTDGDYTLTV
+2989 
-2999 TVKDE
+2999 
-3004 AGNIRHSA
+3004 
-3012 PLTVTIDTQITIDH
+3012 

-3396 LTVEVTDNAGN
+3396 LTLEVTDNAGN

-4556 GVSYSVT
+4556 GVSYPVT

>member
-313 AEAKTADGSGSAKL
+313 AEAKTADGNGSAKL

-429 TIAPEK
+429 TIPPEK

-534 SAEIETTNDSGIVG
+534 SAEIETTDDSGIVG

-593 FTSDSVEGINN
+593 FTSDSVEGVNN

-623 VIDTIA
+623 VIDTVA
-629 PVPPTVSLEDYV
+629 PVPPTVSLEDFV

-1027 SLSPDSDSGISDD
+1027 SLSPDSDSGIADD

-1105 IAGNKANSAIFDF
+1105 IAGNKANSAVFDF

-1183 GSWLFIPGNTWAD
+1183 GSWLFTPGNTWAD

-1376 DATKGTGGWT
+1376 DATKGTGGWS
-1386 FTPPTSWAD
+1386 FTPTGAWAD

-1431 LVNDSGIPD
+1431 LVNDSGIPN

-1477 SATPGVWDYI
+1477 SATPGAWDYI

-1499 TVEATDEAGNKATQT
+1499 TVEATDKAGNKTTQE

-2119 LLSEPTIVLDNTDD
+2119 
-2133 SGTKG
+2133 
-2138 DHLTNV
+2138 
-2144 NKPTFLLGNIDAD
+2144 
-2157 ARYVTVE
+2157 
-2164 VQHGGTKEVLTATK
+2164 
-2178 DATGNWSV
+2178 
-2186 TPTGTWADGDYT
+2186 
-2198 LTVRVEDEAG
+2198 
-2208 NEKHSASLTV
+2208 
-2218 TVDTQITIDVIELV
+2218 
-2232 NDNGIPGDNMTNDAH
+2232 M
-2247 PQFRVTVPGDVNEV
+2247 
-2261 SLSIDGGV
+2261 
-2269 TWVKATQSATPG
+2269 
-2281 VWNYTWP
+2281 
-2288 GTVPDGDYTL
+2288 
-2298 NVKATDNAGNTV
+2298 
-2310 TETLHFTIDT
+2310 
-2320 TLSTPVIV
+2320 
-2328 LDSADDS
+2328 
-2335 GVHGDNMTNH
+2335 
-2345 TQPTFALQ
+2345 
-2353 HIDDDAVRVTVS
+2353 
-2365 VEHGGVT
+2365 
-2372 TTFDA
+2372 
-2377 TKDAG
+2377 
-2382 GWTFTP
+2382 
-2388 TGAWADGD
+2388 
-2396 YTLSVSVEDKA
+2396 
-2407 GNTSHSAS
+2407 
-2415 LTVTVDTQ
+2415 
-2423 IAINNIELVNDSGIP
+2423 
-2438 DDNLTNNVRP
+2438 
-2448 HFQVTVPTDV
+2448 
-2458 NVVRL
+2458 
-2463 SIDGGKTW
+2463 
-2471 FNATQ
+2471 
-2476 SATPGVWD
+2476 
-2484 YIWPDDVADGGYT
+2484 
-2497 LTVEATDE
+2497 
-2505 AGNKATQTLDFTI
+2505 
-2518 DTTLSVPTLSL
+2518 
-2529 DSADDSG
+2529 
-2536 IAGDNITNVK
+2536 
-2546 TPGFTLNNIDTDVSR
+2546 
-2561 VIVEV
+2561 
-2566 MHNGIKQE
+2566 
-2574 VPLVQTG
+2574 
-2581 GQWRFAPTSDWA
+2581 
-2593 DGDYI
+2593 
-2598 LTVKVEDRAGNVKQ
+2598 
-2612 SAPLT
+2612 
-2617 VTVDTHIAIDRIEL
+2617 
-2631 VNDSGIPG
+2631 
-2639 DNLTNEARPHFQV
+2639 
-2652 TVPADVNG
+2652 
-2660 VRLSIDGGKTWFDAT
+2660 
-2675 QSATSGVWDYTWLTN
+2675 
-2690 VANGPHTL
+2690 
-2698 MVEASDKAG
+2698 
-2707 NKTTQKLDFTIDTIL
+2707 
-2722 SEPTITL
+2722 
-2729 DSADDSAAG
+2729 
-2738 DNITNVKMPGFTLGN
+2738 
-2753 IDADVTK
+2753 
-2760 VVVTVAHDGKNQ
+2760 
-2772 QIELIKNGGVWRF
+2772 
-2785 TPGAAWTD
+2785 
-2793 GDYTLTVKVEDKA
+2793 
-2806 GNTNYSAPLT
+2806 
-2816 VTIDTQTSIDRIELL
+2816 
-2831 NDTGIVGDN
+2831 
-2840 LTNEARPQFHITVP
+2840 
-2854 TDVNSVQLSL
+2854 
-2864 DGGINWVNATLTSD
+2864 
-2878 GVWEYIWPTDLV
+2878 
-2890 ENTYTLTVKATDV
+2890 
-2903 AGNTATETLNF
+2903 
-2914 IIDTTLSTPTIT
+2914 
-2926 LDSADDSGTAN
+2926 
-2937 DNKTNVKTP
+2937 
-2946 GFIIGGIDSDV
+2946 
-2957 TQVVVQVMRDGH
+2957 
-2969 SEEVE
+2969 
-2974 LTQTNG
+2974 
-2980 QWRFVPGSA
+2980 
-2989 WTDGDYTLTV
+2989 
-2999 TVKDE
+2999 
-3004 AGNIRHSA
+3004 
-3012 PLTVTIDTQITIDH
+3012 
-3026 IELVND
+3026 
-3032 SGIPDDNLT
+3032 
-3041 NNVRP
+3041 
-3046 HFQVT
+3046 
-3051 VPTDVNVVRL
+3051 
-3061 SIDGGKT
+3061 
-3068 WFNATQS
+3068 
-3075 ATPGVWDYTWLA
+3075 
-3087 DVGEGKHTLTVEAT
+3087 
-3101 DKAGNKTTQQLD
+3101 
-3113 FIIDT
+3113 
-3118 LLSEPTIV
+3118 LSEPTIV

-3396 LTVEVTDNAGN
+3396 LTVEVQDNAGN

-3520 TPTIAL
+3520 TPTIEL

-4266 DYTIE
+4266 DYTIG

-4556 GVSYSVT
+4556 GVSYPVT

-5530 NVGEVWVNEKGHWQM
+5530 NVGEVWANDKGHWQM

-5553 EGQLDITVKSTDRA
+5553 EGQLDINVKSTDRA

-5581 HIKVFTSE
+5581 HIQVFTSE
-5589 LDDNKSSSKTE
+5589 LDDNKSSSKTD
-5600 WWSNSDLITMRG
+5600 WWSNSSTITMRG
-5612 TGEIGATVSLIV
+5612 MGEIGATVSLIV
-5624 AGVTLATAVVAATG
+5624 AGVTLATAVVAANG
-5638 RWELSTDKL
+5638 QWELSTDQL
-5647 PEGTYDISLVI
+5647 PEGKYDITLSI
-5658 EDSAGNRW
+5658 EDNAGNRK
-5666 EDVREIF
+5666 EEVHEIF

-5707 ITDSEGN
+5707 ITDSNGN

-5824 PLADGSYTISVIASD
+5824 PLTDGSYTISVIASD

-5930 DGNYTL
+5930 DGTYTL

-5988 VNAESATHLRTEP
+5988 VNAESATHLRTVP

-6038 ISVPENIVNVSIM
+6038 ISVPENIVNVSVM

-6082 VKFIDKDNDFLIKE
+6082 VKFIDKDDDFLIKE

-6113 VRGKT
+6113 ARGKT

>member
-306 DGTYNLE
+306 DGAYNLE

-429 TIAPEK
+429 TIPPEK

-629 PVPPTVSLEDYV
+629 PVPPTVSLEDFV

-1027 SLSPDSDSGISDD
+1027 SLSPDSDSGIADD

-1105 IAGNKANSAIFDF
+1105 IAGNKANSAVFDF

-1183 GSWLFIPGNTWAD
+1183 GSWLFTPGNTWAD

-1209 GNTNYSAPLTVVID
+1209 GNTSYSAPLTVVID

-1323 SVPVIVLD
+1323 SVPVIVLN
-1331 SADDTGI
+1331 SADDTGV
-1338 QGDNMTNSTQ
+1338 QGDNMTNRTQ

-1477 SATPGVWDYI
+1477 SATPGAWDYI

-1499 TVEATDEAGNKATQT
+1499 TVEATDKAGNKTTQE

-1708 NKTTQKLDFTIDTI
+1708 NKTTQKLDFIIDTL

-2119 LLSEPTIVLDNTDD
+2119 LLSEPTIVLDSTDD

-2138 DHLTNV
+2138 DNLTNV

-2320 TLSTPVIV
+2320 TLSVPVIV
-2328 LDSADDS
+2328 LNSADDT
-2335 GVHGDNMTNH
+2335 GVQGDNMTNS

-2377 TKDAG
+2377 TKGVG
-2382 GWTFTP
+2382 GWSFTP

-2448 HFQVTVPTDV
+2448 HFQVKVPTDV
-2458 NVVRL
+2458 N
-2463 SIDGGKTW
+2463 
-2471 FNATQ
+2471 
-2476 SATPGVWD
+2476 
-2484 YIWPDDVADGGYT
+2484 
-2497 LTVEATDE
+2497 E
-2505 AGNKATQTLDFTI
+2505 
-2518 DTTLSVPTLSL
+2518 
-2529 DSADDSG
+2529 
-2536 IAGDNITNVK
+2536 
-2546 TPGFTLNNIDTDVSR
+2546 
-2561 VIVEV
+2561 
-2566 MHNGIKQE
+2566 
-2574 VPLVQTG
+2574 
-2581 GQWRFAPTSDWA
+2581 
-2593 DGDYI
+2593 
-2598 LTVKVEDRAGNVKQ
+2598 
-2612 SAPLT
+2612 
-2617 VTVDTHIAIDRIEL
+2617 
-2631 VNDSGIPG
+2631 
-2639 DNLTNEARPHFQV
+2639 
-2652 TVPADVNG
+2652 
-2660 VRLSIDGGKTWFDAT
+2660 
-2675 QSATSGVWDYTWLTN
+2675 
-2690 VANGPHTL
+2690 
-2698 MVEASDKAG
+2698 
-2707 NKTTQKLDFTIDTIL
+2707 
-2722 SEPTITL
+2722 
-2729 DSADDSAAG
+2729 
-2738 DNITNVKMPGFTLGN
+2738 
-2753 IDADVTK
+2753 
-2760 VVVTVAHDGKNQ
+2760 
-2772 QIELIKNGGVWRF
+2772 
-2785 TPGAAWTD
+2785 
-2793 GDYTLTVKVEDKA
+2793 
-2806 GNTNYSAPLT
+2806 
-2816 VTIDTQTSIDRIELL
+2816 
-2831 NDTGIVGDN
+2831 
-2840 LTNEARPQFHITVP
+2840 
-2854 TDVNSVQLSL
+2854 
-2864 DGGINWVNATLTSD
+2864 
-2878 GVWEYIWPTDLV
+2878 
-2890 ENTYTLTVKATDV
+2890 
-2903 AGNTATETLNF
+2903 
-2914 IIDTTLSTPTIT
+2914 
-2926 LDSADDSGTAN
+2926 
-2937 DNKTNVKTP
+2937 
-2946 GFIIGGIDSDV
+2946 
-2957 TQVVVQVMRDGH
+2957 
-2969 SEEVE
+2969 
-2974 LTQTNG
+2974 
-2980 QWRFVPGSA
+2980 
-2989 WTDGDYTLTV
+2989 
-2999 TVKDE
+2999 
-3004 AGNIRHSA
+3004 
-3012 PLTVTIDTQITIDH
+3012 
-3026 IELVND
+3026 
-3032 SGIPDDNLT
+3032 
-3041 NNVRP
+3041 
-3046 HFQVT
+3046 
-3051 VPTDVNVVRL
+3051 VRL

-3101 DKAGNKTTQQLD
+3101 DKAGNQTTQKLD

-3118 LLSEPTIV
+3118 MLSEPTIV
-3126 LDNTDDSGTK
+3126 LDSTDDSGTK
-3136 GDNLTNVNKPTFLL
+3136 GDNLTNANKPTFIL

-3159 VTVEVQHGGTKEV
+3159 VTVEVQYGGTKEV

-3319 LSTPTIAMDSR
+3319 LSTPTITMDSR

-3354 ADAHSVI
+3354 SDAQSVI

-3407 VRQSTPLVVTVDTQ
+3407 VRQSTPLIVTVDTQ

-3461 SIDGGANWVSATQGI
+3461 SIDGGANWVSAAQGI

-3622 IDRIEL
+3622 IDHIEL

-3710 LNFTIDITLLT
+3710 LNFTIDITLMT

-3851 IHQVDSDVTRV
+3851 IRQVDSDVTRV

-4301 NTKTSAELRIEIDT
+4301 NTKTSAELKIEIDT

-4532 SVTTPRFVIG
+4532 SVTKPRFVIG

-4556 GVSYSVT
+4556 GVSYPVT

-4831 TPTLIGS
+4831 TPTLVGN
-4838 TLPNTIVSI
+4838 TLPNAIVSI

-4971 ELTFKVEDVAGNIR
+4971 VLTFKVEDVAGNIR

-5039 NPQGVVIATLVVGND
+5039 SPQGVVIATLVVGND

-5078 GNSQQKEILI
+5078 GNSQQKDILI

-5334 LEDGTWSYQFDNA
+5334 LEDGTWSYQFDNV

-5400 ITSQTRPTFSIFG
+5400 ITSQTRPTFSISG

-5530 NVGEVWVNEKGHWQM
+5530 NVGEVWVNEKSHWQM

-5581 HIKVFTSE
+5581 HIQVFTSE
-5589 LDDNKSSSKTE
+5589 LDDNKSSSKTD
-5600 WWSNSDLITMRG
+5600 WWSNSSTITMRG
-5612 TGEIGATVSLIV
+5612 MGEIGATVSLIV
-5624 AGVTLATAVVAATG
+5624 AGVTLATAVVAANG
-5638 RWELSTDKL
+5638 QWELSTDQL
-5647 PEGTYDISLVI
+5647 PEGKYDITLSI
-5658 EDSAGNRW
+5658 EDNAGNRK
-5666 EDVREIF
+5666 EEVHEIF

-5707 ITDSEGN
+5707 ITDSNGN

-5752 VPLDIMKEVPVIS
+5752 VSLDIMKEVPVIS

-5864 LAAGEDNGAS
+5864 LAAGEDNGVS

-5901 NVTHNGVTDIYQATQ
+5901 NVTHNGVTDTYQATQ

-5930 DGNYTL
+5930 DGTYTL

-5988 VNAESATHLRTEP
+5988 VNAESATHLRTVP
-6001 SAAEESVVKV
+6001 SAAEESVVKE

-6113 VRGKT
+6113 ARGKT

>member
-1027 SLSPDSDSGISDD
+1027 SLSPDSDSGIADD

-1064 WDAMSDTQIGVA
+1064 WDAASDTQIGVA

-1105 IAGNKANSAIFDF
+1105 IAGNKANSAVFDF

-1376 DATKGTGGWT
+1376 DATKGTGGWS
-1386 FTPPTSWAD
+1386 FTPTGAWAD

-1477 SATPGVWDYI
+1477 SATPGVWDYT
-1487 WPDDVADGGYTL
+1487 WLADVGEGKHTL
-1499 TVEATDEAGNKATQT
+1499 TVEATDKAGNKTTQE

-1638 PGDNLTNEA
+1638 PDDNLTNEA

-1697 TLMVEASDKAG
+1697 TLMVEATDKAG

-1792 TDGDYTLTVKVED
+1792 TDGNYTLTVKVED

-2022 ITIDHIELVNDSGI
+2022 I
-2036 PDDNLTNN
+2036 
-2044 VRPHFQVT
+2044 
-2052 VPTDVNVVRLS
+2052 
-2063 IDGGKT
+2063 
-2069 WFNATQSATP
+2069 A
-2079 GVWDYTWLADVGEG
+2079 
-2093 KHTLTVEATDKAG
+2093 
-2106 NKTTQQLDFIIDT
+2106 
-2119 LLSEPTIVLDNTDD
+2119 
-2133 SGTKG
+2133 
-2138 DHLTNV
+2138 
-2144 NKPTFLLGNIDAD
+2144 
-2157 ARYVTVE
+2157 
-2164 VQHGGTKEVLTATK
+2164 
-2178 DATGNWSV
+2178 
-2186 TPTGTWADGDYT
+2186 
-2198 LTVRVEDEAG
+2198 
-2208 NEKHSASLTV
+2208 
-2218 TVDTQITIDVIELV
+2218 
-2232 NDNGIPGDNMTNDAH
+2232 
-2247 PQFRVTVPGDVNEV
+2247 
-2261 SLSIDGGV
+2261 
-2269 TWVKATQSATPG
+2269 
-2281 VWNYTWP
+2281 
-2288 GTVPDGDYTL
+2288 
-2298 NVKATDNAGNTV
+2298 
-2310 TETLHFTIDT
+2310 
-2320 TLSTPVIV
+2320 
-2328 LDSADDS
+2328 
-2335 GVHGDNMTNH
+2335 
-2345 TQPTFALQ
+2345 
-2353 HIDDDAVRVTVS
+2353 
-2365 VEHGGVT
+2365 
-2372 TTFDA
+2372 
-2377 TKDAG
+2377 
-2382 GWTFTP
+2382 
-2388 TGAWADGD
+2388 
-2396 YTLSVSVEDKA
+2396 
-2407 GNTSHSAS
+2407 
-2415 LTVTVDTQ
+2415 
-2423 IAINNIELVNDSGIP
+2423 
-2438 DDNLTNNVRP
+2438 
-2448 HFQVTVPTDV
+2448 
-2458 NVVRL
+2458 
-2463 SIDGGKTW
+2463 
-2471 FNATQ
+2471 
-2476 SATPGVWD
+2476 
-2484 YIWPDDVADGGYT
+2484 
-2497 LTVEATDE
+2497 
-2505 AGNKATQTLDFTI
+2505 
-2518 DTTLSVPTLSL
+2518 
-2529 DSADDSG
+2529 
-2536 IAGDNITNVK
+2536 
-2546 TPGFTLNNIDTDVSR
+2546 
-2561 VIVEV
+2561 
-2566 MHNGIKQE
+2566 
-2574 VPLVQTG
+2574 
-2581 GQWRFAPTSDWA
+2581 
-2593 DGDYI
+2593 
-2598 LTVKVEDRAGNVKQ
+2598 
-2612 SAPLT
+2612 
-2617 VTVDTHIAIDRIEL
+2617 
-2631 VNDSGIPG
+2631 
-2639 DNLTNEARPHFQV
+2639 
-2652 TVPADVNG
+2652 
-2660 VRLSIDGGKTWFDAT
+2660 
-2675 QSATSGVWDYTWLTN
+2675 
-2690 VANGPHTL
+2690 
-2698 MVEASDKAG
+2698 
-2707 NKTTQKLDFTIDTIL
+2707 
-2722 SEPTITL
+2722 
-2729 DSADDSAAG
+2729 
-2738 DNITNVKMPGFTLGN
+2738 
-2753 IDADVTK
+2753 
-2760 VVVTVAHDGKNQ
+2760 
-2772 QIELIKNGGVWRF
+2772 
-2785 TPGAAWTD
+2785 
-2793 GDYTLTVKVEDKA
+2793 
-2806 GNTNYSAPLT
+2806 
-2816 VTIDTQTSIDRIELL
+2816 
-2831 NDTGIVGDN
+2831 
-2840 LTNEARPQFHITVP
+2840 
-2854 TDVNSVQLSL
+2854 
-2864 DGGINWVNATLTSD
+2864 
-2878 GVWEYIWPTDLV
+2878 
-2890 ENTYTLTVKATDV
+2890 
-2903 AGNTATETLNF
+2903 
-2914 IIDTTLSTPTIT
+2914 
-2926 LDSADDSGTAN
+2926 
-2937 DNKTNVKTP
+2937 
-2946 GFIIGGIDSDV
+2946 
-2957 TQVVVQVMRDGH
+2957 
-2969 SEEVE
+2969 
-2974 LTQTNG
+2974 
-2980 QWRFVPGSA
+2980 
-2989 WTDGDYTLTV
+2989 
-2999 TVKDE
+2999 
-3004 AGNIRHSA
+3004 
-3012 PLTVTIDTQITIDH
+3012 IDH

-3172 LTATKGATG
+3172 LTATKDATGNWSVTPTGTWADGDYTLTVRVEDEAGNEKHSASLTVTVDTQITIDAIELVNDNGIPGDNMTNDAHPQFRVTVPGDVNEVSLSIDGGVTWVKATQSATPGVWNYTWPGTVPDGDYTLNVKATDNAGNTVTETLHFTIDTTLSVPVIVLNSADDTGVQGDNMTNSTQPTFALQHIDDDAVRVTVSVEHGGVTTTFDATKGTGGWSFTPTGAWADGDYTLSVSVEDKAGNTSHSASLTVTVDTQIAINNIELVNDSGIPDDNLTNNVRPHFQVKVPTDVNEVRLSIDGGKTWFNATQSATPGVWDYTWLADVGEGKHTLTVEATDKAGNQTTQKLDFIIDTMLSEPTIVLDSTDDSGTKGDNLTNANKPTFILGNIDADARYVTVEVQYGGTKEVLTATKGATG

-3194 DYTLT
+3194 DYMLT

-3319 LSTPTIAMDSR
+3319 LSTPTITMDSR

-3354 ADAHSVI
+3354 SDAQSVI

-3407 VRQSTPLVVTVDTQ
+3407 VRQSTPLIVTVDTQ

-3461 SIDGGANWVSATQGI
+3461 SIDGGANWVSAAQGI

-3622 IDRIEL
+3622 IDHIEL

-3710 LNFTIDITLLT
+3710 LNFTIDITLMT

-3851 IHQVDSDVTRV
+3851 IRQVDSDVTRV

-4301 NTKTSAELRIEIDT
+4301 NTKTSAELKIEIDT

-4532 SVTTPRFVIG
+4532 SVTKPRFVIG

-4556 GVSYSVT
+4556 GVSYPVT

-4831 TPTLIGS
+4831 TPTLVGN
-4838 TLPNTIVSI
+4838 TLPNAIVSI

-4971 ELTFKVEDVAGNIR
+4971 VLTFKVEDVAGNIR

-5039 NPQGVVIATLVVGND
+5039 SPQGVVIATLVVGND

-5078 GNSQQKEILI
+5078 GNSQQKDILI

-5400 ITSQTRPTFSIFG
+5400 ITSQTRPTFSISG

-5530 NVGEVWVNEKGHWQM
+5530 NVGEVWVNDKGHWQM

-5581 HIKVFTSE
+5581 HIQVFTSE
-5589 LDDNKSSSKTE
+5589 LDDNKSSSKTD
-5600 WWSNSDLITMRG
+5600 WWSNSSTITMRG
-5612 TGEIGATVSLIV
+5612 MGEIGATVSLIV
-5624 AGVTLATAVVAATG
+5624 AGVTLATAVVAANG
-5638 RWELSTDKL
+5638 QWELSTDQL
-5647 PEGTYDISLVI
+5647 PEGKYDITLSI
-5658 EDSAGNRW
+5658 EDNAGNRK
-5666 EDVREIF
+5666 EEVHEIF

-5707 ITDSEGN
+5707 ITDSNGN

-5988 VNAESATHLRTEP
+5988 VNAESATHLRTVP
-6001 SAAEESVVKV
+6001 SAAEESVVKE

-6113 VRGKT
+6113 ARGKT